1 MATYTISPEER
12 RARAKAII
20 EQRAGLARQRQ
31 VYKVRSAYEEQERS
45 RLAVEKAEREESENA
60 NFLVRGLSTIGDV
73 VGNVLTGAVKGL
85 EGIVDLGIG
94 LVGAVGGIFSDDFQD
109 TMRQAVSYDFAGE
122 IVGNPLQEAMEYSY
136 LENGG
141 IVEQISSGIG
151 QMLPAVIA
159 TIATYGAYGGFA
171 AGASAAQVAAAQAA
185 AQTAS
190 LVTLGVSAAGTSTEE
205 AFNEGA
211 NYYAGLGYGVASG
224 LVEVGTEKLFG
235 GATKALTGAGVFDGI
250 TRSVAQTGWKRVALN
265 AVEEGVEEM
274 VSEAVNPLTK
284 AIYKGKVENFLSGEH
299 WKDIG
304 TAGLVGSMTA
314 LAYSGSIGYGLSKVG
329 IGYVGKEAD
338 ISESLTE
345 IGSLREKAINL
356 QAEDMLDET
365 NERKIAETT
374 RKNYKNIEGVLKSV
388 SETRRAKLI
397 EKFSLSKA
405 FNADGTMSEQLS
417 AWFNGDTT
425 EAQVSGNTENNDSTT
440 LASPKKTSY
449 SFSLRGNEEVIQSDL
464 DRLSE
469 NRAKAY
475 LEEHQAL
482 GENITIEQA
491 REAVGKF
498 SVLTSE
504 MSEKA
509 QAARRKFNKALNALN
524 RISGLNTSFVITE
537 ANKNFYGSLIDDERM
552 YISADTFENDTWA
565 ETVVHEYTHLE
576 EGSEEYAKMVD
587 FLKSDDILVE
597 VEIDGEVKRIP
608 LWQKAQAAVL
618 GKDYGFDENKI
629 KVISE
634 KVNAQMGLTPEEVKL
649 YREFITEV
657 AAHETQYLLGTE
669 AFIDKIVASDRS
681 LARKLVDKILNL
693 KEAFSK
699 VGDKATRGQLK
710 MLRQAEK
717 LYLDAARKAG
727 DMRLVKYILSRSPE
741 TEEEV
746 DSEYEYEQ
754 TMKFSLVEDKKTL
767 DFLNEQKHIKVYRAM
782 QVIDGKLYPPMAAKI
797 KGGDGKT
804 SFVEATQLGKW
815 YQADEHP
822 ELVANGKFTLNKGN
836 GSSITAAYNP
846 YWHTSKS
853 PLNDQFTS
861 AYKRDNLVTVECEVP
876 ESELTSGYKAEGAK
890 DSVGEMSWHSGQVSS
905 KLSGEKTRKVIL
917 SRWVK
922 VNRIVPDSEV
932 ASKIAKLLEGEN
944 VSIPDNTITPS
955 LRRELEKLGVEIMRS
970 GKVEDIRYSLK
981 EDSNG
986 KKLSEGQIEFFKD
999 SKVRDEKGRLLT
1011 VYHGT
1016 NNDFYTFDSSRVG
1029 KGIDQFGSGYY
1040 FTTNKDHAGAYGN
1053 RTIEAYLNLKNPFIV
1068 EVGDNGGTIDQFY
1081 RQPVTQSQ
1089 AEKILKLHPDI
1100 YSAEDS
1106 PLGNFSERYW
1116 TEGATESVIKEVAAQ
1131 MHEIG
1136 MFIDNAMFGYYPN
1149 ELNAAI
1155 KKVLGYD
1162 GIQVNFGK
1170 YEKYYVAWE
1179 QNQIKLTTNKNPS
1192 KNADIRYA
1200 LKIDGETTPVDI
1212 EKGKNLV
1219 ALHNLSEDKLLRV
1232 VELGGFPMPSIAV
1245 TTTELPHENYGD
1257 ITVVFGRETIDPEN
1271 DYRNVVYDRDAWTPT
1286 TPTVDVKLSNEA
1298 VDALVKELQNK
1309 VKGYSAYE
1317 RNIFSFFD
1325 SKYRD
1330 NNGDYILSD
1339 MDYTRESFGERAIR
1353 NSGIVAAYLSEKGV
1367 NVEPV
1372 YAERG
1377 FTMGWSSFTRKEATE
1392 LFDFVGITKD
1402 ITRYNATQE
1411 QRDAIL
1417 EKFIEYKAKEKLGL
1431 MRRFKKDKTLTVEQV
1446 KEILR
1451 GEYDDGNVSQLFFM
1465 AEDFFNEKRPKDIYD
1480 EYATL
1485 EKMQSE
1491 ITDKQ
1496 DFYDWF
1502 WNKVEP
1508 TFEKKGI
1515 DNDSDVFDRRGN
1527 RRSFEQ
1533 RHYSYTAANIVRA
1546 MQHGDQEG
1554 NIPLGMTAGALAAK
1568 LSKRFDSIEDIREA
1582 KEYLALVSEEDLK
1595 AFNDKT
1601 YELYDELVTTIAG
1614 RTSDFMS
1621 DSSRRDDVGYI
1632 LGKCAAV
1639 KPLTIENI
1647 KRKFRSE
1654 TRGYNL
1660 DYKFND
1666 QIAEQALLLFE
1677 SLKHIP
1683 TTYFEAK
1690 PRRVVDFSEI
1700 KTVLIPETASDKLKT
1715 QLSKK
1720 KIKWQVYGEGENA
1733 RSEIIKTMDD
1743 VRFSL
1748 KDSQG
1753 RTLSEEQKRYFK
1765 DSKARDEFGNLLVV
1779 YHGTKDGNF
1788 YTFEYDKNRQTGT
1801 DYGKAFYFTTNLK
1814 NAKGYA
1820 KDNHKDPRI
1829 KEYEAKR
1836 ESLKKQI
1843 LAETDSVKRDELIQ
1857 QFHNVKIDGKSIL
1870 QLLYDVDYD
1879 TGGEVRQVYLN
1890 LVNPL
1895 IADGQKKYHYE
1906 VYPELFKQASENG
1919 NDGIIVKNVDDSS
1932 VYGVGLSDVYIAFS
1946 PEQIKLTSNLNP
1958 TKNEDIRFL
1967 LSDDPTAK
1975 PYFYELTDGQV
1986 KKLLANSTKMKVYSK
2001 VESEGIINDILGNYM
2016 SFGDVYGVLS
2026 GKSKAEVIDM
2036 LWRGL
2041 NTAEPGRRAKVA
2053 LDVAEYIIQHS
2064 VVESMYDDASTEVDM
2079 DTIALLKP
2087 YLHKINLDGIKGEIK
2102 HRYDRDNSPYL
2113 LWGKRKGDSGLGADV
2128 IAMELDDL
2136 GFHIDAINEADIFF
2150 QIDEAHRSA
2159 VAGLKKEAKSMLDSA
2174 LNADERRQLK
2184 QEIARQVLIAFDE
2197 KGKPSKLS
2205 AFLEEYATKAKVWR
2219 EKYYEERNKNKLLN
2233 RVLDKIQKLKD
2244 IKLGT
2249 FLNASQFKNDVFK
2262 GSIERLANIKYR
2274 GNLNES
2280 GTRGILD
2287 GLAEWYVKENPM
2299 LQGVFDEDIASALL
2313 TLARGE
2319 GKLTVDE
2326 LKVLENVIDYFKH
2339 FVETYNKVWRGGQY
2353 VEAQPIAEKY
2363 VSIVR
2368 RNKPAKVG
2376 WLRKFFEKYET
2387 SFADP
2392 MTLVRYMDRYDD
2404 GFYTEILQELRK
2416 GAVGASVMEME
2427 MREPLEAFYKKHKKF
2442 LKEMSTKTIEYQGT
2456 QIPLAQAMLLY
2467 MSLNRD
2473 QAILGLAKSGF
2484 TFNDGKETIRLAGF
2498 ALEEDLEIEE
2508 IRVRAKEVQS
2518 ALASQFT
2525 EVEKEYISIAEK
2537 LFNETCKEAKKKT
2550 DILRR
2555 GYTNALEDYYVP
2567 IRRANIAHNV
2577 DTSTFF
2583 DEMSRVSNASFNRD
2597 TVKGAKNELFI
2608 ESLDAV
2614 LDRHIRAVAQ
2624 YANLA
2629 LAIDQYNLLY
2639 NLDIGDNPNKPTSV
2653 KTESVDM
2660 WSEGDA
2666 YFKKLISDIQGIPAS
2681 KGDGVRFMGWL
2692 RGSYAKYQLGANPKV
2707 WITQLS
2713 SFAAAGNILDIDCII
2728 KGIGVKASDVD
2739 EYCGLAKVRNTENAA
2754 ALAQGVVEKTGKV
2767 GDVLMKPIGMVDRFV
2782 IARLFGACQ
2791 LQIEKNEGL
2800 KVGTK
2805 ENKVKAGELLEKVIL
2820 ETQQNALAT
2829 EKSSAMRSG
2838 SELMKTLTMFSADSM
2853 KVIGRVV
2860 DAIGEVS
2867 VLKAKRKLATD
2878 PDEIASLDKKIKA
2891 ANKKARRAVG
2901 SLVSSAV
2908 FMALVAQLFRWLY
2921 NKDDEDD
2928 NVAVNMT
2935 VDAIGNLLG
2944 GLPFIKDIYSYFAE
2958 GYDFDN
2964 YAYSAINDMFDSA
2977 EMLFTTAGNI
2987 FEGNMDSREV
2997 ALTIKNLLYAGGQ
3010 MFGIPTRNVYNIIYG
3025 LTKRISPSTA
3035 YSIDDMF
3042 YKQNYRSDLAKAI
3055 ENEDEAMVATITSLM
3070 LDENIGSITDSEA
3083 RKELDSLVQKGF
3095 DVIPRSVSKKIT
3107 YDGVEYELTPNQVKQ
3122 FEKVYSVA
3130 NEALAS
3136 LVKMSQ
3142 YKGATDEVKAK
3153 AVNFIY
3159 NVYYNLAL
3167 QDFLGVD
3174 LETKSV
3180 LFAEAIDIEKLAI
3193 IVATAN
3199 SLKADLDKKGVA
3211 ISGTRKA
3218 KIQSYVN
3225 SLQLKAVEKY
3235 MIMGYLGYKNTKGEI
3250 QVKAYI
3256 NRLSLT
3262 KTEKAKLLE
3271 YSGYAS

>member
-1 MATYTISPEER
+1 MATYNLTPQER
-12 RARAKAII
+12 RARAQALIQYRENRSLYNKYRREKEEADRLLR
-20 EQRAGLARQRQ
+20 EQQLDDERQ
-31 VYKVRSAYEEQERS
+31 
-45 RLAVEKAEREESENA
+45 AEILRDQ
-60 NFLVRGLSTIGDV
+60 NFLVKGLSTIGDV

-122 IVGNPLQEAMEYSY
+122 IVGNPLQEAMKYSY

-205 AFNEGA
+205 AFNDGA

-250 TRSVAQTGWKRVALN
+250 TKSVAETGWKRVARN
-265 AVEEGVEEM
+265 ALEEGAEE
-274 VSEAVNPLTK
+274 VIAELARPTLKT
-284 AIYKGKVENFLSGEH
+284 IYKGTDAFSEYGKGEY
-299 WKDIG
+299 WKGVG

-314 LAYSGSIGYGLSKVG
+314 LAYSGSIGYGMSKAG
-329 IGYVGKEAD
+329 IGYTGKEAD
-338 ISESLTE
+338 ISDSLTE
-345 IGSLREKAINL
+345 IGSLRERAINL
-356 QAEDMLDET
+356 QAEDTLDDMS
-365 NERKIAETT
+365 ERKIAETT
-374 RKNYKNIEGVLKSV
+374 KKNYENIEGILKSV
-388 SETRRAKLI
+388 SESRRAKLI
-397 EKFSLSKA
+397 EKFSLQKA
-405 FNADGTMSEQLS
+405 FNADGTMSEQLT
-417 AWFNGDTT
+417 AWFNGSAT
-425 EAQVSGNTENNDSTT
+425 EGQVNGGTENGDSTP

-449 SFSLRGNEEVIQSDL
+449 SVSLRGNEATIQSDL

-469 NRAKAY
+469 NRAQAY

-524 RISGLNTSFVITE
+524 KISGLNTSFVITE
-537 ANKNFYGSLIDDERM
+537 ANETFDGSLVDDERM
-552 YISADTFENDTWA
+552 YISADAFENDTWA

-576 EGSEEYAKMVD
+576 EGSEEYARMVD
-587 FLKSDDILVE
+587 FLQSDDILVE
-597 VEIDGEVKRIP
+597 VEMDGEVKRIP

-618 GKDYGFDENKI
+618 GKDYGFEENKI
-629 KVISE
+629 KVIAE
-634 KVNAQMGLTPEEVKL
+634 KVNAQMGLTPEEAKL
-649 YREFITEV
+649 YKAFLTEV

-669 AFIDKIVASDRS
+669 SFIDKVIATDRS
-681 LARKLVDKILNL
+681 FARKMIDRILNL
-693 KEAFSK
+693 KEAFGK
-699 VGDKATRGQLK
+699 VGDKATKAQLE
-710 MLRQAEK
+710 MLRKAER

-727 DMRLVKYILSRSPE
+727 DMRLVKYILGRSPE
-741 TEEEV
+741 LEEEV
-746 DSEYEYEQ
+746 DSDAQIVYNRKGLYKQIPKQEYAIISSRIMEDNSRFMARDEELPRYGAARSANYFYVYENFAPGNFGVLKQIKITDANREYIASIE
-754 TMKFSLVEDKKTL
+754 
-767 DFLNEQKHIKVYRAM
+767 
-782 QVIDGKLYPPMAAKI
+782 AKI
-797 KGGDGKT
+797 GENNGESIIGSTSELNRVLEVLKSQARRNRRNNALDSERRADSDNGGISLGESEGKRT
-804 SFVEATQLGKW
+804 GDSQ
-815 YQADEHP
+815 
-822 ELVANGKFTLNKGN
+822 KGN
-836 GSSITAAYNP
+836 GNKQGVRFAL
-846 YWHTSKS
+846 K
-853 PLNDQFTS
+853 D
-861 AYKRDNLVTVECEVP
+861 TVEQDVLAKYGKTYRWTEAGYILKDGTRLDLSGRNEGASGGYRTVDHRDIFDIYEDSEDYGTDAMNQFMARGNIRVMP
-876 ESELTSGYKAEGAK
+876 ESPGINLQVEPTEEQYRQIQDLVERLGWKERYFSVDFDNANGDTIDNITYEGA
-890 DSVGEMSWHSGQVSS
+890 VSA
-905 KLSGEKTRKVIL
+905 RKVVADIKYFFKEGTIPHQSEL
-917 SRWVK
+917 SKFRF
-922 VNRIVPDSEV
+922 
-932 ASKIAKLLEGEN
+932 
-944 VSIPDNTITPS
+944 
-955 LRRELEKLGVEIMRS
+955 
-970 GKVEDIRYSLK
+970 SLK
-981 EDSNG
+981 ETKPLPLQD
-986 KKLSEGQIEFFKD
+986 SEGSELSPQQRAFFEG
-999 SKVRDEKGRLLT
+999 SQVRDDEGRLRV

-1016 NNDFYTFDSSRVG
+1016 MSGAFTVFDASKANPESDMGAGFYFSSSYDDVGSNYEDGGQDLDNKIDILADRIEAEEGIDHDEAYKIAYERLVKESHLFEVYLDMKNPAYVGGFYDEATILFRDFYESELDIEDFENEDDYYEAQYEEQDEALAEIVDEVDSILSAQ
-1029 KGIDQFGSGYY
+1029 GISGYEDWDSILSENGAFEGGITLAEMKEILNNNLY
-1040 FTTNKDHAGAYGN
+1040 DVYDENGNNATNELVRA
-1053 RTIEAYLNLKNPFIV
+1053 IV
-1068 EVGDNGGTIDQFY
+1068 E
-1081 RQPVTQSQ
+1081 
-1089 AEKILKLHPDI
+1089 A
-1100 YSAEDS
+1100 
-1106 PLGNFSERYW
+1106 
-1116 TEGATESVIKEVAAQ
+1116 
-1131 MHEIG
+1131 
-1136 MFIDNAMFGYYPN
+1136 
-1149 ELNAAI
+1149 
-1155 KKVLGYD
+1155 LGYD
-1162 GIQVNFGK
+1162 GI
-1170 YEKYYVAWE
+1170 
-1179 QNQIKLTTNKNPS
+1179 
-1192 KNADIRYA
+1192 
-1200 LKIDGETTPVDI
+1200 
-1212 EKGKNLV
+1212 
-1219 ALHNLSEDKLLRV
+1219 
-1232 VELGGFPMPSIAV
+1232 
-1245 TTTELPHENYGD
+1245 
-1257 ITVVFGRETIDPEN
+1257 
-1271 DYRNVVYDRDAWTPT
+1271 
-1286 TPTVDVKLSNEA
+1286 
-1298 VDALVKELQNK
+1298 
-1309 VKGYSAYE
+1309 
-1317 RNIFSFFD
+1317 
-1325 SKYRD
+1325 
-1330 NNGDYILSD
+1330 
-1339 MDYTRESFGERAIR
+1339 
-1353 NSGIVAAYLSEKGV
+1353 
-1367 NVEPV
+1367 
-1372 YAERG
+1372 
-1377 FTMGWSSFTRKEATE
+1377 
-1392 LFDFVGITKD
+1392 
-1402 ITRYNATQE
+1402 
-1411 QRDAIL
+1411 
-1417 EKFIEYKAKEKLGL
+1417 
-1431 MRRFKKDKTLTVEQV
+1431 
-1446 KEILR
+1446 
-1451 GEYDDGNVSQLFFM
+1451 
-1465 AEDFFNEKRPKDIYD
+1465 
-1480 EYATL
+1480 
-1485 EKMQSE
+1485 
-1491 ITDKQ
+1491 
-1496 DFYDWF
+1496 
-1502 WNKVEP
+1502 
-1508 TFEKKGI
+1508 I
-1515 DNDSDVFDRRGN
+1515 DNSV
-1527 RRSFEQ
+1527 
-1533 RHYSYTAANIVRA
+1533 V
-1546 MQHGDQEG
+1546 
-1554 NIPLGMTAGALAAK
+1554 
-1568 LSKRFDSIEDIREA
+1568 
-1582 KEYLALVSEEDLK
+1582 
-1595 AFNDKT
+1595 DKWG
-1601 YELYDELVTTIAG
+1601 YNSG
-1614 RTSDFMS
+1614 RTSYMQGLEEDT
-1621 DSSRRDDVGYI
+1621 RHYI
-1632 LGKCAAV
+1632 V
-1639 KPLTIENI
+1639 
-1647 KRKFRSE
+1647 
-1654 TRGYNL
+1654 
-1660 DYKFND
+1660 
-1666 QIAEQALLLFE
+1666 
-1677 SLKHIP
+1677 
-1683 TTYFEAK
+1683 
-1690 PRRVVDFSEI
+1690 
-1700 KTVLIPETASDKLKT
+1700 
-1715 QLSKK
+1715 
-1720 KIKWQVYGEGENA
+1720 
-1733 RSEIIKTMDD
+1733 
-1743 VRFSL
+1743 
-1748 KDSQG
+1748 
-1753 RTLSEEQKRYFK
+1753 FK
-1765 DSKARDEFGNLLVV
+1765 
-1779 YHGTKDGNF
+1779 
-1788 YTFEYDKNRQTGT
+1788 
-1801 DYGKAFYFTTNLK
+1801 
-1814 NAKGYA
+1814 
-1820 KDNHKDPRI
+1820 
-1829 KEYEAKR
+1829 
-1836 ESLKKQI
+1836 
-1843 LAETDSVKRDELIQ
+1843 
-1857 QFHNVKIDGKSIL
+1857 
-1870 QLLYDVDYD
+1870 
-1879 TGGEVRQVYLN
+1879 
-1890 LVNPL
+1890 
-1895 IADGQKKYHYE
+1895 
-1906 VYPELFKQASENG
+1906 
-1919 NDGIIVKNVDDSS
+1919 
-1932 VYGVGLSDVYIAFS
+1932 

-1958 TKNEDIRFL
+1958 TKNQDIRFL

-2001 VESEGIINDILGNYM
+2001 VESEGIIHDILGNYM
-2016 SFGDVYGVLS
+2016 SFGDTYGVLS
-2026 GKSKAEVIDM
+2026 GKSRAEVVDM

-2053 LDVAEYIIQHS
+2053 LDVAEYIIQHA
-2064 VVESMYDDASTEVDM
+2064 VVESMYDDTSTEVYM

-2087 YLHKINLDGIKGEIK
+2087 YLHKINLNGIKGEIK

-2150 QIDEAHRSA
+2150 QIDEAYRSA

-2174 LNADERRQLK
+2174 LNAEERKQLK

-2205 AFLEEYATKAKVWR
+2205 AFLEEYAKKAKVWR
-2219 EKYYEERNKNKLLN
+2219 EKYYEERSKNRLLN
-2233 RVLDKIQKLKD
+2233 RVLDKIQRLKD

-2299 LQGVFDEDIASALL
+2299 LQGVFDEDIASALS

-2326 LKVLENVIDYFKH
+2326 LKALENVIDYFKH

-2404 GFYTEILQELRK
+2404 GFYTEILGELRK

-2427 MREPLEAFYKKHKKF
+2427 MREPLEAFYKKHKRF
-2442 LKEMSTKTIEYQGT
+2442 LKDMSTKTIEYQGT

-2608 ESLDAV
+2608 EALDSV

-2707 WITQLS
+2707 WVTQLS

-2728 KGIGVKASDVD
+2728 KGIGVSASDVD

-2782 IARLFGACQ
+2782 VKRLFGACQ
-2791 LQIEKNEGL
+2791 LQVEKNEGL

-2838 SELMKTLTMFSADSM
+2838 SELMKTITMFSADSM
-2853 KVIGRVV
+2853 KVIGRVI

-2867 VLKAKRKLATD
+2867 VLKAKRNLATD

-2901 SLVSSAV
+2901 SLMTSAV
-2908 FMALVAQLFRWLY
+2908 FMALIAQCFRWLY

-2944 GLPFIKDIYSYFAE
+2944 GLPLIRDIYSRFAE

-2977 EMLFTTAGNI
+2977 EKLFTTAGNI
-2987 FEGNMDSREV
+2987 FEGDMDSREV
-2997 ALTIKNLLYAGGQ
+2997 ASTIKNLLYAGGQ
-3010 MFGIPTRNVYNIIYG
+3010 MFGIPTRNIYNIFYG

-3035 YSIDDMF
+3035 YKIDDMF
-3042 YKQNYRSDLAKAI
+3042 YKKSYRSDLAKAI
-3055 ENEDEAMVATITSLM
+3055 ERDDDAMIATITSLM
-3070 LDENIGSITDSEA
+3070 LNESLGGIDDPGAREA
-3083 RKELDSLVQKGF
+3083 LGELVEAGY
-3095 DVIPRSVSKKIT
+3095 DVIPRSVSNKIT
-3107 YDGVEYELTPNQVKQ
+3107 YDGVEYALTANQVKA
-3122 FEKVYSVA
+3122 FENVYFVA

-3136 LVKMSQ
+3136 LVKLPQ
-3142 YKGATDEVKAK
+3142 YKEATDEVKAK

-3167 QDFLGVD
+3167 QDFLGID

-3180 LFAEAIDIEKLAI
+3180 LFAEAIDIEKLALI
-3193 IVATAN
+3193 IATAN
-3199 SLKADLDKKGVA
+3199 SLTADLDKKGKA

-3218 KIQSYVN
+3218 KVQKYIN

-3235 MIMGYLGYKNTKGEI
+3235 MIMGYLGYTNTKGEA

-3271 YSGYAS
+3271 YSGYSS

>member
-1 MATYTISPEER
+1 MATYNLTPAER
-12 RARAKAII
+12 RARAQAIVQARENRISYSNYLRDKKAL
-20 EQRAGLARQRQ
+20 EEMQEAERQRQ
-31 VYKVRSAYEEQERS
+31 LE
-45 RLAVEKAEREESENA
+45 EESRNNSA

-85 EGIVDLGIG
+85 EGIVDLGIAA
-94 LVGAVGGIFSDDFQD
+94 VGAVGGIFSDDFQD

-122 IVGNPLQEAMEYSY
+122 IVGNPLQEAMKYSY

-141 IVEQISSGIG
+141 ITEQISSGIG

-250 TRSVAQTGWKRVALN
+250 TKSVAQTGWKRVALN
-265 AVEEGVEEM
+265 AAEEGVEE
-274 VSEAVNPLTK
+274 VVAELARPALKT
-284 AIYKGKVENFLSGEH
+284 IYKGTDALSDYGKGEY
-299 WKDIG
+299 WKG
-304 TAGLVGSMTA
+304 VGEAGLVGGLTA
-314 LAYSGSIGYGLSKVG
+314 LAYSGSIGYGMSKAG
-329 IGYVGKEAD
+329 FGYVGKEAD

-356 QAEDMLDET
+356 QAEDNLDET

-374 RKNYKNIEGVLKSV
+374 KKNYLNIEKVLKSV
-388 SETRRAKLI
+388 TEPRRKGLI
-397 EKFSLSKA
+397 EKFSLQKA
-405 FNADGTMSEQLS
+405 FNPDGSMSAEIS
-417 AWFNGDTT
+417 ALFDEGVQ
-425 EAQVSGNTENNDSTT
+425 EARVSGDGENGENTP

-449 SFSLRGNEEVIQSDL
+449 SFSLRGNEATIQSDL

-469 NRAKAY
+469 NRAQAY

-504 MSEKA
+504 MSDKA
-509 QAARRKFNKALNALN
+509 KAARRKFNKALNALN

-537 ANKNFYGSLIDDERM
+537 ANETFDGSLVDNERM
-552 YISADTFENDTWA
+552 YISADAFENDTWA
-565 ETVVHEYTHLE
+565 ETIVHEVTHLE

-587 FLKSDDILVE
+587 FLQSDDILVDVQTE
-597 VEIDGEVKRIP
+597 SGEVKRIP
-608 LWQKAQAAVL
+608 LWQKAQSAVL

-629 KVISE
+629 KIISE

-649 YREFITEV
+649 YREFMTEV

-669 AFIDKIVASDRS
+669 AFIDKIVTSDRS

-717 LYLDAARKAG
+717 LYLGAARKAG

-746 DSEYEYEQ
+746 DSDAQIVYNRKGLYKQIPKQEYAIISSRIMEDNSRFMAREEELPRYGAARSANYFYVYENFAPGNFGVLKQIKITDANREYIASIE
-754 TMKFSLVEDKKTL
+754 
-767 DFLNEQKHIKVYRAM
+767 
-782 QVIDGKLYPPMAAKI
+782 AKI
-797 KGGDGKT
+797 GENNGESIIGSTSELNRVLEVLKSQARRNRRNNALDSEGRANSDNGGIPLGESEGKRT
-804 SFVEATQLGKW
+804 GDSQ
-815 YQADEHP
+815 
-822 ELVANGKFTLNKGN
+822 KGN
-836 GSSITAAYNP
+836 GNKQGVRFAL
-846 YWHTSKS
+846 K
-853 PLNDQFTS
+853 D
-861 AYKRDNLVTVECEVP
+861 TVEQDVLAKYGKTYRWTEAGYILKDGTRLDLSGRNEGASGGYRTVDHRDIFDIYEDSEDYGTDAMNQFMTRGNIRVMP
-876 ESELTSGYKAEGAK
+876 ESPGINLQVEPTEEQYRQIQDLVERLGWKERYFSVDFDDANGDTIDNITYEGA
-890 DSVGEMSWHSGQVSS
+890 VSA
-905 KLSGEKTRKVIL
+905 RKV
-917 SRWVK
+917 
-922 VNRIVPDSEV
+922 V
-932 ASKIAKLLEGEN
+932 ADIKYFFKEG
-944 VSIPDNTITPS
+944 SIPHQS
-955 LRRELEKLGVEIMRS
+955 ELSKFRF
-970 GKVEDIRYSLK
+970 SLK
-981 EDSNG
+981 ETKPLPLQD
-986 KKLSEGQIEFFKD
+986 SEGSELSPQQRAFFEG
-999 SKVRDEKGRLLT
+999 SQVRDDEGRLRV

-1016 NNDFYTFDSSRVG
+1016 MSGAFTVFDASKANPESDMGAGFYFSSSYDDVGSNYEEGGQDLDNKIDILADRIESEEGIDHDEAYKIAYDRLVKESHLFEVYLDMKNPAYVGGFYDEATILFRDFYESELDIEDFENEDDYYEAQYEEQDEALAEIVDEVDSILSAQ
-1029 KGIDQFGSGYY
+1029 GISGYEDWVSILSENGAFEGGITLAEMKEILNNNLY
-1040 FTTNKDHAGAYGN
+1040 DVYDENGNNATNELVRA
-1053 RTIEAYLNLKNPFIV
+1053 IV
-1068 EVGDNGGTIDQFY
+1068 E
-1081 RQPVTQSQ
+1081 
-1089 AEKILKLHPDI
+1089 A
-1100 YSAEDS
+1100 
-1106 PLGNFSERYW
+1106 
-1116 TEGATESVIKEVAAQ
+1116 
-1131 MHEIG
+1131 
-1136 MFIDNAMFGYYPN
+1136 
-1149 ELNAAI
+1149 
-1155 KKVLGYD
+1155 LGYD
-1162 GIQVNFGK
+1162 GI
-1170 YEKYYVAWE
+1170 
-1179 QNQIKLTTNKNPS
+1179 
-1192 KNADIRYA
+1192 
-1200 LKIDGETTPVDI
+1200 
-1212 EKGKNLV
+1212 
-1219 ALHNLSEDKLLRV
+1219 
-1232 VELGGFPMPSIAV
+1232 
-1245 TTTELPHENYGD
+1245 
-1257 ITVVFGRETIDPEN
+1257 
-1271 DYRNVVYDRDAWTPT
+1271 
-1286 TPTVDVKLSNEA
+1286 
-1298 VDALVKELQNK
+1298 
-1309 VKGYSAYE
+1309 
-1317 RNIFSFFD
+1317 
-1325 SKYRD
+1325 
-1330 NNGDYILSD
+1330 
-1339 MDYTRESFGERAIR
+1339 
-1353 NSGIVAAYLSEKGV
+1353 
-1367 NVEPV
+1367 
-1372 YAERG
+1372 
-1377 FTMGWSSFTRKEATE
+1377 
-1392 LFDFVGITKD
+1392 
-1402 ITRYNATQE
+1402 
-1411 QRDAIL
+1411 
-1417 EKFIEYKAKEKLGL
+1417 
-1431 MRRFKKDKTLTVEQV
+1431 
-1446 KEILR
+1446 
-1451 GEYDDGNVSQLFFM
+1451 
-1465 AEDFFNEKRPKDIYD
+1465 
-1480 EYATL
+1480 
-1485 EKMQSE
+1485 
-1491 ITDKQ
+1491 
-1496 DFYDWF
+1496 
-1502 WNKVEP
+1502 
-1508 TFEKKGI
+1508 I
-1515 DNDSDVFDRRGN
+1515 DNSV
-1527 RRSFEQ
+1527 
-1533 RHYSYTAANIVRA
+1533 V
-1546 MQHGDQEG
+1546 
-1554 NIPLGMTAGALAAK
+1554 
-1568 LSKRFDSIEDIREA
+1568 
-1582 KEYLALVSEEDLK
+1582 
-1595 AFNDKT
+1595 DKWG
-1601 YELYDELVTTIAG
+1601 YNSG
-1614 RTSDFMS
+1614 RTSYMQGLEEDT
-1621 DSSRRDDVGYI
+1621 RHYI
-1632 LGKCAAV
+1632 V
-1639 KPLTIENI
+1639 
-1647 KRKFRSE
+1647 
-1654 TRGYNL
+1654 
-1660 DYKFND
+1660 
-1666 QIAEQALLLFE
+1666 
-1677 SLKHIP
+1677 
-1683 TTYFEAK
+1683 
-1690 PRRVVDFSEI
+1690 
-1700 KTVLIPETASDKLKT
+1700 
-1715 QLSKK
+1715 
-1720 KIKWQVYGEGENA
+1720 
-1733 RSEIIKTMDD
+1733 
-1743 VRFSL
+1743 
-1748 KDSQG
+1748 
-1753 RTLSEEQKRYFK
+1753 FK
-1765 DSKARDEFGNLLVV
+1765 
-1779 YHGTKDGNF
+1779 
-1788 YTFEYDKNRQTGT
+1788 
-1801 DYGKAFYFTTNLK
+1801 
-1814 NAKGYA
+1814 
-1820 KDNHKDPRI
+1820 
-1829 KEYEAKR
+1829 
-1836 ESLKKQI
+1836 
-1843 LAETDSVKRDELIQ
+1843 
-1857 QFHNVKIDGKSIL
+1857 
-1870 QLLYDVDYD
+1870 
-1879 TGGEVRQVYLN
+1879 
-1890 LVNPL
+1890 
-1895 IADGQKKYHYE
+1895 
-1906 VYPELFKQASENG
+1906 
-1919 NDGIIVKNVDDSS
+1919 
-1932 VYGVGLSDVYIAFS
+1932 

-1958 TKNEDIRFL
+1958 TKNQDIRFL

-2064 VVESMYDDASTEVDM
+2064 VVESMYDDASTEVYM

-2087 YLHKINLDGIKGEIK
+2087 YLHKINLNGIKGEIK

-2128 IAMELDDL
+2128 IAMELDEL

-2150 QIDEAHRSA
+2150 QIDEAYRSA

-2174 LNADERRQLK
+2174 LNAEERKQLK

-2205 AFLEEYATKAKVWR
+2205 AFLEEYAKKAKVWR

-2326 LKVLENVIDYFKH
+2326 LKALENVIDYFKH

-2387 SFADP
+2387 PFADP

-2498 ALEEDLEIEE
+2498 ALEEELEIEE

-2537 LFNETCKEAKKKT
+2537 LFNETCREAKKKT

-2944 GLPFIKDIYSYFAE
+2944 GLPLIRDIYSRFAE

-2977 EMLFTTAGNI
+2977 ERLFTTAGNI
-2987 FEGNMDSREV
+2987 FEGDMDSREV

-3042 YKQNYRSDLAKAI
+3042 YKQNYRSDLTKAI
-3055 ENEDEAMVATITSLM
+3055 EREDEVMIATITSLM
-3070 LDENIGSITDSEA
+3070 LDENIGGIADSEA

-3122 FEKVYSVA
+3122 FEKVYFVA

-3167 QDFLGVD
+3167 QDYLGVD

>member
-1 MATYTISPEER
+1 MATYNMTPQER
-12 RARAKAII
+12 RARAQALIQYRENRSLYNKYRREKEEADRLLR
-20 EQRAGLARQRQ
+20 EQQMNEERQADILRDQ
-31 VYKVRSAYEEQERS
+31 
-45 RLAVEKAEREESENA
+45 
-60 NFLVRGLSTIGDV
+60 NFLVKGLSTIGDV

-85 EGIVDLGIG
+85 EGIVDLGIAA
-94 LVGAVGGIFSDDFQD
+94 VGAVGGIFSDDFQD

-122 IVGNPLQEAMEYSY
+122 IVGNPLQEAMKYSY

-250 TRSVAQTGWKRVALN
+250 TKSVAQTGWKRVALN
-265 AVEEGVEEM
+265 AAEEGVEE
-274 VSEAVNPLTK
+274 VVAELARPALKT
-284 AIYKGKVENFLSGEH
+284 IYKGTDALSDYGKGEY
-299 WKDIG
+299 WKG
-304 TAGLVGSMTA
+304 VGEAGLVGGLTA
-314 LAYSGSIGYGLSKVG
+314 LAYSGSIGYGMSKAG
-329 IGYVGKEAD
+329 FGYVGKEAD

-356 QAEDMLDET
+356 QAEDNLDET

-374 RKNYKNIEGVLKSV
+374 KKNYLNIEKVLKSV
-388 SETRRAKLI
+388 TEPRRKGLI
-397 EKFSLSKA
+397 EKFSLQKA
-405 FNADGTMSEQLS
+405 FNPDGSMSAEIS
-417 AWFNGDTT
+417 ALFDEGVQ
-425 EAQVSGNTENNDSTT
+425 EARVSGDGENGENTP

-449 SFSLRGNEEVIQSDL
+449 SFSLRGNEATIQSDL

-469 NRAKAY
+469 NRAQAY

-504 MSEKA
+504 MSDKA
-509 QAARRKFNKALNALN
+509 KAARRKFNKALNALN

-537 ANKNFYGSLIDDERM
+537 ANETFDGSLVDNERM
-552 YISADTFENDTWA
+552 YISADAFENDTWA
-565 ETVVHEYTHLE
+565 ETIVHEVTHLE

-587 FLKSDDILVE
+587 FLQSDDILVDVQTE
-597 VEIDGEVKRIP
+597 SGEVKRIP
-608 LWQKAQAAVL
+608 LWQKAQSAVL

-649 YREFITEV
+649 YREFMTEV

-669 AFIDKIVASDRS
+669 AFIDKIVASDRP

-699 VGDKATRGQLK
+699 VGDKATRSQLK

-746 DSEYEYEQ
+746 DSDAQIVYNREKTARYIPYEKVGDEVIRHIKTELKKIYNNEDGVADGIAIEHGSDVYIVDSGRENGSTTFGVRRRRRISDARLRAEFIRSTNNDAISKRFVSDEISSRIGNGPGGDSGRNMRRESRTELQ
-754 TMKFSLVEDKKTL
+754 TDSRESQDNQGGVLGENADNGRVSNAILSDQGGVVRFNLSTYKEGGRVILEKNLVSKGFAKADVEAALKTMDDLASFFEEVSTKYKDVADWNNAEVYYDDQGRAIYSAMVNNGDYPLNIDLSTICRKRKALTRVLNELVKRDLIGGLSLTADNIVKINDILKKNGFEVACPACFVETKRYRAESWANDFIDAWNGVIDTLNIKGVETL
-767 DFLNEQKHIKVYRAM
+767 DFSH
-782 QVIDGKLYPPMAAKI
+782 
-797 KGGDGKT
+797 GKT
-804 SFVEATQLGKW
+804 TVSNGDVDTSGLEAAVKKSAFGGRENNLIAKTIL
-815 YQADEHP
+815 EHP
-822 ELVANGKFTLNKGN
+822 ELRGRLQKGDFFGTVGLDTMKKVAPDLYTRILNKA
-836 GSSITAAYNP
+836 GSATPKITQEFTPYN
-846 YWHTSKS
+846 
-853 PLNDQFTS
+853 
-861 AYKRDNLVTVECEVP
+861 
-876 ESELTSGYKAEGAK
+876 SELGLFDKLAEKAKG
-890 DSVGEMSWHSGQVSS
+890 VGGVRMFSFSDFTIEQVFDYMQVVADLASQ
-905 KLSGEKTRKVIL
+905 KATMHTYTKVISFAKIFGKTGIKINMSMIPNVDKTVARENAGL
-917 SRWVK
+917 
-922 VNRIVPDSEV
+922 DSKGNLIWSEYGV
-932 ASKIAKLLEGEN
+932 DYNEAIALMSEEGYSENVGTATIGISDAHIRKLLAN
-944 VSIPDNTITPS
+944 KYTNYIIPYHKSNINPIVAKMTAIDWYTDYTSQQSTRYRN
-955 LRRELEKLGVEIMRS
+955 GV
-970 GKVEDIRYSLK
+970 GEDIRYS
-981 EDSNG
+981 
-986 KKLSEGQIEFFKD
+986 EGQTEKHPGKPTKVSKSEEFNFFESLD
-999 SKVRDEKGRLLT
+999 RL
-1011 VYHGT
+1011 
-1016 NNDFYTFDSSRVG
+1016 
-1029 KGIDQFGSGYY
+1029 
-1040 FTTNKDHAGAYGN
+1040 
-1053 RTIEAYLNLKNPFIV
+1053 
-1068 EVGDNGGTIDQFY
+1068 GD
-1081 RQPVTQSQ
+1081 
-1089 AEKILKLHPDI
+1089 AK
-1100 YSAEDS
+1100 
-1106 PLGNFSERYW
+1106 
-1116 TEGATESVIKEVAAQ
+1116 
-1131 MHEIG
+1131 
-1136 MFIDNAMFGYYPN
+1136 AM
-1149 ELNAAI
+1149 A
-1155 KKVLGYD
+1155 
-1162 GIQVNFGK
+1162 
-1170 YEKYYVAWE
+1170 
-1179 QNQIKLTTNKNPS
+1179 
-1192 KNADIRYA
+1192 R
-1200 LKIDGETTPVDI
+1200 
-1212 EKGKNLV
+1212 
-1219 ALHNLSEDKLLRV
+1219 
-1232 VELGGFPMPSIAV
+1232 
-1245 TTTELPHENYGD
+1245 
-1257 ITVVFGRETIDPEN
+1257 
-1271 DYRNVVYDRDAWTPT
+1271 
-1286 TPTVDVKLSNEA
+1286 
-1298 VDALVKELQNK
+1298 
-1309 VKGYSAYE
+1309 
-1317 RNIFSFFD
+1317 
-1325 SKYRD
+1325 
-1330 NNGDYILSD
+1330 
-1339 MDYTRESFGERAIR
+1339 
-1353 NSGIVAAYLSEKGV
+1353 
-1367 NVEPV
+1367 
-1372 YAERG
+1372 
-1377 FTMGWSSFTRKEATE
+1377 
-1392 LFDFVGITKD
+1392 
-1402 ITRYNATQE
+1402 
-1411 QRDAIL
+1411 
-1417 EKFIEYKAKEKLGL
+1417 
-1431 MRRFKKDKTLTVEQV
+1431 
-1446 KEILR
+1446 
-1451 GEYDDGNVSQLFFM
+1451 
-1465 AEDFFNEKRPKDIYD
+1465 
-1480 EYATL
+1480 
-1485 EKMQSE
+1485 
-1491 ITDKQ
+1491 
-1496 DFYDWF
+1496 
-1502 WNKVEP
+1502 
-1508 TFEKKGI
+1508 
-1515 DNDSDVFDRRGN
+1515 
-1527 RRSFEQ
+1527 
-1533 RHYSYTAANIVRA
+1533 
-1546 MQHGDQEG
+1546 
-1554 NIPLGMTAGALAAK
+1554 
-1568 LSKRFDSIEDIREA
+1568 
-1582 KEYLALVSEEDLK
+1582 EYLAYCDEHGFVPKFEQFTAEENYYKLLVD
-1595 AFNDKT
+1595 FQV
-1601 YELYDELVTTIAG
+1601 YDTLSGQPALQRPAELV
-1614 RTSDFMS
+1614 FP
-1621 DSSRRDDVGYI
+1621 DDIKSLIEEELDIQEEAKTREAEAFEGT
-1632 LGKCAAV
+1632 LGEIVSAISYKD
-1639 KPLTIENI
+1639 ENI
-1647 KRKFRSE
+1647 R
-1654 TRGYNL
+1654 
-1660 DYKFND
+1660 FN
-1666 QIAEQALLLFE
+1666 
-1677 SLKHIP
+1677 
-1683 TTYFEAK
+1683 
-1690 PRRVVDFSEI
+1690 
-1700 KTVLIPETASDKLKT
+1700 
-1715 QLSKK
+1715 
-1720 KIKWQVYGEGENA
+1720 
-1733 RSEIIKTMDD
+1733 
-1743 VRFSL
+1743 
-1748 KDSQG
+1748 
-1753 RTLSEEQKRYFK
+1753 
-1765 DSKARDEFGNLLVV
+1765 
-1779 YHGTKDGNF
+1779 
-1788 YTFEYDKNRQTGT
+1788 
-1801 DYGKAFYFTTNLK
+1801 
-1814 NAKGYA
+1814 
-1820 KDNHKDPRI
+1820 
-1829 KEYEAKR
+1829 
-1836 ESLKKQI
+1836 
-1843 LAETDSVKRDELIQ
+1843 
-1857 QFHNVKIDGKSIL
+1857 
-1870 QLLYDVDYD
+1870 
-1879 TGGEVRQVYLN
+1879 
-1890 LVNPL
+1890 
-1895 IADGQKKYHYE
+1895 
-1906 VYPELFKQASENG
+1906 
-1919 NDGIIVKNVDDSS
+1919 
-1932 VYGVGLSDVYIAFS
+1932 
-1946 PEQIKLTSNLNP
+1946 
-1958 TKNEDIRFL
+1958 

-2026 GKSKAEVIDM
+2026 GKSKTEVIDM

-2064 VVESMYDDASTEVDM
+2064 VVESMYDDASTEVYM

-2087 YLHKINLDGIKGEIK
+2087 YLHKINLNGIKGEIK

-2128 IAMELDDL
+2128 IAMELDEL

-2150 QIDEAHRSA
+2150 QIDEAYRSA

-2174 LNADERRQLK
+2174 LNAEERKQLK

-2205 AFLEEYATKAKVWR
+2205 AFLEEYAKKAKVWR

-2326 LKVLENVIDYFKH
+2326 LKALENVIDYFKH

-2376 WLRKFFEKYET
+2376 WLRKVFDKYET

-2484 TFNDGKETIRLAGF
+2484 TFSDGKETIRLAGF

-2944 GLPFIKDIYSYFAE
+2944 GIPLIRDIYSRFAE

-2987 FEGNMDSREV
+2987 FEGDMDSREV

-3010 MFGIPTRNVYNIIYG
+3010 MFGIPTRNIYNIIYG

-3055 ENEDEAMVATITSLM
+3055 EREDEAMIATITSLM
-3070 LDENIGSITDSEA
+3070 LDENIGGIADSEA

-3122 FEKVYSVA
+3122 FEKVYFVA

>member
-1 MATYTISPEER
+1 MATYNMTPQER
-12 RARAKAII
+12 RARAQALIQYRENRSLYNKYLREKEEADRLLR
-20 EQRAGLARQRQ
+20 EQQLNDERQAQ
-31 VYKVRSAYEEQERS
+31 ILKDQ
-45 RLAVEKAEREESENA
+45 
-60 NFLVRGLSTIGDV
+60 NFLVKGLSTIGDV

-85 EGIVDLGIG
+85 EGIVDLGIAA
-94 LVGAVGGIFSDDFQD
+94 VGAVGGIFSDDFQD

-122 IVGNPLQEAMEYSY
+122 IVGNPLQEAMKYSY

-205 AFNEGA
+205 SFNDGA

-250 TRSVAQTGWKRVALN
+250 TKSVAETGWKRVARN
-265 AVEEGVEEM
+265 ALEEGAEE
-274 VSEAVNPLTK
+274 VIAELARPTLKT
-284 AIYKGKVENFLSGEH
+284 IYKGTDAFSEYGKGEY
-299 WKDIG
+299 WKGVG

-314 LAYSGSIGYGLSKVG
+314 LAYSGSIGYGMSKAG
-329 IGYVGKEAD
+329 IGYTGKEAD
-338 ISESLTE
+338 ISDSLTE
-345 IGSLREKAINL
+345 IGSLRERAINL
-356 QAEDMLDET
+356 QAEDTLDDMS
-365 NERKIAETT
+365 ERKIAETT
-374 RKNYKNIEGVLKSV
+374 KKNYENIEGILKSV
-388 SETRRAKLI
+388 SESRRAKLI
-397 EKFSLSKA
+397 EKFSLQKA
-405 FNADGTMSEQLS
+405 FNADGTMSEQLT
-417 AWFNGDTT
+417 AWFNGSAT
-425 EAQVSGNTENNDSTT
+425 EGQVNGGTENGDSTP

-449 SFSLRGNEEVIQSDL
+449 SVSLRGNEATIQSDL

-469 NRAKAY
+469 NRAQAY

-498 SVLTSE
+498 SVLASE
-504 MSEKA
+504 LSEKA

-524 RISGLNTSFVITE
+524 KISGLNTSFVITE
-537 ANKNFYGSLIDDERM
+537 ANETFDGSLVDDERM
-552 YISADTFENDTWA
+552 YISADAFENDTWA

-576 EGSEEYAKMVD
+576 EGSEEYARMVD
-587 FLKSDDILVE
+587 FLQSDDILVE
-597 VEIDGEVKRIP
+597 VEMDGEVKRIP

-618 GKDYGFDENKI
+618 GKDYGFEENKI
-629 KVISE
+629 KVIAE
-634 KVNAQMGLTPEEVKL
+634 KVNAQMGLTPEEAKL
-649 YREFITEV
+649 YKAFLTEV

-669 AFIDKIVASDRS
+669 SFIDKVIATDRS
-681 LARKLVDKILNL
+681 FARKMIDRILNL
-693 KEAFSK
+693 KEAFGK
-699 VGDKATRGQLK
+699 VGDKATKAQLE
-710 MLRQAEK
+710 MLRKAER

-727 DMRLVKYILSRSPE
+727 DMRLVKYILGRSPE
-741 TEEEV
+741 LEEEV
-746 DSEYEYEQ
+746 DSGAQIVYNRKGLYKQIPKQEYAIISSRIMEDNSRFMARDEELPRYGAARSANYFYVYENFAPGNFGVLKQIKITDANREYIASIE
-754 TMKFSLVEDKKTL
+754 
-767 DFLNEQKHIKVYRAM
+767 
-782 QVIDGKLYPPMAAKI
+782 AKI
-797 KGGDGKT
+797 GENNGESIIGSTSELNRVLEVLKSQARRNRRNNALDSERRANSDNGGI
-804 SFVEATQLGKW
+804 SLGESEGERVGDS
-815 YQADEHP
+815 Q
-822 ELVANGKFTLNKGN
+822 KGN
-836 GSSITAAYNP
+836 GNKQGVRFAL
-846 YWHTSKS
+846 K
-853 PLNDQFTS
+853 D
-861 AYKRDNLVTVECEVP
+861 TVEQDVLAKYGKTYRWTETGYILKDGTRLDLSGRNEGASGGYRTVDHRDIFDIYEDAEDYGTDAMNQFMARGNIRVMP
-876 ESELTSGYKAEGAK
+876 ESPGINLQVEPTEEQYRQIQDLVERLGWKERYFSVDFDNANGDTIDNITYEGA
-890 DSVGEMSWHSGQVSS
+890 VSA
-905 KLSGEKTRKVIL
+905 RKV
-917 SRWVK
+917 
-922 VNRIVPDSEV
+922 V
-932 ASKIAKLLEGEN
+932 ADIKYFFKEG
-944 VSIPDNTITPS
+944 SIPHQS
-955 LRRELEKLGVEIMRS
+955 ELSKFRF
-970 GKVEDIRYSLK
+970 SLK
-981 EDSNG
+981 ETKPLPLQD
-986 KKLSEGQIEFFKD
+986 SEGSELSAQQRAFFEG
-999 SKVRDEKGRLLT
+999 SQVRDDEGRLRV

-1016 NNDFYTFDSSRVG
+1016 MSGAFTVFDASKANPESDMGAGFYFSSSYDDVGSNYEDGGQDLDNKIDILADRIEAEEGIDHDEAYKIAYDRLVKESHLFEVYLDMKNPAYVGGFYDEATILFRDFYESELDIEDFENEDDYYEAQYEEQDEALAEIVDEVDSILSAQ
-1029 KGIDQFGSGYY
+1029 GISGYEDWVSILSENGAFEGGITLAEMKEILNNNLY
-1040 FTTNKDHAGAYGN
+1040 DVYDENGNNATNELVRA
-1053 RTIEAYLNLKNPFIV
+1053 IV
-1068 EVGDNGGTIDQFY
+1068 E
-1081 RQPVTQSQ
+1081 
-1089 AEKILKLHPDI
+1089 A
-1100 YSAEDS
+1100 
-1106 PLGNFSERYW
+1106 
-1116 TEGATESVIKEVAAQ
+1116 
-1131 MHEIG
+1131 
-1136 MFIDNAMFGYYPN
+1136 
-1149 ELNAAI
+1149 
-1155 KKVLGYD
+1155 LGYD
-1162 GIQVNFGK
+1162 GI
-1170 YEKYYVAWE
+1170 
-1179 QNQIKLTTNKNPS
+1179 
-1192 KNADIRYA
+1192 
-1200 LKIDGETTPVDI
+1200 
-1212 EKGKNLV
+1212 
-1219 ALHNLSEDKLLRV
+1219 
-1232 VELGGFPMPSIAV
+1232 
-1245 TTTELPHENYGD
+1245 
-1257 ITVVFGRETIDPEN
+1257 
-1271 DYRNVVYDRDAWTPT
+1271 
-1286 TPTVDVKLSNEA
+1286 
-1298 VDALVKELQNK
+1298 
-1309 VKGYSAYE
+1309 
-1317 RNIFSFFD
+1317 
-1325 SKYRD
+1325 
-1330 NNGDYILSD
+1330 
-1339 MDYTRESFGERAIR
+1339 
-1353 NSGIVAAYLSEKGV
+1353 
-1367 NVEPV
+1367 
-1372 YAERG
+1372 
-1377 FTMGWSSFTRKEATE
+1377 
-1392 LFDFVGITKD
+1392 
-1402 ITRYNATQE
+1402 
-1411 QRDAIL
+1411 
-1417 EKFIEYKAKEKLGL
+1417 
-1431 MRRFKKDKTLTVEQV
+1431 
-1446 KEILR
+1446 
-1451 GEYDDGNVSQLFFM
+1451 
-1465 AEDFFNEKRPKDIYD
+1465 
-1480 EYATL
+1480 
-1485 EKMQSE
+1485 
-1491 ITDKQ
+1491 
-1496 DFYDWF
+1496 
-1502 WNKVEP
+1502 
-1508 TFEKKGI
+1508 I
-1515 DNDSDVFDRRGN
+1515 DNSV
-1527 RRSFEQ
+1527 
-1533 RHYSYTAANIVRA
+1533 V
-1546 MQHGDQEG
+1546 
-1554 NIPLGMTAGALAAK
+1554 
-1568 LSKRFDSIEDIREA
+1568 
-1582 KEYLALVSEEDLK
+1582 
-1595 AFNDKT
+1595 DKWG
-1601 YELYDELVTTIAG
+1601 YNSG
-1614 RTSDFMS
+1614 RTSYMQGLEEDT
-1621 DSSRRDDVGYI
+1621 RHYI
-1632 LGKCAAV
+1632 V
-1639 KPLTIENI
+1639 
-1647 KRKFRSE
+1647 
-1654 TRGYNL
+1654 
-1660 DYKFND
+1660 
-1666 QIAEQALLLFE
+1666 
-1677 SLKHIP
+1677 
-1683 TTYFEAK
+1683 
-1690 PRRVVDFSEI
+1690 
-1700 KTVLIPETASDKLKT
+1700 
-1715 QLSKK
+1715 
-1720 KIKWQVYGEGENA
+1720 
-1733 RSEIIKTMDD
+1733 
-1743 VRFSL
+1743 
-1748 KDSQG
+1748 
-1753 RTLSEEQKRYFK
+1753 FK
-1765 DSKARDEFGNLLVV
+1765 
-1779 YHGTKDGNF
+1779 
-1788 YTFEYDKNRQTGT
+1788 
-1801 DYGKAFYFTTNLK
+1801 
-1814 NAKGYA
+1814 
-1820 KDNHKDPRI
+1820 
-1829 KEYEAKR
+1829 
-1836 ESLKKQI
+1836 
-1843 LAETDSVKRDELIQ
+1843 
-1857 QFHNVKIDGKSIL
+1857 
-1870 QLLYDVDYD
+1870 
-1879 TGGEVRQVYLN
+1879 
-1890 LVNPL
+1890 
-1895 IADGQKKYHYE
+1895 
-1906 VYPELFKQASENG
+1906 
-1919 NDGIIVKNVDDSS
+1919 
-1932 VYGVGLSDVYIAFS
+1932 

-1958 TKNEDIRFL
+1958 TKNQDIRFL

-2064 VVESMYDDASTEVDM
+2064 VVESMYDDASTEVYM

-2087 YLHKINLDGIKGEIK
+2087 YLHKINLNGIKGEIK

-2128 IAMELDDL
+2128 IAMELDEL

-2150 QIDEAHRSA
+2150 QIDEAYRSA

-2174 LNADERRQLK
+2174 LNAEERKQLK

-2205 AFLEEYATKAKVWR
+2205 AFLEEYAKKAKVWR
-2219 EKYYEERNKNKLLN
+2219 EKYYEERSKNRLLN
-2233 RVLDKIQKLKD
+2233 RVLDKIQRLKD

-2326 LKVLENVIDYFKH
+2326 LKALESVIDYFKH

-2392 MTLVRYMDRYDD
+2392 MTLVRYMDRYDE
-2404 GFYTEILQELRK
+2404 GFYTEILAELRK

-2427 MREPLEAFYKKHKKF
+2427 MREPLEAFYKKHKRF
-2442 LKEMSTKTIEYQGT
+2442 LKDMSTKTIEYQGT

-2608 ESLDAV
+2608 EALDSV

-2707 WITQLS
+2707 WVTQLS

-2728 KGIGVKASDVD
+2728 KGIGVSASDVD

-2782 IARLFGACQ
+2782 IKRLFGACQ
-2791 LQIEKNEGL
+2791 LQVEKNEGL
-2800 KVGTK
+2800 KAGTK

-2853 KVIGRVV
+2853 KVVGRVI

-2878 PDEIASLDKKIKA
+2878 PDEIASLDRKIKA

-2901 SLVSSAV
+2901 SLMTSAV
-2908 FMALVAQLFRWLY
+2908 FMALIAQCFRWLY

-2928 NVAVNMT
+2928 NVAVNMA

-2944 GLPFIKDIYSYFAE
+2944 GLPLIRDIYSRFAE

-2977 EMLFTTAGNI
+2977 EKLFTTAGNI
-2987 FEGNMDSREV
+2987 FEGDMDSREV
-2997 ALTIKNLLYAGGQ
+2997 ASTIKNLLYAGGQ
-3010 MFGIPTRNVYNIIYG
+3010 MFGIPTRNIYNIFYG

-3035 YSIDDMF
+3035 YKIDDMF
-3042 YKQNYRSDLAKAI
+3042 YKQSYRSDLAKAI
-3055 ENEDEAMVATITSLM
+3055 ERDDDAMIATITSLM
-3070 LDENIGSITDSEA
+3070 LDENLGGIDDPGAREA
-3083 RKELDSLVQKGF
+3083 LGSLVEAGY
-3095 DVIPRSVSKKIT
+3095 DVIPRSVSNKIT
-3107 YDGVEYELTPNQVKQ
+3107 YDGVEYALTANQVKA
-3122 FEKVYSVA
+3122 FEKVYFVA

-3136 LVKMSQ
+3136 LVKLPQ
-3142 YKGATDEVKAK
+3142 YKEATDEVKAK

-3167 QDFLGVD
+3167 QDFLGID

-3193 IVATAN
+3193 VVATAN
-3199 SLKADLDKKGVA
+3199 SLTADLDKKGKA

-3218 KIQSYVN
+3218 KVQKYIN

-3235 MIMGYLGYKNTKGEI
+3235 MIMGYLGYTNTKGEA

-3271 YSGYAS
+3271 YSGYSS

>member
-1 MATYTISPEER
+1 MSTYSLTPAERLARAQALKHASENPLQYKRYLYQTRQLKESQAALLREEER
-12 RARAKAII
+12 VK
-20 EQRAGLARQRQ
+20 
-31 VYKVRSAYEEQERS
+31 EERDNQ
-45 RLAVEKAEREESENA
+45 

-85 EGIVDLGIG
+85 EGIVDLGIAS
-94 LVGAVGGIFSDDFQD
+94 VGAVGGIFSDDFQD

-122 IVGNPLQEAMEYSY
+122 IVGNPLQEAMKYSY

-284 AIYKGKVENFLSGEH
+284 AIYKGKVENFLTGEH

-314 LAYSGSIGYGLSKVG
+314 LAYSGTVGYGLSKAG

-338 ISESLTE
+338 ISDSLTE

-504 MSEKA
+504 MSDKA
-509 QAARRKFNKALNALN
+509 KAARRKFNKALNALN

-587 FLKSDDILVE
+587 FLQSDDILVDVQTE
-597 VEIDGEVKRIP
+597 SGEVKRIP
-608 LWQKAQAAVL
+608 LWQKAQSAVL

-634 KVNAQMGLTPEEVKL
+634 KVNAQMGLTTEEVKL
-649 YREFITEV
+649 YREFMTEV

-822 ELVANGKFTLNKGN
+822 ELVTNGKFTLNKGN

-955 LRRELEKLGVEIMRS
+955 LRRELEKLGVEITNS

-986 KKLSEGQIEFFKD
+986 KKLSEGQKEFFKD
-999 SKVRDEKGRLLT
+999 SKVVDEQGRLLV

-1016 NNDFYTFDSSRVG
+1016 KNGNFTVFEYDKSRQTGDDFG
-1029 KGIDQFGSGYY
+1029 KAYY
-1040 FTTNKDHAGAYGN
+1040 FTTNHDNAVGYSIDSGKDDRIRRYNMSKQVLLHMY
-1053 RTIEAYLNLKNPFIV
+1053 TEAKTDSERSAIRQRIDSLRVDGKTLQELINDLEIDTGGEIKECYLNIENPLVKDANGKYYFQVYNKYFEEARKNGNDGIIV
-1068 EVGDNGGTIDQFY
+1068 HNVDDSSKAGVGLSDVYI
-1081 RQPVTQSQ
+1081 
-1089 AEKILKLHPDI
+1089 A
-1100 YSAEDS
+1100 
-1106 PLGNFSERYW
+1106 FSE
-1116 TEGATESVIKEVAAQ
+1116 
-1131 MHEIG
+1131 
-1136 MFIDNAMFGYYPN
+1136 
-1149 ELNAAI
+1149 
-1155 KKVLGYD
+1155 
-1162 GIQVNFGK
+1162 
-1170 YEKYYVAWE
+1170 
-1179 QNQIKLTTNKNPS
+1179 NQIKLTTNKNPS

-1417 EKFIEYKAKEKLGL
+1417 EKFIEYNAKEKLGL

-1621 DSSRRDDVGYI
+1621 DSSRRDDVGDI

-1647 KRKFRSE
+1647 KRKFSSE

-1660 DYKFND
+1660 GYKFND

-1690 PRRVVDFSEI
+1690 PRRVVGFSEI

-1753 RTLSEEQKRYFK
+1753 NILSEQQQKYFV
-1765 DSKARDEFGNLLVV
+1765 DSKIRDEQGRLLVV
-1779 YHGTKDGNF
+1779 YHGSKANATVFKK
-1788 YTFEYDKNRQTGT
+1788 EYISSWNMFGRG
-1801 DYGKAFYFTTNLK
+1801 YYFTSSK
-1814 NAKGYA
+1814 KRAEHFAKG
-1820 KDNHKDPRI
+1820 
-1829 KEYEAKR
+1829 
-1836 ESLKKQI
+1836 SLKK
-1843 LAETDSVKRDELIQ
+1843 
-1857 QFHNVKIDGKSIL
+1857 
-1870 QLLYDVDYD
+1870 
-1879 TGGEVRQVYLN
+1879 VYLN
-1890 LVNPL
+1890 IENPFFANKRECL
-1895 IADGQKKYHYE
+1895 DLLYAEINNTQKDIEEY
-1906 VYPELFKQASENG
+1906 SEE
-1919 NDGIIVKNVDDSS
+1919 K
-1932 VYGVGLSDVYIAFS
+1932 GVGGREFFKICNYLDDLGVDVSKILQDLGFDGVYYEGYEDIEVVAYES
-1946 PEQIKLTSNLNP
+1946 KQIKLTSNLNP

-2041 NTAEPGRRAKVA
+2041 NTAEPGRKMKVA

-2064 VVESMYDDASTEVDM
+2064 AVESMYEDTDTEVYT

-2113 LWGKRKGDSGLGADV
+2113 LWGKRKGDSGLGADA

-2150 QIDEAHRSA
+2150 QIDEAYRSA

-2174 LNADERRQLK
+2174 LNAEERKQLK

-2205 AFLEEYATKAKVWR
+2205 AFLEEYAKKAKIWR

-2249 FLNASQFKNDVFK
+2249 FLNASQFKNDVFN

-2326 LKVLENVIDYFKH
+2326 LKALENVIDYFKH

-2368 RNKPAKVG
+2368 KNKPAKVG

-2442 LKEMSTKTIEYQGT
+2442 LKEMSTKTIEYQGM

-2692 RGSYAKYQLGANPKV
+2692 RGGYAKYQLGANPKV
-2707 WITQLS
+2707 WVTQLS

-2728 KGIGVKASDVD
+2728 KGIGVSASDVD

-2829 EKSSAMRSG
+2829 ERSSAMRSG
-2838 SELMKTLTMFSADSM
+2838 SELMKTITMFSADSM
-2853 KVIGRVV
+2853 KVVGRVI

-2908 FMALVAQLFRWLY
+2908 FMALIAQLFRWLY

-2944 GLPFIKDIYSYFAE
+2944 GLPFIKDIYSYFGE

-3070 LDENIGSITDSEA
+3070 LDENIGGIADSEA

-3199 SLKADLDKKGVA
+3199 SLKAYLDKKGVA

>member
-1 MATYTISPEER
+1 
-12 RARAKAII
+12 
-20 EQRAGLARQRQ
+20 
-31 VYKVRSAYEEQERS
+31 
-45 RLAVEKAEREESENA
+45 
-60 NFLVRGLSTIGDV
+60 
-73 VGNVLTGAVKGL
+73 
-85 EGIVDLGIG
+85 
-94 LVGAVGGIFSDDFQD
+94 
-109 TMRQAVSYDFAGE
+109 
-122 IVGNPLQEAMEYSY
+122 
-136 LENGG
+136 
-141 IVEQISSGIG
+141 
-151 QMLPAVIA
+151 
-159 TIATYGAYGGFA
+159 
-171 AGASAAQVAAAQAA
+171 
-185 AQTAS
+185 
-190 LVTLGVSAAGTSTEE
+190 
-205 AFNEGA
+205 
-211 NYYAGLGYGVASG
+211 
-224 LVEVGTEKLFG
+224 
-235 GATKALTGAGVFDGI
+235 
-250 TRSVAQTGWKRVALN
+250 
-265 AVEEGVEEM
+265 
-274 VSEAVNPLTK
+274 
-284 AIYKGKVENFLSGEH
+284 
-299 WKDIG
+299 
-304 TAGLVGSMTA
+304 
-314 LAYSGSIGYGLSKVG
+314 
-329 IGYVGKEAD
+329 
-338 ISESLTE
+338 
-345 IGSLREKAINL
+345 
-356 QAEDMLDET
+356 
-365 NERKIAETT
+365 
-374 RKNYKNIEGVLKSV
+374 
-388 SETRRAKLI
+388 
-397 EKFSLSKA
+397 
-405 FNADGTMSEQLS
+405 
-417 AWFNGDTT
+417 
-425 EAQVSGNTENNDSTT
+425 
-440 LASPKKTSY
+440 
-449 SFSLRGNEEVIQSDL
+449 
-464 DRLSE
+464 
-469 NRAKAY
+469 
-475 LEEHQAL
+475 
-482 GENITIEQA
+482 
-491 REAVGKF
+491 
-498 SVLTSE
+498 
-504 MSEKA
+504 
-509 QAARRKFNKALNALN
+509 
-524 RISGLNTSFVITE
+524 
-537 ANKNFYGSLIDDERM
+537 
-552 YISADTFENDTWA
+552 
-565 ETVVHEYTHLE
+565 
-576 EGSEEYAKMVD
+576 
-587 FLKSDDILVE
+587 
-597 VEIDGEVKRIP
+597 
-608 LWQKAQAAVL
+608 
-618 GKDYGFDENKI
+618 
-629 KVISE
+629 
-634 KVNAQMGLTPEEVKL
+634 
-649 YREFITEV
+649 
-657 AAHETQYLLGTE
+657 
-669 AFIDKIVASDRS
+669 
-681 LARKLVDKILNL
+681 
-693 KEAFSK
+693 
-699 VGDKATRGQLK
+699 
-710 MLRQAEK
+710 
-717 LYLDAARKAG
+717 
-727 DMRLVKYILSRSPE
+727 
-741 TEEEV
+741 
-746 DSEYEYEQ
+746 
-754 TMKFSLVEDKKTL
+754 
-767 DFLNEQKHIKVYRAM
+767 
-782 QVIDGKLYPPMAAKI
+782 
-797 KGGDGKT
+797 
-804 SFVEATQLGKW
+804 
-815 YQADEHP
+815 
-822 ELVANGKFTLNKGN
+822 
-836 GSSITAAYNP
+836 
-846 YWHTSKS
+846 
-853 PLNDQFTS
+853 
-861 AYKRDNLVTVECEVP
+861 
-876 ESELTSGYKAEGAK
+876 
-890 DSVGEMSWHSGQVSS
+890 
-905 KLSGEKTRKVIL
+905 
-917 SRWVK
+917 
-922 VNRIVPDSEV
+922 
-932 ASKIAKLLEGEN
+932 
-944 VSIPDNTITPS
+944 
-955 LRRELEKLGVEIMRS
+955 
-970 GKVEDIRYSLK
+970 
-981 EDSNG
+981 
-986 KKLSEGQIEFFKD
+986 
-999 SKVRDEKGRLLT
+999 
-1011 VYHGT
+1011 
-1016 NNDFYTFDSSRVG
+1016 
-1029 KGIDQFGSGYY
+1029 
-1040 FTTNKDHAGAYGN
+1040 
-1053 RTIEAYLNLKNPFIV
+1053 
-1068 EVGDNGGTIDQFY
+1068 
-1081 RQPVTQSQ
+1081 
-1089 AEKILKLHPDI
+1089 
-1100 YSAEDS
+1100 
-1106 PLGNFSERYW
+1106 
-1116 TEGATESVIKEVAAQ
+1116 
-1131 MHEIG
+1131 
-1136 MFIDNAMFGYYPN
+1136 
-1149 ELNAAI
+1149 
-1155 KKVLGYD
+1155 
-1162 GIQVNFGK
+1162 
-1170 YEKYYVAWE
+1170 
-1179 QNQIKLTTNKNPS
+1179 
-1192 KNADIRYA
+1192 
-1200 LKIDGETTPVDI
+1200 
-1212 EKGKNLV
+1212 
-1219 ALHNLSEDKLLRV
+1219 
-1232 VELGGFPMPSIAV
+1232 
-1245 TTTELPHENYGD
+1245 
-1257 ITVVFGRETIDPEN
+1257 
-1271 DYRNVVYDRDAWTPT
+1271 
-1286 TPTVDVKLSNEA
+1286 
-1298 VDALVKELQNK
+1298 
-1309 VKGYSAYE
+1309 
-1317 RNIFSFFD
+1317 
-1325 SKYRD
+1325 
-1330 NNGDYILSD
+1330 
-1339 MDYTRESFGERAIR
+1339 
-1353 NSGIVAAYLSEKGV
+1353 
-1367 NVEPV
+1367 
-1372 YAERG
+1372 
-1377 FTMGWSSFTRKEATE
+1377 
-1392 LFDFVGITKD
+1392 
-1402 ITRYNATQE
+1402 
-1411 QRDAIL
+1411 
-1417 EKFIEYKAKEKLGL
+1417 
-1431 MRRFKKDKTLTVEQV
+1431 
-1446 KEILR
+1446 
-1451 GEYDDGNVSQLFFM
+1451 
-1465 AEDFFNEKRPKDIYD
+1465 
-1480 EYATL
+1480 
-1485 EKMQSE
+1485 
-1491 ITDKQ
+1491 
-1496 DFYDWF
+1496 
-1502 WNKVEP
+1502 
-1508 TFEKKGI
+1508 
-1515 DNDSDVFDRRGN
+1515 
-1527 RRSFEQ
+1527 
-1533 RHYSYTAANIVRA
+1533 
-1546 MQHGDQEG
+1546 
-1554 NIPLGMTAGALAAK
+1554 
-1568 LSKRFDSIEDIREA
+1568 
-1582 KEYLALVSEEDLK
+1582 
-1595 AFNDKT
+1595 
-1601 YELYDELVTTIAG
+1601 
-1614 RTSDFMS
+1614 
-1621 DSSRRDDVGYI
+1621 
-1632 LGKCAAV
+1632 
-1639 KPLTIENI
+1639 
-1647 KRKFRSE
+1647 
-1654 TRGYNL
+1654 
-1660 DYKFND
+1660 
-1666 QIAEQALLLFE
+1666 
-1677 SLKHIP
+1677 
-1683 TTYFEAK
+1683 
-1690 PRRVVDFSEI
+1690 
-1700 KTVLIPETASDKLKT
+1700 
-1715 QLSKK
+1715 
-1720 KIKWQVYGEGENA
+1720 
-1733 RSEIIKTMDD
+1733 
-1743 VRFSL
+1743 
-1748 KDSQG
+1748 
-1753 RTLSEEQKRYFK
+1753 
-1765 DSKARDEFGNLLVV
+1765 
-1779 YHGTKDGNF
+1779 
-1788 YTFEYDKNRQTGT
+1788 
-1801 DYGKAFYFTTNLK
+1801 
-1814 NAKGYA
+1814 
-1820 KDNHKDPRI
+1820 
-1829 KEYEAKR
+1829 
-1836 ESLKKQI
+1836 
-1843 LAETDSVKRDELIQ
+1843 
-1857 QFHNVKIDGKSIL
+1857 
-1870 QLLYDVDYD
+1870 
-1879 TGGEVRQVYLN
+1879 
-1890 LVNPL
+1890 
-1895 IADGQKKYHYE
+1895 
-1906 VYPELFKQASENG
+1906 
-1919 NDGIIVKNVDDSS
+1919 
-1932 VYGVGLSDVYIAFS
+1932 
-1946 PEQIKLTSNLNP
+1946 
-1958 TKNEDIRFL
+1958 
-1967 LSDDPTAK
+1967 
-1975 PYFYELTDGQV
+1975 
-1986 KKLLANSTKMKVYSK
+1986 
-2001 VESEGIINDILGNYM
+2001 
-2016 SFGDVYGVLS
+2016 
-2026 GKSKAEVIDM
+2026 
-2036 LWRGL
+2036 
-2041 NTAEPGRRAKVA
+2041 
-2053 LDVAEYIIQHS
+2053 
-2064 VVESMYDDASTEVDM
+2064 
-2079 DTIALLKP
+2079 
-2087 YLHKINLDGIKGEIK
+2087 
-2102 HRYDRDNSPYL
+2102 
-2113 LWGKRKGDSGLGADV
+2113 
-2128 IAMELDDL
+2128 MELDDL

-2150 QIDEAHRSA
+2150 QIDEAYRSA

-2174 LNADERRQLK
+2174 LNAEERKQLK

-2205 AFLEEYATKAKVWR
+2205 AFLEEYAKKAKVWR

-2287 GLAEWYVKENPM
+2287 GLAEWYVKENPI

-2326 LKVLENVIDYFKH
+2326 LKALENVIDYFKH

-2987 FEGNMDSREV
+2987 FEGDMDSREV
-2997 ALTIKNLLYAGGQ
+2997 GLTIKNLLYAGGQ

-3055 ENEDEAMVATITSLM
+3055 ENEDEDMIATITSLM

>member
-1 MATYTISPEER
+1 MATYNLTPAER
-12 RARAKAII
+12 RARAQAIVQARENRISYSNYLRDKKAL
-20 EQRAGLARQRQ
+20 EEMQEAERQRQ
-31 VYKVRSAYEEQERS
+31 LE
-45 RLAVEKAEREESENA
+45 EESRNNSA

-85 EGIVDLGIG
+85 EGIVDLGIAA
-94 LVGAVGGIFSDDFQD
+94 VGAVGGIFSDDFQD
-109 TMRQAVSYDFAGE
+109 TMRQAVSYDFTGE
-122 IVGNPLQEAMEYSY
+122 IVGNPLQEAMKYSY

-171 AGASAAQVAAAQAA
+171 AGASAAEIAAAQAA

-190 LVTLGVSAAGTSTEE
+190 LVTLGISAAGTSTEE
-205 AFNEGA
+205 AFNDGA

-265 AVEEGVEEM
+265 ALEEGAEEM
-274 VSEAVNPLTK
+274 ISEAVNPLTK
-284 AIYKGKVENFLSGEH
+284 AIYKGKVENFLTGEH

-314 LAYSGSIGYGLSKVG
+314 LAYSGSIGYGLSKAG

-338 ISESLTE
+338 ISDSLTE
-345 IGSLREKAINL
+345 ISSLREKAINL
-356 QAEDMLDET
+356 QAEDMLDDVS
-365 NERKIAETT
+365 ERKIAETT
-374 RKNYKNIEGVLKSV
+374 KKNYQNIEGVLKSV

-405 FNADGTMSEQLS
+405 FNADGTMSEQLTS
-417 AWFNGDTT
+417 LFNGDVT
-425 EAQVSGNTENNDSTT
+425 EAQVGGGTDNGDSTP

-449 SFSLRGNEEVIQSDL
+449 SFSLRGNEATIQSDL

-469 NRAKAY
+469 NRAQAY

-504 MSEKA
+504 MSDKA

-524 RISGLNTSFVITE
+524 KISGLNTSFVITE
-537 ANKNFYGSLIDDERM
+537 ANETFDGSLVDDERM
-552 YISADTFENDTWA
+552 YISADAFENDTWA

-587 FLKSDDILVE
+587 FLQSDDILVD

-634 KVNAQMGLTPEEVKL
+634 KVNTQMGLTPEEAKL
-649 YREFITEV
+649 YKAFLTEV

-669 AFIDKIVASDRS
+669 SFIDKVISTDHS
-681 LARKLVDKILNL
+681 FARKMIDRILNL
-693 KEAFSK
+693 KEAFAK
-699 VGDKATRGQLK
+699 VGDKATKAQLK
-710 MLRQAEK
+710 MLRQAER

-727 DMRLVKYILSRSPE
+727 DMRLVKYILGRSPE
-741 TEEEV
+741 LEEEV
-746 DSEYEYEQ
+746 DSDAQIVYNKKYKKKRTYYSQYNTTAMQWAFSSKTKPGDIKVLYNPQYNTWNKLVADDTEERYGTLLSIKDTPENAEAIRNLHDEVYNENHREEQRDSEGVRKNYERYWSLSNNLGDDNFDVEEQGANGRSREVHGGESEGDRSGDSRKSTRDNGGVKFALKDTVEQDVLAKYGKTYRWTEAGYILKDGTRLDLSGRNEGASGGYRTVDHRDIFDIYEDADDYGTDAMNQFMARGNIRVMPESPGINLQVEPTEEQYRQIQDLVERLGWKEKYFSVDFDDANGDTIDNITYEGAVSARKVVSDIKYFFKEGSIPHQSELSKFRYSLKEDSASAYEYEQ

-782 QVIDGKLYPPMAAKI
+782 QIIDGELYPPMAAKI
-797 KGGDGKT
+797 KGDDGKT
-804 SFVEATQLGKW
+804 SLVEPTQLGKW

-822 ELVANGKFTLNKGN
+822 ELVVNGKFTLNKGN

-853 PLNDQFTS
+853 PLNDQFSS
-861 AYKRDNLVTVECEVP
+861 AYKRNNLVTVECEVP

-955 LRRELEKLGVEIMRS
+955 LKKELEKLGVEITKS
-970 GKVEDIRYSLK
+970 GKVEDVRYSLK
-981 EDSNG
+981 EDSTG
-986 KKLSEGQIEFFKD
+986 KQLSEGQKEFFKD
-999 SKVRDEKGRLLT
+999 SKVVDE
-1011 VYHGT
+1011 
-1016 NNDFYTFDSSRVG
+1016 
-1029 KGIDQFGSGYY
+1029 
-1040 FTTNKDHAGAYGN
+1040 
-1053 RTIEAYLNLKNPFIV
+1053 
-1068 EVGDNGGTIDQFY
+1068 
-1081 RQPVTQSQ
+1081 
-1089 AEKILKLHPDI
+1089 
-1100 YSAEDS
+1100 
-1106 PLGNFSERYW
+1106 
-1116 TEGATESVIKEVAAQ
+1116 
-1131 MHEIG
+1131 
-1136 MFIDNAMFGYYPN
+1136 
-1149 ELNAAI
+1149 
-1155 KKVLGYD
+1155 
-1162 GIQVNFGK
+1162 
-1170 YEKYYVAWE
+1170 
-1179 QNQIKLTTNKNPS
+1179 
-1192 KNADIRYA
+1192 
-1200 LKIDGETTPVDI
+1200 
-1212 EKGKNLV
+1212 
-1219 ALHNLSEDKLLRV
+1219 
-1232 VELGGFPMPSIAV
+1232 
-1245 TTTELPHENYGD
+1245 
-1257 ITVVFGRETIDPEN
+1257 
-1271 DYRNVVYDRDAWTPT
+1271 
-1286 TPTVDVKLSNEA
+1286 
-1298 VDALVKELQNK
+1298 
-1309 VKGYSAYE
+1309 
-1317 RNIFSFFD
+1317 
-1325 SKYRD
+1325 
-1330 NNGDYILSD
+1330 
-1339 MDYTRESFGERAIR
+1339 
-1353 NSGIVAAYLSEKGV
+1353 
-1367 NVEPV
+1367 
-1372 YAERG
+1372 
-1377 FTMGWSSFTRKEATE
+1377 
-1392 LFDFVGITKD
+1392 
-1402 ITRYNATQE
+1402 
-1411 QRDAIL
+1411 
-1417 EKFIEYKAKEKLGL
+1417 
-1431 MRRFKKDKTLTVEQV
+1431 
-1446 KEILR
+1446 
-1451 GEYDDGNVSQLFFM
+1451 
-1465 AEDFFNEKRPKDIYD
+1465 
-1480 EYATL
+1480 
-1485 EKMQSE
+1485 
-1491 ITDKQ
+1491 
-1496 DFYDWF
+1496 
-1502 WNKVEP
+1502 
-1508 TFEKKGI
+1508 
-1515 DNDSDVFDRRGN
+1515 
-1527 RRSFEQ
+1527 
-1533 RHYSYTAANIVRA
+1533 
-1546 MQHGDQEG
+1546 
-1554 NIPLGMTAGALAAK
+1554 
-1568 LSKRFDSIEDIREA
+1568 
-1582 KEYLALVSEEDLK
+1582 
-1595 AFNDKT
+1595 
-1601 YELYDELVTTIAG
+1601 
-1614 RTSDFMS
+1614 
-1621 DSSRRDDVGYI
+1621 
-1632 LGKCAAV
+1632 
-1639 KPLTIENI
+1639 
-1647 KRKFRSE
+1647 
-1654 TRGYNL
+1654 
-1660 DYKFND
+1660 
-1666 QIAEQALLLFE
+1666 
-1677 SLKHIP
+1677 
-1683 TTYFEAK
+1683 
-1690 PRRVVDFSEI
+1690 
-1700 KTVLIPETASDKLKT
+1700 
-1715 QLSKK
+1715 
-1720 KIKWQVYGEGENA
+1720 
-1733 RSEIIKTMDD
+1733 
-1743 VRFSL
+1743 
-1748 KDSQG
+1748 QG
-1753 RTLSEEQKRYFK
+1753 R
-1765 DSKARDEFGNLLVV
+1765 LLVV

-1820 KDNHKDPRI
+1820 KDNHKDLRI
-1829 KEYEAKR
+1829 KEYEVKR

-1843 LAETDSVKRDELIQ
+1843 LAETDSAKRAELEK

-1906 VYPELFKQASENG
+1906 VYPKLFKQARENG

-1932 VYGVGLSDVYIAFS
+1932 KYGVGLSDVYIAFS
-1946 PEQIKLTSNLNP
+1946 PEQIKLVDNLNP
-1958 TKNEDIRFL
+1958 TTNDDIRFSLKQEQVESLELRGITGNKL
-1967 LSDDPTAK
+1967 LDAIDLADVILSVNGEITDDAKVVVYHATSEESARKIIASGKMYGKEDNLFFSTKKDGQIRGYGVAVVETQIPIEKLVLNDIFDDEVHLTMSVRPNTLTNIRFNLVDDPTAK

-2016 SFGDVYGVLS
+2016 SFGDTYGVLS

-2041 NTAEPGRRAKVA
+2041 NTAEPGRQAKVA

-2064 VVESMYDDASTEVDM
+2064 VVESMYEDTDTEVYM

-2087 YLHKINLDGIKGEIK
+2087 YLHKINLNGIKGEIK

-2150 QIDEAHRSA
+2150 QIDEAYRSA

-2174 LNADERRQLK
+2174 LNAEERKQLK

-2205 AFLEEYATKAKVWR
+2205 AFLEEYAKKAKVWR
-2219 EKYYEERNKNKLLN
+2219 EKYYEERSKNKLLN

-2280 GTRGILD
+2280 GTRGILE

-2299 LQGVFDEDIASALL
+2299 LQGVFDEDIASAIL

-2326 LKVLENVIDYFKH
+2326 LKALENVIDYFKH

-2404 GFYTEILQELRK
+2404 GFYTEILGELRK
-2416 GAVGASVMEME
+2416 GAVGASIMEME

-2442 LKEMSTKTIEYQGT
+2442 LKDMSTKTIEYQGT

-2692 RGSYAKYQLGANPKV
+2692 RGGYAKYQLGANPKV
-2707 WITQLS
+2707 WVTQLS

-2728 KGIGVKASDVD
+2728 KGIGVSASDVD

-2754 ALAQGVVEKTGKV
+2754 ALAQGVIKKTGKV

-2782 IARLFGACQ
+2782 IKRLFGACQ
-2791 LQIEKNEGL
+2791 LQIEKNEGI

-2829 EKSSAMRSG
+2829 ERSSAMRSG
-2838 SELMKTLTMFSADSM
+2838 SEFMKTITMFSADSM
-2853 KVIGRVV
+2853 KVVGRVI

-2878 PDEIASLDKKIKA
+2878 PNEIASLDKKIKA

-2901 SLVSSAV
+2901 SLMTSAV
-2908 FMALVAQLFRWLY
+2908 FMALIAQCFRWLY

-2944 GLPFIKDIYSYFAE
+2944 GLPLIRDIYSRFAE

-2977 EMLFTTAGNI
+2977 EKLFTTAGNI
-2987 FEGNMDSREV
+2987 FEGDMDSREV
-2997 ALTIKNLLYAGGQ
+2997 ASTIKNLLYAGGQ
-3010 MFGIPTRNVYNIIYG
+3010 MFGIPTRNIYNIFYG

-3035 YSIDDMF
+3035 YKIDDMF
-3042 YKQNYRSDLAKAI
+3042 YKKSYRSDLAKAI
-3055 ENEDEAMVATITSLM
+3055 ERDDDAMIATITSLM
-3070 LDENIGSITDSEA
+3070 LDENIGGIADSEA

-3122 FEKVYSVA
+3122 FEKVYFVA

-3199 SLKADLDKKGVA
+3199 SIKADLDKKGVA

>member
-1 MATYTISPEER
+1 MATYNLTPQER
-12 RARAKAII
+12 RARAQALIQYRENRSLYNKYRREKEEADRLLR
-20 EQRAGLARQRQ
+20 EQQLDDERQ
-31 VYKVRSAYEEQERS
+31 
-45 RLAVEKAEREESENA
+45 AEILRDQ
-60 NFLVRGLSTIGDV
+60 NFLVKGLSTIGDV

-122 IVGNPLQEAMEYSY
+122 IVGNPLQEAMKYSY

-250 TRSVAQTGWKRVALN
+250 TKSVAQTGWKRVALN
-265 AVEEGVEEM
+265 AAEEGVEE
-274 VSEAVNPLTK
+274 VVAELARPALKT
-284 AIYKGKVENFLSGEH
+284 IYKGTDALSDYGKGEY
-299 WKDIG
+299 WKG
-304 TAGLVGSMTA
+304 VGEAGLVGGLTA
-314 LAYSGSIGYGLSKVG
+314 LAYSGSIGYGMSKAG
-329 IGYVGKEAD
+329 FGYVGKEAD

-356 QAEDMLDET
+356 QAEDNLDET

-374 RKNYKNIEGVLKSV
+374 KKNYLNIEKVLKSV
-388 SETRRAKLI
+388 TEPRRKGLI
-397 EKFSLSKA
+397 EKFSLQKA
-405 FNADGTMSEQLS
+405 FNPDGSMSAEIS
-417 AWFNGDTT
+417 ALFDEGVQ
-425 EAQVSGNTENNDSTT
+425 EARVSGDGENGENTP

-449 SFSLRGNEEVIQSDL
+449 SFSLRGNEATIQSDL

-469 NRAKAY
+469 NRAQAY

-504 MSEKA
+504 MSDKA
-509 QAARRKFNKALNALN
+509 KAARRKFNKALNALN

-537 ANKNFYGSLIDDERM
+537 ANETFDGSLVDNERM
-552 YISADTFENDTWA
+552 YISADAFENDTWA
-565 ETVVHEYTHLE
+565 ETIVHEVTHLE

-587 FLKSDDILVE
+587 FLQSDDILVDVQTE
-597 VEIDGEVKRIP
+597 SGEVKRIP

-618 GKDYGFDENKI
+618 GKDYGFEENKI
-629 KVISE
+629 KVIAE
-634 KVNAQMGLTPEEVKL
+634 KVNAQMGLTPEEAKL
-649 YREFITEV
+649 YKAFLTEV

-669 AFIDKIVASDRS
+669 SFIDKVIATDRS
-681 LARKLVDKILNL
+681 FARKMIDRILNL
-693 KEAFSK
+693 KEAFGK
-699 VGDKATRGQLK
+699 VGDKATKAQLE
-710 MLRQAEK
+710 MLRRAER

-727 DMRLVKYILSRSPE
+727 DMRLVKYILGRSPE
-741 TEEEV
+741 LEEEV
-746 DSEYEYEQ
+746 DSDAQIVYNRKGLYKQIPKQEYAIISSRIMEDNSRFMARDEELPRYGAARSANYFYVYENFAPGNFGVLKQIKITDANREYIASIE
-754 TMKFSLVEDKKTL
+754 
-767 DFLNEQKHIKVYRAM
+767 
-782 QVIDGKLYPPMAAKI
+782 AKI
-797 KGGDGKT
+797 GENNGESIIGSTSELNRVLEVLKSQARRNRRNNALDSERRADSDNGGI
-804 SFVEATQLGKW
+804 SLGESEGERAGDS
-815 YQADEHP
+815 Q
-822 ELVANGKFTLNKGN
+822 KGN
-836 GSSITAAYNP
+836 GN
-846 YWHTSKS
+846 K
-853 PLNDQFTS
+853 Q
-861 AYKRDNLVTVECEVP
+861 
-876 ESELTSGYKAEGAK
+876 
-890 DSVGEMSWHSGQVSS
+890 
-905 KLSGEKTRKVIL
+905 
-917 SRWVK
+917 
-922 VNRIVPDSEV
+922 
-932 ASKIAKLLEGEN
+932 
-944 VSIPDNTITPS
+944 
-955 LRRELEKLGVEIMRS
+955 GVR
-970 GKVEDIRYSLK
+970 
-981 EDSNG
+981 
-986 KKLSEGQIEFFKD
+986 F
-999 SKVRDEKGRLLT
+999 
-1011 VYHGT
+1011 
-1016 NNDFYTFDSSRVG
+1016 
-1029 KGIDQFGSGYY
+1029 
-1040 FTTNKDHAGAYGN
+1040 
-1053 RTIEAYLNLKNPFIV
+1053 
-1068 EVGDNGGTIDQFY
+1068 
-1081 RQPVTQSQ
+1081 
-1089 AEKILKLHPDI
+1089 
-1100 YSAEDS
+1100 
-1106 PLGNFSERYW
+1106 
-1116 TEGATESVIKEVAAQ
+1116 
-1131 MHEIG
+1131 
-1136 MFIDNAMFGYYPN
+1136 
-1149 ELNAAI
+1149 
-1155 KKVLGYD
+1155 
-1162 GIQVNFGK
+1162 
-1170 YEKYYVAWE
+1170 
-1179 QNQIKLTTNKNPS
+1179 
-1192 KNADIRYA
+1192 A
-1200 LKIDGETTPVDI
+1200 LKD
-1212 EKGKNLV
+1212 
-1219 ALHNLSEDKLLRV
+1219 
-1232 VELGGFPMPSIAV
+1232 
-1245 TTTELPHENYGD
+1245 
-1257 ITVVFGRETIDPEN
+1257 
-1271 DYRNVVYDRDAWTPT
+1271 
-1286 TPTVDVKLSNEA
+1286 
-1298 VDALVKELQNK
+1298 
-1309 VKGYSAYE
+1309 
-1317 RNIFSFFD
+1317 
-1325 SKYRD
+1325 
-1330 NNGDYILSD
+1330 
-1339 MDYTRESFGERAIR
+1339 
-1353 NSGIVAAYLSEKGV
+1353 
-1367 NVEPV
+1367 
-1372 YAERG
+1372 
-1377 FTMGWSSFTRKEATE
+1377 
-1392 LFDFVGITKD
+1392 
-1402 ITRYNATQE
+1402 
-1411 QRDAIL
+1411 
-1417 EKFIEYKAKEKLGL
+1417 
-1431 MRRFKKDKTLTVEQV
+1431 TVEQDV
-1446 KEILR
+1446 LAKYGKTYRWTEAGYILK
-1451 GEYDDGNVSQLFFM
+1451 DGTRLDLSGRNEGASGGYRTVDHRDIFDIYEDAEDYGTDAMNQFM
-1465 AEDFFNEKRPKDIYD
+1465 ARGNIRVMPESPGIN
-1480 EYATL
+1480 L
-1485 EKMQSE
+1485 Q
-1491 ITDKQ
+1491 
-1496 DFYDWF
+1496 
-1502 WNKVEP
+1502 VEP
-1508 TFEKKGI
+1508 TEEQYRQIQDLVERLGWKERYFSVDFDNANGDTI
-1515 DNDSDVFDRRGN
+1515 DNIT
-1527 RRSFEQ
+1527 
-1533 RHYSYTAANIVRA
+1533 Y
-1546 MQHGDQEG
+1546 EG
-1554 NIPLGMTAGALAAK
+1554 AVSARKVVADIKYFFKEGSIPHQSE
-1568 LSKRFDSIEDIREA
+1568 LSK
-1582 KEYLALVSEEDLK
+1582 
-1595 AFNDKT
+1595 
-1601 YELYDELVTTIAG
+1601 
-1614 RTSDFMS
+1614 
-1621 DSSRRDDVGYI
+1621 
-1632 LGKCAAV
+1632 
-1639 KPLTIENI
+1639 
-1647 KRKFRSE
+1647 FR
-1654 TRGYNL
+1654 Y
-1660 DYKFND
+1660 
-1666 QIAEQALLLFE
+1666 
-1677 SLKHIP
+1677 
-1683 TTYFEAK
+1683 
-1690 PRRVVDFSEI
+1690 
-1700 KTVLIPETASDKLKT
+1700 
-1715 QLSKK
+1715 
-1720 KIKWQVYGEGENA
+1720 
-1733 RSEIIKTMDD
+1733 
-1743 VRFSL
+1743 SL

-1753 RTLSEEQKRYFK
+1753 NILSEQQQKYFV
-1765 DSKARDEFGNLLVV
+1765 DSKIRDEQGRLLVV
-1779 YHGTKDGNF
+1779 YHGSSKAGFTEFKTELEGSYFTADRKYAEEYAKGNDENVYAVYLNITKPFDTRDAEARKIFEEEFYGQWGNGAPLTDRGLLDWTDGADMFDFLQEKGYDYDGLIIDEGGTPDGNGGVRDRGISYVAF
-1788 YTFEYDKNRQTGT
+1788 HREQIKN
-1801 DYGKAFYFTTNLK
+1801 TTNLQPTT
-1814 NAKGYA
+1814 
-1820 KDNHKDPRI
+1820 HK
-1829 KEYEAKR
+1829 
-1836 ESLKKQI
+1836 
-1843 LAETDSVKRDELIQ
+1843 
-1857 QFHNVKIDGKSIL
+1857 
-1870 QLLYDVDYD
+1870 
-1879 TGGEVRQVYLN
+1879 
-1890 LVNPL
+1890 
-1895 IADGQKKYHYE
+1895 
-1906 VYPELFKQASENG
+1906 
-1919 NDGIIVKNVDDSS
+1919 
-1932 VYGVGLSDVYIAFS
+1932 
-1946 PEQIKLTSNLNP
+1946 
-1958 TKNEDIRFL
+1958 DIRFSLKRNQTEALESRGVTGDKL
-1967 LSDDPTAK
+1967 LDAIDLADEILSVNGEITDDAKVVVYHATSEESARKIIASGKMFGKEDNLFFSTKKDGQIRGYGVAVVEAQIPLEKLVLNDIFDDEVHLTMSVRPNTLTSIRFNLVDDPTAK

-1986 KKLLANSTKMKVYSK
+1986 KKLLANSTKMRVYSK
-2001 VESEGIINDILGNYM
+2001 VESEGIIHDILGNYM
-2016 SFGDVYGVLS
+2016 SFGDTYGVLS
-2026 GKSKAEVIDM
+2026 GKSRAEVVDM

-2053 LDVAEYIIQHS
+2053 LDVAEYIIQHA
-2064 VVESMYDDASTEVDM
+2064 VVESMYDDTSTEVYM

-2087 YLHKINLDGIKGEIK
+2087 YLHKINLNGIKGEIK

-2150 QIDEAHRSA
+2150 QIDEAYRSA

-2174 LNADERRQLK
+2174 LNAEERKQLK

-2205 AFLEEYATKAKVWR
+2205 AFLEEYAKKAKVWR
-2219 EKYYEERNKNKLLN
+2219 EKYYEERSKNRLLN
-2233 RVLDKIQKLKD
+2233 RVLDKIQRLKD

-2262 GSIERLANIKYR
+2262 GSIERLASIKYR

-2299 LQGVFDEDIASALL
+2299 LQGVFDEDIASMLL

-2326 LKVLENVIDYFKH
+2326 LKSLESVIDYFKH

-2392 MTLVRYMDRYDD
+2392 MTLVRYMDRYDE
-2404 GFYTEILQELRK
+2404 GFYTEILAELRK

-2427 MREPLEAFYKKHKKF
+2427 MREPLEAFYKKHKRF
-2442 LKEMSTKTIEYQGT
+2442 LKDMSTKTIEYQGT

-2878 PDEIASLDKKIKA
+2878 PDEIASLDKKIKT

-2944 GLPFIKDIYSYFAE
+2944 GLPLIRDIYSRFAE

-2964 YAYSAINDMFDSA
+2964 YAYSAINDMLDSA
-2977 EMLFTTAGNI
+2977 ERLFTTAGNI
-2987 FEGNMDSREV
+2987 FEGDMDSREV

-3055 ENEDEAMVATITSLM
+3055 EREDEAMIATITSLM
-3070 LDENIGSITDSEA
+3070 LDENIGGIADSEA

-3122 FEKVYSVA
+3122 FEKVYFVA

-3211 ISGTRKA
+3211 ISGTRKS

>member
-1 MATYTISPEER
+1 MATYNLTPAER
-12 RARAKAII
+12 RARAQAIVQARENRISYSNYLRDKKAL
-20 EQRAGLARQRQ
+20 EEMQEAERQRQ
-31 VYKVRSAYEEQERS
+31 LE
-45 RLAVEKAEREESENA
+45 EESRNNSA

-85 EGIVDLGIG
+85 EGIVDLGIAA
-94 LVGAVGGIFSDDFQD
+94 VGAVGGIFSDDFQD
-109 TMRQAVSYDFAGE
+109 TMRQAVSYDFTGE
-122 IVGNPLQEAMEYSY
+122 IVGNPLQEAMKYSY

-265 AVEEGVEEM
+265 AAEEGVEEM

-284 AIYKGKVENFLSGEH
+284 AIYKGKVENFLTGEH

-417 AWFNGDTT
+417 SWFNGDTT
-425 EAQVSGNTENNDSTT
+425 EAQVSDNTENNDSTT

-710 MLRQAEK
+710 MLRRAEK

-754 TMKFSLVEDKKTL
+754 NMKFSLVEDKKTL

-815 YQADEHP
+815 YQADEYP
-822 ELVANGKFTLNKGN
+822 ELVKNGKFTLNKGN

-1377 FTMGWSSFTRKEATE
+1377 FTMGWASFTRKEATE

-1402 ITRYNATQE
+1402 ITMYNATQE

-1621 DSSRRDDVGYI
+1621 DSSRRDDVGDI

-1647 KRKFRSE
+1647 KRKFSSE

-1660 DYKFND
+1660 GYKFND

-1690 PRRVVDFSEI
+1690 PRRVVGFSEI

-1753 RTLSEEQKRYFK
+1753 NILSEQQQKYFV
-1765 DSKARDEFGNLLVV
+1765 DSKIRDEQGRLLVV
-1779 YHGTKDGNF
+1779 YHGSKANATVFKK
-1788 YTFEYDKNRQTGT
+1788 EYISSWNMFGRG
-1801 DYGKAFYFTTNLK
+1801 YYFTSSK
-1814 NAKGYA
+1814 KRAEHFAKG
-1820 KDNHKDPRI
+1820 
-1829 KEYEAKR
+1829 
-1836 ESLKKQI
+1836 SLKK
-1843 LAETDSVKRDELIQ
+1843 
-1857 QFHNVKIDGKSIL
+1857 
-1870 QLLYDVDYD
+1870 
-1879 TGGEVRQVYLN
+1879 VYLN
-1890 LVNPL
+1890 IENPFFANKRECL
-1895 IADGQKKYHYE
+1895 DLLYAEINNTQKDIEEY
-1906 VYPELFKQASENG
+1906 SEE
-1919 NDGIIVKNVDDSS
+1919 K
-1932 VYGVGLSDVYIAFS
+1932 GVGGREFFKICNYLDDIGVDVSKILQDLGFDGVYYEGYEDIEVVAYES
-1946 PEQIKLTSNLNP
+1946 KQIKLTSNLNP

-2016 SFGDVYGVLS
+2016 SFGDVYGALS

-2064 VVESMYDDASTEVDM
+2064 VVESMYEDTDTEVYT

-2087 YLHKINLDGIKGEIK
+2087 HLHKINLDGIKGEIK

-2128 IAMELDDL
+2128 IAMELDEL

-2150 QIDEAHRSA
+2150 QIDEAYRSA

-2174 LNADERRQLK
+2174 LNTEERKQLK

-2205 AFLEEYATKAKVWR
+2205 AFLEEYAKKAKVWR

-2299 LQGVFDEDIASALL
+2299 LQDIFDEDIASALL

-2326 LKVLENVIDYFKH
+2326 LKALENVIDYFKH

-2376 WLRKFFEKYET
+2376 WLRKVFEKYET

-2987 FEGNMDSREV
+2987 FEGDMDSREV
-2997 ALTIKNLLYAGGQ
+2997 GLTIKNLLYAGGQ

-3070 LDENIGSITDSEA
+3070 LDENIGGIADSEA

-3122 FEKVYSVA
+3122 FEKVYFVA

>member
-1 MATYTISPEER
+1 MATYNMTPQER
-12 RARAKAII
+12 RARAQALIQYRENRSLYNKYLREKEEADRLLR
-20 EQRAGLARQRQ
+20 EQQLNDERQAQ
-31 VYKVRSAYEEQERS
+31 ILKDQ
-45 RLAVEKAEREESENA
+45 
-60 NFLVRGLSTIGDV
+60 NFLVKGLSTIGDV

-85 EGIVDLGIG
+85 EGIVDLGIAA
-94 LVGAVGGIFSDDFQD
+94 VGAVGGIFSDDFQD

-122 IVGNPLQEAMEYSY
+122 IVGNPLQEAMKYSY

-171 AGASAAQVAAAQAA
+171 AGASAAQIAAAQAA

-205 AFNEGA
+205 AFNDGA

-224 LVEVGTEKLFG
+224 LIEVGTEKLFG

-250 TRSVAQTGWKRVALN
+250 TKSVAETGWKRVARN
-265 AVEEGVEEM
+265 ALEEGAEE
-274 VSEAVNPLTK
+274 VIAELARPTLKT
-284 AIYKGKVENFLSGEH
+284 IYKGTDAFSEYGEGEY
-299 WKDIG
+299 WKGVG

-314 LAYSGSIGYGLSKVG
+314 LAYSGSIGYGMSKAG
-329 IGYVGKEAD
+329 IGYTGKEAD
-338 ISESLTE
+338 ISDSLTE
-345 IGSLREKAINL
+345 IGSLRERAINL
-356 QAEDMLDET
+356 QAEDTLDDMS
-365 NERKIAETT
+365 ERKIAETT
-374 RKNYKNIEGVLKSV
+374 KKNYENIEGILKSV
-388 SETRRAKLI
+388 SESRRAKLI
-397 EKFSLSKA
+397 EKFSLQKA
-405 FNADGTMSEQLS
+405 FNADGTMSEQLT
-417 AWFNGDTT
+417 AWFNGSVT
-425 EAQVSGNTENNDSTT
+425 EGQVSGSAENGDSTP

-449 SFSLRGNEEVIQSDL
+449 SVSLRGNEATIQSDL

-469 NRAKAY
+469 NRAQAY

-498 SVLTSE
+498 SVLASE
-504 MSEKA
+504 LSEKA
-509 QAARRKFNKALNALN
+509 QASRRKFNKALNALN
-524 RISGLNTSFVITE
+524 KISGLNTSFVITE
-537 ANKNFYGSLIDDERM
+537 ANETFDGSLVDDERM
-552 YISADTFENDTWA
+552 YISADAFENDTWA

-576 EGSEEYAKMVD
+576 EGSEEYARMVD
-587 FLKSDDILVE
+587 FLQSDDLLVE
-597 VEIDGEVKRIP
+597 VEMDGEAKKIP

-618 GKDYGFDENKI
+618 GKDYGFEENKI
-629 KVISE
+629 KVIAE
-634 KVNAQMGLTPEEVKL
+634 KVNAQMGLTPEEAKL
-649 YREFITEV
+649 YKAFLTEV

-669 AFIDKIVASDRS
+669 SFIDKVIATDRS
-681 LARKLVDKILNL
+681 FARKMIDRILNL
-693 KEAFSK
+693 KEAFGK
-699 VGDKATRGQLK
+699 VGDKATKAQLE
-710 MLRQAEK
+710 MLRKAER

-727 DMRLVKYILSRSPE
+727 DMRLVKYILGRSPE
-741 TEEEV
+741 LEEEV
-746 DSEYEYEQ
+746 DSDAQIVYNRKGLYKQIPKQEYAIISSRIMEDNSRFMARDEELPRYGAARSANYFYVYENFAPGNFGVLKQIKITDANREYIASIE
-754 TMKFSLVEDKKTL
+754 
-767 DFLNEQKHIKVYRAM
+767 
-782 QVIDGKLYPPMAAKI
+782 AKI
-797 KGGDGKT
+797 GENNGESIIGSTSELNRVLEVLKSQARRNRRNNALDSERRANSDNGGI
-804 SFVEATQLGKW
+804 SLGESEGERAGDS
-815 YQADEHP
+815 Q
-822 ELVANGKFTLNKGN
+822 KGN
-836 GSSITAAYNP
+836 GN
-846 YWHTSKS
+846 K
-853 PLNDQFTS
+853 Q
-861 AYKRDNLVTVECEVP
+861 
-876 ESELTSGYKAEGAK
+876 
-890 DSVGEMSWHSGQVSS
+890 
-905 KLSGEKTRKVIL
+905 
-917 SRWVK
+917 
-922 VNRIVPDSEV
+922 
-932 ASKIAKLLEGEN
+932 
-944 VSIPDNTITPS
+944 
-955 LRRELEKLGVEIMRS
+955 GVR
-970 GKVEDIRYSLK
+970 
-981 EDSNG
+981 
-986 KKLSEGQIEFFKD
+986 F
-999 SKVRDEKGRLLT
+999 
-1011 VYHGT
+1011 
-1016 NNDFYTFDSSRVG
+1016 
-1029 KGIDQFGSGYY
+1029 
-1040 FTTNKDHAGAYGN
+1040 
-1053 RTIEAYLNLKNPFIV
+1053 
-1068 EVGDNGGTIDQFY
+1068 
-1081 RQPVTQSQ
+1081 
-1089 AEKILKLHPDI
+1089 
-1100 YSAEDS
+1100 
-1106 PLGNFSERYW
+1106 
-1116 TEGATESVIKEVAAQ
+1116 
-1131 MHEIG
+1131 
-1136 MFIDNAMFGYYPN
+1136 
-1149 ELNAAI
+1149 
-1155 KKVLGYD
+1155 
-1162 GIQVNFGK
+1162 
-1170 YEKYYVAWE
+1170 
-1179 QNQIKLTTNKNPS
+1179 
-1192 KNADIRYA
+1192 A
-1200 LKIDGETTPVDI
+1200 LKD
-1212 EKGKNLV
+1212 
-1219 ALHNLSEDKLLRV
+1219 
-1232 VELGGFPMPSIAV
+1232 
-1245 TTTELPHENYGD
+1245 
-1257 ITVVFGRETIDPEN
+1257 
-1271 DYRNVVYDRDAWTPT
+1271 
-1286 TPTVDVKLSNEA
+1286 
-1298 VDALVKELQNK
+1298 
-1309 VKGYSAYE
+1309 
-1317 RNIFSFFD
+1317 
-1325 SKYRD
+1325 
-1330 NNGDYILSD
+1330 
-1339 MDYTRESFGERAIR
+1339 
-1353 NSGIVAAYLSEKGV
+1353 
-1367 NVEPV
+1367 
-1372 YAERG
+1372 
-1377 FTMGWSSFTRKEATE
+1377 
-1392 LFDFVGITKD
+1392 
-1402 ITRYNATQE
+1402 
-1411 QRDAIL
+1411 
-1417 EKFIEYKAKEKLGL
+1417 
-1431 MRRFKKDKTLTVEQV
+1431 TVEQDV
-1446 KEILR
+1446 LAKYGKTYRWTEAGYILK
-1451 GEYDDGNVSQLFFM
+1451 DGTRLDLSGRNEGASGGYRTVDHRDIFDIYEDAEDYGTDAMNQFM
-1465 AEDFFNEKRPKDIYD
+1465 ARGNIRVMPESPGIN
-1480 EYATL
+1480 L
-1485 EKMQSE
+1485 Q
-1491 ITDKQ
+1491 
-1496 DFYDWF
+1496 
-1502 WNKVEP
+1502 VEP
-1508 TFEKKGI
+1508 TEEQYRQIQDLVERLGWKERYFSVDFDNANGDTI
-1515 DNDSDVFDRRGN
+1515 DNIT
-1527 RRSFEQ
+1527 
-1533 RHYSYTAANIVRA
+1533 Y
-1546 MQHGDQEG
+1546 EG
-1554 NIPLGMTAGALAAK
+1554 AVSARKVVADIKYFFKEGSIPHQSE
-1568 LSKRFDSIEDIREA
+1568 LSK
-1582 KEYLALVSEEDLK
+1582 
-1595 AFNDKT
+1595 
-1601 YELYDELVTTIAG
+1601 
-1614 RTSDFMS
+1614 
-1621 DSSRRDDVGYI
+1621 
-1632 LGKCAAV
+1632 
-1639 KPLTIENI
+1639 
-1647 KRKFRSE
+1647 FR
-1654 TRGYNL
+1654 Y
-1660 DYKFND
+1660 
-1666 QIAEQALLLFE
+1666 
-1677 SLKHIP
+1677 
-1683 TTYFEAK
+1683 
-1690 PRRVVDFSEI
+1690 
-1700 KTVLIPETASDKLKT
+1700 
-1715 QLSKK
+1715 
-1720 KIKWQVYGEGENA
+1720 
-1733 RSEIIKTMDD
+1733 
-1743 VRFSL
+1743 SL

-1753 RTLSEEQKRYFK
+1753 NILSEQQQKYFV
-1765 DSKARDEFGNLLVV
+1765 DSKIRDEQGRLLVV
-1779 YHGTKDGNF
+1779 YHGSS
-1788 YTFEYDKNRQTGT
+1788 
-1801 DYGKAFYFTTNLK
+1801 KAGFTEFKTELEGSYFTADRK
-1814 NAKGYA
+1814 YAEEYAKGNDENVYA
-1820 KDNHKDPRI
+1820 
-1829 KEYEAKR
+1829 
-1836 ESLKKQI
+1836 
-1843 LAETDSVKRDELIQ
+1843 
-1857 QFHNVKIDGKSIL
+1857 
-1870 QLLYDVDYD
+1870 
-1879 TGGEVRQVYLN
+1879 VYLN
-1890 LVNPL
+1890 ITKPFDTRDAEARRIFEEEFYGQWGNGAPL
-1895 IADGQKKYHYE
+1895 TDRGLLDWTDGADMFDFLQEKGYDYDGLIIDE
-1906 VYPELFKQASENG
+1906 GGTPDGNG
-1919 NDGIIVKNVDDSS
+1919 GVRDRGISYV
-1932 VYGVGLSDVYIAFS
+1932 AFHR
-1946 PEQIKLTSNLNP
+1946 EQIKNTTDLQP
-1958 TKNEDIRFL
+1958 TAHKDIRFSLKRNQTEALESRGVTGDKL
-1967 LSDDPTAK
+1967 LDAIDLADEILSVNGEITDDAKVVVYHATSEDSARKIIASGKMFGKEDNLFFSTKKDGQIRGYGIAVVEAQIPLEKLVLNDIFDDEVHLTMSVRPNTLTSIRFNLVDDPTAK

-1986 KKLLANSTKMKVYSK
+1986 KKLLANSTKMRVYSK
-2001 VESEGIINDILGNYM
+2001 VESEGIIHDILGNYM
-2016 SFGDVYGVLS
+2016 SFGDTYGVLS
-2026 GKSKAEVIDM
+2026 GKSRAEVVDM

-2053 LDVAEYIIQHS
+2053 LDVAEYIIQHA
-2064 VVESMYDDASTEVDM
+2064 VVESMYDDTSTEVYM

-2087 YLHKINLDGIKGEIK
+2087 YLHKINLNGIKGEIK

-2136 GFHIDAINEADIFF
+2136 GFHIDAISEADIFF
-2150 QIDEAHRSA
+2150 QIDEAYRSA

-2174 LNADERRQLK
+2174 LNAEERKQLK

-2205 AFLEEYATKAKVWR
+2205 VFLEEYAKKAKVWR
-2219 EKYYEERNKNKLLN
+2219 EKYYEERSKNRLLN
-2233 RVLDKIQKLKD
+2233 RVLDKIQRLKD

-2326 LKVLENVIDYFKH
+2326 LKALENVIDYFKH

-2404 GFYTEILQELRK
+2404 GFYTEILGELRK

-2427 MREPLEAFYKKHKKF
+2427 MREPLEAFYKKHKRF
-2442 LKEMSTKTIEYQGT
+2442 LKDMSTKTIEYQGT

-2608 ESLDAV
+2608 EALDSV

-2707 WITQLS
+2707 WVTQLS

-2728 KGIGVKASDVD
+2728 KGIGVSASDVD

-2767 GDVLMKPIGMVDRFV
+2767 GDILMKPIGMVDRFV
-2782 IARLFGACQ
+2782 VKRLFGACQ
-2791 LQIEKNEGL
+2791 LQVEKNEGL

-2838 SELMKTLTMFSADSM
+2838 SELMKTITMFSADSM
-2853 KVIGRVV
+2853 KVIGRVI

-2867 VLKAKRKLATD
+2867 VLKAKRNLATD

-2901 SLVSSAV
+2901 SLMTSAV
-2908 FMALVAQLFRWLY
+2908 FMALIAQCFRWLY

-2944 GLPFIKDIYSYFAE
+2944 GLPLIRDIYSRFVE

-2977 EMLFTTAGNI
+2977 EKLFTTAGNI
-2987 FEGNMDSREV
+2987 FEGDMDSREV
-2997 ALTIKNLLYAGGQ
+2997 ASTIKNLLYAGGQ
-3010 MFGIPTRNVYNIIYG
+3010 MFGIPTRNIYNIFYG

-3035 YSIDDMF
+3035 YKIDDMF
-3042 YKQNYRSDLAKAI
+3042 YKKSYRSDLAKAI
-3055 ENEDEAMVATITSLM
+3055 ERDDDAMIATITSLM
-3070 LDENIGSITDSEA
+3070 LNESLGGIDDPGAREA
-3083 RKELDSLVQKGF
+3083 LGELVEAGY
-3095 DVIPRSVSKKIT
+3095 DVIPRSVSNKIT
-3107 YDGVEYELTPNQVKQ
+3107 YDGVEYALTANQIKA
-3122 FEKVYSVA
+3122 FENVYFVA
-3130 NEALAS
+3130 NEALTS
-3136 LVKMSQ
+3136 LVKLPQ
-3142 YKGATDEVKAK
+3142 YKEATDEVKAK

-3167 QDFLGVD
+3167 QDFLGID

-3180 LFAEAIDIEKLAI
+3180 LFAEAIDIEKLALI
-3193 IVATAN
+3193 IATAN
-3199 SLKADLDKKGVA
+3199 SLTADLDKKGKA

-3218 KIQSYVN
+3218 KVQKYIN

-3235 MIMGYLGYKNTKGEI
+3235 MIMGYLGYTNTKGEA

-3271 YSGYAS
+3271 YSGYSS

>member
-1 MATYTISPEER
+1 MATYNLTPQER
-12 RARAKAII
+12 RARAQALIQYRENRSLYNKYLQEKQEADRLLR
-20 EQRAGLARQRQ
+20 EQQLD
-31 VYKVRSAYEEQERS
+31 QERQEQI
-45 RLAVEKAEREESENA
+45 VEDQNW
-60 NFLVRGLSTIGDV
+60 FVRGLSTIGDV
-73 VGNVLTGAVKGL
+73 VANVLEGAVKGL
-85 EGIVDLGIG
+85 EGIYDLGAGI
-94 LVGAVGGIFSDDFQD
+94 VGAVGGIFSDDFRDSVQD
-109 TMRQAVSYDFAGE
+109 HIAYDFAGE
-122 IVGNPLQEAMEYSY
+122 VVGAPLQEALRYSY
-136 LENGG
+136 LKEDG
-141 IVEQISSGIG
+141 IIEGVASGIG

-159 TIATYGAYGGFA
+159 TIATYGAYAGVGA
-171 AGASAAQVAAAQAA
+171 ATTAASAASAAAQAA
-185 AQTAS
+185 QVAS
-190 LVTLGVSAAGTSTEE
+190 LVTMGVSAAGTATEE
-205 AFNEGA
+205 AFQEGA

-250 TRSVAQTGWKRVALN
+250 TKSVAQTGWKRVALN
-265 AVEEGVEEM
+265 AAEEGVEE
-274 VSEAVNPLTK
+274 VVAELARPALKT
-284 AIYKGKVENFLSGEH
+284 IYKGTDALSDYGKGEY
-299 WKDIG
+299 WKG
-304 TAGLVGSMTA
+304 VGEAGLVGGLTA
-314 LAYSGSIGYGLSKVG
+314 LAYSGSIGYGMSKAG
-329 IGYVGKEAD
+329 FGYVGKEAD

-356 QAEDMLDET
+356 QAEDNLDET

-374 RKNYKNIEGVLKSV
+374 KKNYLNIEKVLKSV
-388 SETRRAKLI
+388 TEPRRKGLI
-397 EKFSLSKA
+397 EKFSLQKA
-405 FNADGTMSEQLS
+405 FNPDGSMSAEIS
-417 AWFNGDTT
+417 ALFDEGVQ
-425 EAQVSGNTENNDSTT
+425 EARVSGDGENGENTP

-449 SFSLRGNEEVIQSDL
+449 SFSLRGNEATIQSDL

-469 NRAKAY
+469 NRAQAY

-504 MSEKA
+504 MSDKA
-509 QAARRKFNKALNALN
+509 KAARRKFNKALNALN
-524 RISGLNTSFVITE
+524 RISGLNTSFIITE
-537 ANKNFYGSLIDDERM
+537 ANETFDGSLVDNERM
-552 YISADTFENDTWA
+552 YISADAFENDTWA
-565 ETVVHEYTHLE
+565 ETIVHEVTHLE

-587 FLKSDDILVE
+587 FLQSDDILVDVQTE
-597 VEIDGEVKRIP
+597 SGEVKRIP
-608 LWQKAQAAVL
+608 LWQKAQSAVL

-629 KVISE
+629 KIISE

-649 YREFITEV
+649 YREFMTEV

-727 DMRLVKYILSRSPE
+727 DMRLVKYILGRSPE
-741 TEEEV
+741 LEEEV
-746 DSEYEYEQ
+746 DSDTQIVYNR
-754 TMKFSLVEDKKTL
+754 KKTARYIPYEKVGE
-767 DFLNEQKHIKVYRAM
+767 DVVRHIKTELKKIYNNEDGVADGIAIEHGSDVYIVDSGR
-782 QVIDGKLYPPMAAKI
+782 
-797 KGGDGKT
+797 
-804 SFVEATQLGKW
+804 E
-815 YQADEHP
+815 
-822 ELVANGKFTLNKGN
+822 N
-836 GSSITAAYNP
+836 GSTTFGIRRRRRISDTR
-846 YWHTSKS
+846 
-853 PLNDQFTS
+853 L
-861 AYKRDNLVTVECEVP
+861 R
-876 ESELTSGYKAEGAK
+876 AEF
-890 DSVGEMSWHSGQVSS
+890 
-905 KLSGEKTRKVIL
+905 I
-917 SRWVK
+917 
-922 VNRIVPDSEV
+922 
-932 ASKIAKLLEGEN
+932 
-944 VSIPDNTITPS
+944 
-955 LRRELEKLGVEIMRS
+955 RS
-970 GKVEDIRYSLK
+970 
-981 EDSNG
+981 
-986 KKLSEGQIEFFKD
+986 
-999 SKVRDEKGRLLT
+999 
-1011 VYHGT
+1011 T
-1016 NNDFYTFDSSRVG
+1016 NNDAVSKRFVSDEISSRVG
-1029 KGIDQFGSGYY
+1029 NGLGGDSGRNMRRESRTELQTDSRESQDNQGGVLGENADNGRVSDSDIRFNLHHDEAFYETEHGKLIASAMDMATCKQMIERIYRIINPNQYEDTPIYKSAEHWLELVGASEVAMYVDNEYLIQEKYLNNIPALIDGDIYSE
-1040 FTTNKDHAGAYGN
+1040 DI
-1053 RTIEAYLNLKNPFIV
+1053 IEAYQDGAL
-1068 EVGDNGGTIDQFY
+1068 NGGNNKK
-1081 RQPVTQSQ
+1081 Q
-1089 AEKILKLHPDI
+1089 AVRLNISENIEG
-1100 YSAEDS
+1100 EDS
-1106 PLGNFSERYW
+1106 RFFAPQKVDEAKRLY
-1116 TEGATESVIKEVAAQ
+1116 EVAKQKVTNANRQ
-1131 MHEIG
+1131 EVMQARARILIFAHNKGAVEALGITQTELNKNLRSWANYSSKAREMSQRFNSGVAFSNMWTGIENSSYLYNSSVSEEDFSSLVGNIEGRSTEYERRYIANTMLALDTHIDYTGINFIFGANFEKGSVRGTYSDGDRTVRVRGGVGQNTVSHEIG
-1136 MFIDNAMFGYYPN
+1136 HAIDHQWQRDIWRFVGRDSSSRTNNGLSEGRANLDLITDEEVKQWVKNFFVFVDNISDSGSISSEYTQSKNEVFARFVAQFVEWTSQIATGRNQSYGYSGFNDKFTAAQFIEFVKILQEKAKLDMRFRVFEDSEN
-1149 ELNAAI
+1149 ESVKFSLKNGEQTLEHI
-1155 KKVLGYD
+1155 E
-1162 GIQVNFGK
+1162 
-1170 YEKYYVAWE
+1170 EKYKPYTKYLFINE
-1179 QNQIKLTTNKNPS
+1179 NGNQIKLHNIVLNESSRGQGIGQAFLDDLIEYADREGKIITLTPTREYGTYERLKKWYKQNGFVENKGRHTDFRLSDTMYRLPATSDSN
-1192 KNADIRYA
+1192 IRF
-1200 LKIDGETTPVDI
+1200 
-1212 EKGKNLV
+1212 NLV
-1219 ALHNLSEDKLLRV
+1219 
-1232 VELGGFPMPSIAV
+1232 
-1245 TTTELPHENYGD
+1245 
-1257 ITVVFGRETIDPEN
+1257 
-1271 DYRNVVYDRDAWTPT
+1271 
-1286 TPTVDVKLSNEA
+1286 
-1298 VDALVKELQNK
+1298 
-1309 VKGYSAYE
+1309 
-1317 RNIFSFFD
+1317 
-1325 SKYRD
+1325 
-1330 NNGDYILSD
+1330 
-1339 MDYTRESFGERAIR
+1339 
-1353 NSGIVAAYLSEKGV
+1353 
-1367 NVEPV
+1367 
-1372 YAERG
+1372 
-1377 FTMGWSSFTRKEATE
+1377 
-1392 LFDFVGITKD
+1392 
-1402 ITRYNATQE
+1402 
-1411 QRDAIL
+1411 
-1417 EKFIEYKAKEKLGL
+1417 
-1431 MRRFKKDKTLTVEQV
+1431 
-1446 KEILR
+1446 
-1451 GEYDDGNVSQLFFM
+1451 
-1465 AEDFFNEKRPKDIYD
+1465 
-1480 EYATL
+1480 
-1485 EKMQSE
+1485 
-1491 ITDKQ
+1491 
-1496 DFYDWF
+1496 
-1502 WNKVEP
+1502 
-1508 TFEKKGI
+1508 
-1515 DNDSDVFDRRGN
+1515 
-1527 RRSFEQ
+1527 
-1533 RHYSYTAANIVRA
+1533 
-1546 MQHGDQEG
+1546 
-1554 NIPLGMTAGALAAK
+1554 
-1568 LSKRFDSIEDIREA
+1568 
-1582 KEYLALVSEEDLK
+1582 
-1595 AFNDKT
+1595 
-1601 YELYDELVTTIAG
+1601 
-1614 RTSDFMS
+1614 
-1621 DSSRRDDVGYI
+1621 
-1632 LGKCAAV
+1632 
-1639 KPLTIENI
+1639 
-1647 KRKFRSE
+1647 
-1654 TRGYNL
+1654 
-1660 DYKFND
+1660 
-1666 QIAEQALLLFE
+1666 
-1677 SLKHIP
+1677 
-1683 TTYFEAK
+1683 
-1690 PRRVVDFSEI
+1690 
-1700 KTVLIPETASDKLKT
+1700 
-1715 QLSKK
+1715 
-1720 KIKWQVYGEGENA
+1720 
-1733 RSEIIKTMDD
+1733 
-1743 VRFSL
+1743 
-1748 KDSQG
+1748 
-1753 RTLSEEQKRYFK
+1753 
-1765 DSKARDEFGNLLVV
+1765 
-1779 YHGTKDGNF
+1779 
-1788 YTFEYDKNRQTGT
+1788 
-1801 DYGKAFYFTTNLK
+1801 
-1814 NAKGYA
+1814 
-1820 KDNHKDPRI
+1820 
-1829 KEYEAKR
+1829 
-1836 ESLKKQI
+1836 
-1843 LAETDSVKRDELIQ
+1843 
-1857 QFHNVKIDGKSIL
+1857 
-1870 QLLYDVDYD
+1870 
-1879 TGGEVRQVYLN
+1879 
-1890 LVNPL
+1890 
-1895 IADGQKKYHYE
+1895 
-1906 VYPELFKQASENG
+1906 
-1919 NDGIIVKNVDDSS
+1919 
-1932 VYGVGLSDVYIAFS
+1932 
-1946 PEQIKLTSNLNP
+1946 
-1958 TKNEDIRFL
+1958 
-1967 LSDDPTAK
+1967 DDPTAK

-2064 VVESMYDDASTEVDM
+2064 VVESMYDDASTEVYM

-2087 YLHKINLDGIKGEIK
+2087 YLHKINLNGIKGEIK

-2128 IAMELDDL
+2128 IAMELDEL

-2150 QIDEAHRSA
+2150 QIDEAYRSA

-2174 LNADERRQLK
+2174 LNAEERKQLK

-2205 AFLEEYATKAKVWR
+2205 AFLEEYAKKAKVWR

-2319 GKLTVDE
+2319 GQLTVDE
-2326 LKVLENVIDYFKH
+2326 LKALENVIDYFKH

-2608 ESLDAV
+2608 ESLDTV

-2728 KGIGVKASDVD
+2728 KGIGVSASDVD

-2767 GDVLMKPIGMVDRFV
+2767 GDILMKPIGMVDRFV
-2782 IARLFGACQ
+2782 VKRLFGACQ
-2791 LQIEKNEGL
+2791 LQVEKNEGL

-2838 SELMKTLTMFSADSM
+2838 SELMKTITMFSADSM
-2853 KVIGRVV
+2853 KVIGRVI

-2867 VLKAKRKLATD
+2867 VLKAKRNLATD

-2901 SLVSSAV
+2901 SLMTSAV
-2908 FMALVAQLFRWLY
+2908 FMALIAQCFRWLY

-2944 GLPFIKDIYSYFAE
+2944 GLPLIRDAYSRLVE
-2958 GYDFDN
+2958 GYDIDN
-2964 YAYSAINDMFDSA
+2964 YAYSAINDMFDSV
-2977 EMLFTTAGNI
+2977 EMIFNTAGDL
-2987 FEGNMDSREV
+2987 FSEGYDSRKIASSV
-2997 ALTIKNLLYAGGQ
+2997 KNLLYATGQ
-3010 MFGIPTRNVYNIIYG
+3010 VTGIPTRNIYNIFYG

-3055 ENEDEAMVATITSLM
+3055 EREDEAMVATITSLM
-3070 LDENIGSITDSEA
+3070 LDENIGGIADSEA

-3107 YDGVEYELTPNQVKQ
+3107 YDGVEYELTPNQVKR
-3122 FEKVYSVA
+3122 FEKVYFVA

-3262 KTEKAKLLE
+3262 KAEKEKLLA

>member
-1 MATYTISPEER
+1 
-12 RARAKAII
+12 
-20 EQRAGLARQRQ
+20 
-31 VYKVRSAYEEQERS
+31 
-45 RLAVEKAEREESENA
+45 
-60 NFLVRGLSTIGDV
+60 
-73 VGNVLTGAVKGL
+73 
-85 EGIVDLGIG
+85 
-94 LVGAVGGIFSDDFQD
+94 
-109 TMRQAVSYDFAGE
+109 
-122 IVGNPLQEAMEYSY
+122 
-136 LENGG
+136 
-141 IVEQISSGIG
+141 
-151 QMLPAVIA
+151 
-159 TIATYGAYGGFA
+159 
-171 AGASAAQVAAAQAA
+171 
-185 AQTAS
+185 
-190 LVTLGVSAAGTSTEE
+190 
-205 AFNEGA
+205 
-211 NYYAGLGYGVASG
+211 
-224 LVEVGTEKLFG
+224 
-235 GATKALTGAGVFDGI
+235 
-250 TRSVAQTGWKRVALN
+250 
-265 AVEEGVEEM
+265 
-274 VSEAVNPLTK
+274 
-284 AIYKGKVENFLSGEH
+284 
-299 WKDIG
+299 
-304 TAGLVGSMTA
+304 
-314 LAYSGSIGYGLSKVG
+314 
-329 IGYVGKEAD
+329 
-338 ISESLTE
+338 
-345 IGSLREKAINL
+345 
-356 QAEDMLDET
+356 
-365 NERKIAETT
+365 
-374 RKNYKNIEGVLKSV
+374 
-388 SETRRAKLI
+388 
-397 EKFSLSKA
+397 
-405 FNADGTMSEQLS
+405 
-417 AWFNGDTT
+417 
-425 EAQVSGNTENNDSTT
+425 
-440 LASPKKTSY
+440 
-449 SFSLRGNEEVIQSDL
+449 
-464 DRLSE
+464 
-469 NRAKAY
+469 
-475 LEEHQAL
+475 
-482 GENITIEQA
+482 
-491 REAVGKF
+491 
-498 SVLTSE
+498 
-504 MSEKA
+504 
-509 QAARRKFNKALNALN
+509 
-524 RISGLNTSFVITE
+524 
-537 ANKNFYGSLIDDERM
+537 
-552 YISADTFENDTWA
+552 
-565 ETVVHEYTHLE
+565 
-576 EGSEEYAKMVD
+576 
-587 FLKSDDILVE
+587 
-597 VEIDGEVKRIP
+597 
-608 LWQKAQAAVL
+608 
-618 GKDYGFDENKI
+618 
-629 KVISE
+629 
-634 KVNAQMGLTPEEVKL
+634 
-649 YREFITEV
+649 
-657 AAHETQYLLGTE
+657 
-669 AFIDKIVASDRS
+669 
-681 LARKLVDKILNL
+681 
-693 KEAFSK
+693 
-699 VGDKATRGQLK
+699 
-710 MLRQAEK
+710 MLRKAEK

-727 DMRLVKYILSRSPE
+727 DMRLVRYILSRSPE

-746 DSEYEYEQ
+746 DSDAQIVYNRKGIYKQIPKQEYAIISSRIMEDNSRYMDREEELPRYGAARSANYFYVYENFAPGNFGVLKQIKITDANREYIASIEAKIGENNGESIIGSTSELNRVLEVLKSQARRNRRNNALDSEGRADSDNGGISLGESEGKRTGDSQKGNGNKQGVRFALKDTVEQDVLAKYGKTYRWKEAGYILKDGTRLDLSGRNEGASGGYRTVDHRDIFDIYEDAEDYGTDAMNQFMARGNIRVMPESPGINLQVEPTEEQYRQIQDLVERLGWKERYFSVDFDDANGDTIDNITYEGAVSARKVVADIKYFFKEGSVPHQSELSKFRYSLKEDSASAYEYEQ

-804 SFVEATQLGKW
+804 LFVEATQLGKW

-822 ELVANGKFTLNKGN
+822 ELVTNGKFTLNKGN

-922 VNRIVPDSEV
+922 VNRILPDSEV

-986 KKLSEGQIEFFKD
+986 KKLSESQKEFFKD
-999 SKVRDEKGRLLT
+999 SKVVDEHGR
-1011 VYHGT
+1011 
-1016 NNDFYTFDSSRVG
+1016 
-1029 KGIDQFGSGYY
+1029 
-1040 FTTNKDHAGAYGN
+1040 
-1053 RTIEAYLNLKNPFIV
+1053 
-1068 EVGDNGGTIDQFY
+1068 
-1081 RQPVTQSQ
+1081 
-1089 AEKILKLHPDI
+1089 
-1100 YSAEDS
+1100 
-1106 PLGNFSERYW
+1106 
-1116 TEGATESVIKEVAAQ
+1116 
-1131 MHEIG
+1131 
-1136 MFIDNAMFGYYPN
+1136 
-1149 ELNAAI
+1149 
-1155 KKVLGYD
+1155 
-1162 GIQVNFGK
+1162 
-1170 YEKYYVAWE
+1170 
-1179 QNQIKLTTNKNPS
+1179 
-1192 KNADIRYA
+1192 
-1200 LKIDGETTPVDI
+1200 
-1212 EKGKNLV
+1212 
-1219 ALHNLSEDKLLRV
+1219 
-1232 VELGGFPMPSIAV
+1232 
-1245 TTTELPHENYGD
+1245 
-1257 ITVVFGRETIDPEN
+1257 
-1271 DYRNVVYDRDAWTPT
+1271 
-1286 TPTVDVKLSNEA
+1286 
-1298 VDALVKELQNK
+1298 
-1309 VKGYSAYE
+1309 
-1317 RNIFSFFD
+1317 
-1325 SKYRD
+1325 
-1330 NNGDYILSD
+1330 
-1339 MDYTRESFGERAIR
+1339 
-1353 NSGIVAAYLSEKGV
+1353 
-1367 NVEPV
+1367 
-1372 YAERG
+1372 
-1377 FTMGWSSFTRKEATE
+1377 
-1392 LFDFVGITKD
+1392 
-1402 ITRYNATQE
+1402 
-1411 QRDAIL
+1411 
-1417 EKFIEYKAKEKLGL
+1417 
-1431 MRRFKKDKTLTVEQV
+1431 
-1446 KEILR
+1446 
-1451 GEYDDGNVSQLFFM
+1451 
-1465 AEDFFNEKRPKDIYD
+1465 
-1480 EYATL
+1480 
-1485 EKMQSE
+1485 
-1491 ITDKQ
+1491 
-1496 DFYDWF
+1496 
-1502 WNKVEP
+1502 
-1508 TFEKKGI
+1508 
-1515 DNDSDVFDRRGN
+1515 
-1527 RRSFEQ
+1527 
-1533 RHYSYTAANIVRA
+1533 
-1546 MQHGDQEG
+1546 
-1554 NIPLGMTAGALAAK
+1554 
-1568 LSKRFDSIEDIREA
+1568 
-1582 KEYLALVSEEDLK
+1582 
-1595 AFNDKT
+1595 
-1601 YELYDELVTTIAG
+1601 
-1614 RTSDFMS
+1614 
-1621 DSSRRDDVGYI
+1621 
-1632 LGKCAAV
+1632 
-1639 KPLTIENI
+1639 
-1647 KRKFRSE
+1647 
-1654 TRGYNL
+1654 
-1660 DYKFND
+1660 
-1666 QIAEQALLLFE
+1666 
-1677 SLKHIP
+1677 
-1683 TTYFEAK
+1683 
-1690 PRRVVDFSEI
+1690 
-1700 KTVLIPETASDKLKT
+1700 
-1715 QLSKK
+1715 
-1720 KIKWQVYGEGENA
+1720 
-1733 RSEIIKTMDD
+1733 
-1743 VRFSL
+1743 
-1748 KDSQG
+1748 
-1753 RTLSEEQKRYFK
+1753 
-1765 DSKARDEFGNLLVV
+1765 LLVV

-1820 KDNHKDPRI
+1820 KDNHKDPRV

-1843 LAETDSVKRDELIQ
+1843 LAETDSVKRDELVQ

-1906 VYPELFKQASENG
+1906 VYPELFKQARENG
-1919 NDGIIVKNVDDSS
+1919 NDGIIVKNVYDSS
-1932 VYGVGLSDVYIAFS
+1932 VYGVGVSDVYIAFS

-2064 VVESMYDDASTEVDM
+2064 VVESMYEDTDTEVYT

-2128 IAMELDDL
+2128 IAMELDEL

-2150 QIDEAHRSA
+2150 QIDEAYRSA

-2174 LNADERRQLK
+2174 LNAEERKRLK

-2205 AFLEEYATKAKVWR
+2205 AFLEEYAKKAKVWR

-2262 GSIERLANIKYR
+2262 GSIERLANIKCR

-2287 GLAEWYVKENPM
+2287 GLAEWYVKKNPM
-2299 LQGVFDEDIASALL
+2299 LQDIFDEDIASALL

-2326 LKVLENVIDYFKH
+2326 LKALENVIDYFKH

-2608 ESLDAV
+2608 EPLDAV

-3070 LDENIGSITDSEA
+3070 LDENIGGIADSEA
-3083 RKELDSLVQKGF
+3083 RKELDSLAQKGF

-3122 FEKVYSVA
+3122 FEKVYFVA

>member
-1 MATYTISPEER
+1 MSTYSLTPAERLARAQALKHASENPLQYKRYLYQTRQLKESQAALLKEEER
-12 RARAKAII
+12 VK
-20 EQRAGLARQRQ
+20 E
-31 VYKVRSAYEEQERS
+31 
-45 RLAVEKAEREESENA
+45 ERENQ

-85 EGIVDLGIG
+85 EGIVDLGIAA
-94 LVGAVGGIFSDDFQD
+94 VGAVGGIFSDDFQD

-122 IVGNPLQEAMEYSY
+122 IVGNPLQEAMKYSY

-171 AGASAAQVAAAQAA
+171 AGASAAQIAAAQAA

-205 AFNEGA
+205 AFNDGA

-250 TRSVAQTGWKRVALN
+250 TKSVAETGWKRVARN
-265 AVEEGVEEM
+265 ALEEGAEE
-274 VSEAVNPLTK
+274 VIAELARPTLKT
-284 AIYKGKVENFLSGEH
+284 IYKGTDAFSEYGEGEY
-299 WKDIG
+299 WKGVG

-314 LAYSGSIGYGLSKVG
+314 LAYSGSIGYGMSKAG
-329 IGYVGKEAD
+329 IGYTGKEAD
-338 ISESLTE
+338 ISDSLTE
-345 IGSLREKAINL
+345 IGSLRERAINL
-356 QAEDMLDET
+356 QAEDTLDDMS
-365 NERKIAETT
+365 ERKIAETT
-374 RKNYKNIEGVLKSV
+374 KKNYENIEGILKSV
-388 SETRRAKLI
+388 SESRRAKLI
-397 EKFSLSKA
+397 EKFSLQKA
-405 FNADGTMSEQLS
+405 FNADGTMSEQLT
-417 AWFNGDTT
+417 AWFNGSVT
-425 EAQVSGNTENNDSTT
+425 EGQVSGSAENGDSTP

-449 SFSLRGNEEVIQSDL
+449 SVSLRGNEATIQSDL

-469 NRAKAY
+469 NRAQAY

-498 SVLTSE
+498 SVLASE
-504 MSEKA
+504 LSEKA
-509 QAARRKFNKALNALN
+509 QASRRKFNKALNALN
-524 RISGLNTSFVITE
+524 KISGLNTSFVITE
-537 ANKNFYGSLIDDERM
+537 ANETFDGSLVDDERM
-552 YISADTFENDTWA
+552 YISADAFENDTWA

-576 EGSEEYAKMVD
+576 EGSEEYARMVD
-587 FLKSDDILVE
+587 FLQSDDLLVE
-597 VEIDGEVKRIP
+597 VEMDGEVKKIP

-618 GKDYGFDENKI
+618 GKDYGFEENKI
-629 KVISE
+629 KVIAE
-634 KVNAQMGLTPEEVKL
+634 KVNAQMGLTQEEAKL
-649 YREFITEV
+649 YKAFLTEV

-669 AFIDKIVASDRS
+669 SFIDKVIATDRS
-681 LARKLVDKILNL
+681 FARKMIDRILNL
-693 KEAFSK
+693 KEAFGK
-699 VGDKATRGQLK
+699 VGDKATKAQLE
-710 MLRQAEK
+710 MLRKAER

-727 DMRLVKYILSRSPE
+727 DMRLVKYILGRSPE
-741 TEEEV
+741 LEEEV
-746 DSEYEYEQ
+746 DSDAQIVYNRKKTARYIPYDKVGDDVVRHIKTELKKIYNNEDGVADGIAIEHGSDVYIVDSGRESGSTTFGIRRRRRISDARLRAEFIRSTNNDAISKRFVSDEISSRVGNGLGGDSGRNMRRESRTELQ
-754 TMKFSLVEDKKTL
+754 TDSRESQDNQGGVLGKNADNGRVSDTIISDKDGVIRFNLSTYNEGGRAILERNLVSKGFASADVEAALRTMDDLASFFEEVSTKYKDVADWNNAKVYYDDQGRAIYSAMVNNGDYPLNIDLSTICRKRKALTRVLNELVKRDLIGGLSLTADNIVKINEILKENGFEVACPACFVETKRYRAESWANDFIDAWNGVIDTLNIQSVETL
-767 DFLNEQKHIKVYRAM
+767 DFSH
-782 QVIDGKLYPPMAAKI
+782 
-797 KGGDGKT
+797 GKT
-804 SFVEATQLGKW
+804 TVSNGDVDVSALEEAVKKGAFGGRENNLIAKTIL
-815 YQADEHP
+815 EHP
-822 ELVANGKFTLNKGN
+822 ELRGRLQKGDFFGTVGLDTMKKVAPDLYTRILNKA
-836 GSSITAAYNP
+836 GSATPKITQEFTPYN
-846 YWHTSKS
+846 
-853 PLNDQFTS
+853 
-861 AYKRDNLVTVECEVP
+861 
-876 ESELTSGYKAEGAK
+876 SELGLFDKLAEKAKG
-890 DSVGEMSWHSGQVSS
+890 VGGVRMFSFSDFTIEQVFDYMQVIADLASQRA
-905 KLSGEKTRKVIL
+905 TMHTYTKVISFAKIFGKTGIKINMSMIPNVDKTVARENAGL
-917 SRWVK
+917 
-922 VNRIVPDSEV
+922 DSEGNLIWSEYGV
-932 ASKIAKLLEGEN
+932 DYNEAIALMSEEGYSGNVGTATIGISDAHIRKLLAN
-944 VSIPDNTITPS
+944 KYTNYIIPYHKSNINPIVAKMTAIDWYTDYTSQQSTRYRN
-955 LRRELEKLGVEIMRS
+955 GA
-970 GKVEDIRYSLK
+970 GEDIRYS
-981 EDSNG
+981 
-986 KKLSEGQIEFFKD
+986 EGQTEKHPGKPTKV
-999 SKVRDEKGRLLT
+999 SK
-1011 VYHGT
+1011 
-1016 NNDFYTFDSSRVG
+1016 
-1029 KGIDQFGSGYY
+1029 
-1040 FTTNKDHAGAYGN
+1040 
-1053 RTIEAYLNLKNPFIV
+1053 
-1068 EVGDNGGTIDQFY
+1068 
-1081 RQPVTQSQ
+1081 
-1089 AEKILKLHPDI
+1089 
-1100 YSAEDS
+1100 
-1106 PLGNFSERYW
+1106 SE
-1116 TEGATESVIKEVAAQ
+1116 E
-1131 MHEIG
+1131 
-1136 MFIDNAMFGYYPN
+1136 
-1149 ELNAAI
+1149 
-1155 KKVLGYD
+1155 
-1162 GIQVNFGK
+1162 
-1170 YEKYYVAWE
+1170 
-1179 QNQIKLTTNKNPS
+1179 
-1192 KNADIRYA
+1192 
-1200 LKIDGETTPVDI
+1200 
-1212 EKGKNLV
+1212 
-1219 ALHNLSEDKLLRV
+1219 
-1232 VELGGFPMPSIAV
+1232 
-1245 TTTELPHENYGD
+1245 
-1257 ITVVFGRETIDPEN
+1257 
-1271 DYRNVVYDRDAWTPT
+1271 
-1286 TPTVDVKLSNEA
+1286 
-1298 VDALVKELQNK
+1298 
-1309 VKGYSAYE
+1309 
-1317 RNIFSFFD
+1317 
-1325 SKYRD
+1325 
-1330 NNGDYILSD
+1330 
-1339 MDYTRESFGERAIR
+1339 
-1353 NSGIVAAYLSEKGV
+1353 
-1367 NVEPV
+1367 
-1372 YAERG
+1372 
-1377 FTMGWSSFTRKEATE
+1377 
-1392 LFDFVGITKD
+1392 FDF
-1402 ITRYNATQE
+1402 
-1411 QRDAIL
+1411 
-1417 EKFIEYKAKEKLGL
+1417 
-1431 MRRFKKDKTLTVEQV
+1431 
-1446 KEILR
+1446 
-1451 GEYDDGNVSQLFFM
+1451 
-1465 AEDFFNEKRPKDIYD
+1465 
-1480 EYATL
+1480 
-1485 EKMQSE
+1485 
-1491 ITDKQ
+1491 
-1496 DFYDWF
+1496 
-1502 WNKVEP
+1502 
-1508 TFEKKGI
+1508 
-1515 DNDSDVFDRRGN
+1515 
-1527 RRSFEQ
+1527 
-1533 RHYSYTAANIVRA
+1533 
-1546 MQHGDQEG
+1546 
-1554 NIPLGMTAGALAAK
+1554 
-1568 LSKRFDSIEDIREA
+1568 
-1582 KEYLALVSEEDLK
+1582 
-1595 AFNDKT
+1595 
-1601 YELYDELVTTIAG
+1601 
-1614 RTSDFMS
+1614 
-1621 DSSRRDDVGYI
+1621 
-1632 LGKCAAV
+1632 
-1639 KPLTIENI
+1639 
-1647 KRKFRSE
+1647 
-1654 TRGYNL
+1654 
-1660 DYKFND
+1660 
-1666 QIAEQALLLFE
+1666 FE
-1677 SLKHIP
+1677 SLERLGDAKAMAREYLEYCDQHGFVP
-1683 TTYFEAK
+1683 KFEQFTAEENYYK
-1690 PRRVVDFSEI
+1690 LLVDF
-1700 KTVLIPETASDKLKT
+1700 
-1715 QLSKK
+1715 
-1720 KIKWQVYGEGENA
+1720 QVYDTISGQPVPQRPATLTFPDNVKAFIEEELDIQEVAKVHENEAFEETLGEIVSAISHREG
-1733 RSEIIKTMDD
+1733 D
-1743 VRFSL
+1743 VRF
-1748 KDSQG
+1748 
-1753 RTLSEEQKRYFK
+1753 
-1765 DSKARDEFGNLLVV
+1765 
-1779 YHGTKDGNF
+1779 
-1788 YTFEYDKNRQTGT
+1788 
-1801 DYGKAFYFTTNLK
+1801 
-1814 NAKGYA
+1814 
-1820 KDNHKDPRI
+1820 
-1829 KEYEAKR
+1829 
-1836 ESLKKQI
+1836 
-1843 LAETDSVKRDELIQ
+1843 
-1857 QFHNVKIDGKSIL
+1857 
-1870 QLLYDVDYD
+1870 
-1879 TGGEVRQVYLN
+1879 N
-1890 LVNPL
+1890 LV
-1895 IADGQKKYHYE
+1895 
-1906 VYPELFKQASENG
+1906 
-1919 NDGIIVKNVDDSS
+1919 
-1932 VYGVGLSDVYIAFS
+1932 
-1946 PEQIKLTSNLNP
+1946 
-1958 TKNEDIRFL
+1958 
-1967 LSDDPTAK
+1967 DDPTAK

-1986 KKLLANSTKMKVYSK
+1986 KKLLANSTKMRVYSK
-2001 VESEGIINDILGNYM
+2001 VESEGIIHDILGNYM
-2016 SFGDVYGVLS
+2016 SFGDTYGVLS
-2026 GKSKAEVIDM
+2026 GKSRAEVVDM

-2053 LDVAEYIIQHS
+2053 LDVAEYIIQHA
-2064 VVESMYDDASTEVDM
+2064 VVESMYDDTSTEVYM

-2087 YLHKINLDGIKGEIK
+2087 YLHKINLNGIKGEIK

-2150 QIDEAHRSA
+2150 QIDEAYRSA

-2174 LNADERRQLK
+2174 LNAEERKQLK

-2205 AFLEEYATKAKVWR
+2205 AFLEEYAKKAKVWR
-2219 EKYYEERNKNKLLN
+2219 EKYYEERSKNRLLN
-2233 RVLDKIQKLKD
+2233 RVLDKIQRLKD

-2326 LKVLENVIDYFKH
+2326 LKALENVIDYFKH

-2404 GFYTEILQELRK
+2404 GFYTEILAELRK

-2427 MREPLEAFYKKHKKF
+2427 MREPLEAFYKKHKRF
-2442 LKEMSTKTIEYQGT
+2442 LKDMSTKTIEYQGT

-2944 GLPFIKDIYSYFAE
+2944 GLPLIRDIYSRFAE

-2964 YAYSAINDMFDSA
+2964 YAYSAINDMFDST

-2987 FEGNMDSREV
+2987 FEGDMDSREV

-3055 ENEDEAMVATITSLM
+3055 EREDEAMVATITSLM
-3070 LDENIGSITDSEA
+3070 LDENIGGIADSEA

-3122 FEKVYSVA
+3122 FEKVYFVA

-3218 KIQSYVN
+3218 KVQKYIN

-3235 MIMGYLGYKNTKGEI
+3235 MIMGYLGYTNTKGEA

-3271 YSGYAS
+3271 YSGYSS

>member
-1 MATYTISPEER
+1 MATYNLTPAER
-12 RARAKAII
+12 RARAQAIVQARENRISYSNYLRDKKAL
-20 EQRAGLARQRQ
+20 EEMQEAERQRQ
-31 VYKVRSAYEEQERS
+31 LE
-45 RLAVEKAEREESENA
+45 EESRNNSA

-85 EGIVDLGIG
+85 EGIVDLGIAA
-94 LVGAVGGIFSDDFQD
+94 VGAVGGIFSDDFQD

-122 IVGNPLQEAMEYSY
+122 IVGNPLQEAMKYSY

-265 AVEEGVEEM
+265 AAEEGVEEM

-284 AIYKGKVENFLSGEH
+284 AIYKGKVENFLTGEH

-314 LAYSGSIGYGLSKVG
+314 LAYSGSIGYGLSKAG

-338 ISESLTE
+338 ISDSLTE

-469 NRAKAY
+469 SRAKAY
-475 LEEHQAL
+475 LEKRQAL
-482 GENITIEQA
+482 GDNITIEQA

-524 RISGLNTSFVITE
+524 KISGLNTSFVITE
-537 ANKNFYGSLIDDERM
+537 ANETFDGSLVDDERM
-552 YISADTFENDTWA
+552 YISADAFENDTWA

-587 FLKSDDILVE
+587 FLQSDDILVDVQTE
-597 VEIDGEVKRIP
+597 SGEVKRIP
-608 LWQKAQAAVL
+608 LWQKAQSAVL

-649 YREFITEV
+649 YREFMTEV
-657 AAHETQYLLGTE
+657 ASHETQYLLGTE

-741 TEEEV
+741 TDEEV
-746 DSEYEYEQ
+746 DPDAQIVYNREKTARYIPYEKVGDEVIRHIKTELKKIYNNEDGVADGIAIEHGSDVYIVDSGRENGSTTFGVRRRRRISDARLRAEFIRSTNNDAISKRFVSDEISSRIGNGLGGDSGRNMRRESRTELQ
-754 TMKFSLVEDKKTL
+754 TDSRESQDNQGGVLNENADNRRISNAILSDQGGVVRFNLSTYKEGGRAILEKNLVSKGFAKADVEAALKTMDDLASFFEEVSTKYKNVADWNNAEVYYDDQGRAIYSAMVNNGDYPLNIDLSTICRKRKALTRVLNELVKRDLIGGLSLTADNIVKINDILKKNGFEVACPACFVETKRYRAESWANDFIDAWNGVIDTLNIKGVETL
-767 DFLNEQKHIKVYRAM
+767 DFSH
-782 QVIDGKLYPPMAAKI
+782 
-797 KGGDGKT
+797 GKT
-804 SFVEATQLGKW
+804 TVSNGDVDTSGLEAAVKKGAFGGRENNLIAKTIL
-815 YQADEHP
+815 EHP
-822 ELVANGKFTLNKGN
+822 ELRGRLQKGDFFGTVGLDTMKKVAPDLYTRILNKA
-836 GSSITAAYNP
+836 GSATPKITQEFTPYN
-846 YWHTSKS
+846 
-853 PLNDQFTS
+853 
-861 AYKRDNLVTVECEVP
+861 
-876 ESELTSGYKAEGAK
+876 SELGLFEKLAEKAKGVGGVRMFSFSDFTIEQVFDYMQVVADLASQKATMHTYTKVISFAKIFGKTGIKINMSMIPNVDKTVARENAGLDSKGNLIWSEYGVDYNEAIALMSEEGYSENVGTATIGISDAHIRKLLANKYTNYIIPYHKSNINPIVAKMTAIDWYTDYTSQQSTRYRNG
-890 DSVGEMSWHSGQVSS
+890 VGE
-905 KLSGEKTRKVIL
+905 
-917 SRWVK
+917 
-922 VNRIVPDSEV
+922 N
-932 ASKIAKLLEGEN
+932 
-944 VSIPDNTITPS
+944 
-955 LRRELEKLGVEIMRS
+955 
-970 GKVEDIRYSLK
+970 IRYS
-981 EDSNG
+981 
-986 KKLSEGQIEFFKD
+986 EGQTEKHPGKPTKVSKSEEFNFFESLDRLGDAKAMA
-999 SKVRDEKGRLLT
+999 REYLAYCDE
-1011 VYHGT
+1011 HG
-1016 NNDFYTFDSSRVG
+1016 FVPKFE
-1029 KGIDQFGSGYY
+1029 QFTAEENYY
-1040 FTTNKDHAGAYGN
+1040 
-1053 RTIEAYLNLKNPFIV
+1053 
-1068 EVGDNGGTIDQFY
+1068 
-1081 RQPVTQSQ
+1081 
-1089 AEKILKLHPDI
+1089 
-1100 YSAEDS
+1100 
-1106 PLGNFSERYW
+1106 
-1116 TEGATESVIKEVAAQ
+1116 
-1131 MHEIG
+1131 
-1136 MFIDNAMFGYYPN
+1136 
-1149 ELNAAI
+1149 
-1155 KKVLGYD
+1155 
-1162 GIQVNFGK
+1162 
-1170 YEKYYVAWE
+1170 
-1179 QNQIKLTTNKNPS
+1179 
-1192 KNADIRYA
+1192 
-1200 LKIDGETTPVDI
+1200 
-1212 EKGKNLV
+1212 
-1219 ALHNLSEDKLLRV
+1219 KLLV
-1232 VELGGFPMPSIAV
+1232 DFQ
-1245 TTTELPHENYGD
+1245 
-1257 ITVVFGRETIDPEN
+1257 
-1271 DYRNVVYDRDAWTPT
+1271 VYDT
-1286 TPTVDVKLSNEA
+1286 LSGQPALQRPAELVFPDNIKSLIEEELDIQQEA
-1298 VDALVKELQNK
+1298 K
-1309 VKGYSAYE
+1309 
-1317 RNIFSFFD
+1317 
-1325 SKYRD
+1325 
-1330 NNGDYILSD
+1330 
-1339 MDYTRESFGERAIR
+1339 
-1353 NSGIVAAYLSEKGV
+1353 
-1367 NVEPV
+1367 
-1372 YAERG
+1372 
-1377 FTMGWSSFTRKEATE
+1377 
-1392 LFDFVGITKD
+1392 
-1402 ITRYNATQE
+1402 
-1411 QRDAIL
+1411 
-1417 EKFIEYKAKEKLGL
+1417 
-1431 MRRFKKDKTLTVEQV
+1431 
-1446 KEILR
+1446 
-1451 GEYDDGNVSQLFFM
+1451 
-1465 AEDFFNEKRPKDIYD
+1465 
-1480 EYATL
+1480 
-1485 EKMQSE
+1485 
-1491 ITDKQ
+1491 
-1496 DFYDWF
+1496 
-1502 WNKVEP
+1502 
-1508 TFEKKGI
+1508 
-1515 DNDSDVFDRRGN
+1515 
-1527 RRSFEQ
+1527 
-1533 RHYSYTAANIVRA
+1533 
-1546 MQHGDQEG
+1546 
-1554 NIPLGMTAGALAAK
+1554 
-1568 LSKRFDSIEDIREA
+1568 IREA
-1582 KEYLALVSEEDLK
+1582 EVFEGTLGEIVSAISYTE
-1595 AFNDKT
+1595 
-1601 YELYDELVTTIAG
+1601 
-1614 RTSDFMS
+1614 
-1621 DSSRRDDVGYI
+1621 
-1632 LGKCAAV
+1632 
-1639 KPLTIENI
+1639 
-1647 KRKFRSE
+1647 
-1654 TRGYNL
+1654 
-1660 DYKFND
+1660 
-1666 QIAEQALLLFE
+1666 
-1677 SLKHIP
+1677 
-1683 TTYFEAK
+1683 
-1690 PRRVVDFSEI
+1690 
-1700 KTVLIPETASDKLKT
+1700 
-1715 QLSKK
+1715 
-1720 KIKWQVYGEGENA
+1720 
-1733 RSEIIKTMDD
+1733 D

-1748 KDSQG
+1748 RTKEPPKKTIKAYKVFFAKNGGLYPPMVANPNGEPTPIGVWLDADIGQSAGTSKTGRPQVKAGGKGTQG
-1753 RTLSEEQKRYFK
+1753 GSGTLAFRPGWHLGEYPKATQFNRLNPETGKKELFPRDFVWAECEIAADVNYQEEAMSYGYTPDGKFRHAYAGLPRLPVDGYYQYRTNPDPSTVPWFITGAMKVTRILDDNDVREILADFGIDPIEREGGDIDLSK
-1765 DSKARDEFGNLLVV
+1765 
-1779 YHGTKDGNF
+1779 
-1788 YTFEYDKNRQTGT
+1788 
-1801 DYGKAFYFTTNLK
+1801 YGLER
-1814 NAKGYA
+1814 GE
-1820 KDNHKDPRI
+1820 I
-1829 KEYEAKR
+1829 KF
-1836 ESLKKQI
+1836 SLKK
-1843 LAETDSVKRDELIQ
+1843 D
-1857 QFHNVKIDGKSIL
+1857 
-1870 QLLYDVDYD
+1870 
-1879 TGGEVRQVYLN
+1879 
-1890 LVNPL
+1890 
-1895 IADGQKKYHYE
+1895 
-1906 VYPELFKQASENG
+1906 QASLDYIEEKYKSYAKYLFINENG
-1919 NDGIIVKNVDDSS
+1919 N
-1932 VYGVGLSDVYIAFS
+1932 
-1946 PEQIKLTSNLNP
+1946 QIKLHNIVLNESSRGQGIGQAFLDDLIEYADREGKIITLTPTREYGTYERLKKWYKQNGFVENKGRHADFRLSDTMYRLPATSDSN
-1958 TKNEDIRFL
+1958 IRFNL
-1967 LSDDPTAK
+1967 VDDPTAK

-2064 VVESMYDDASTEVDM
+2064 VVESMYDDTSAEVYM

-2087 YLHKINLDGIKGEIK
+2087 YLHKINLNGIKGEIK

-2113 LWGKRKGDSGLGADV
+2113 LWGKRKGDSGLGADA

-2150 QIDEAHRSA
+2150 QIDEAYRSA
-2159 VAGLKKEAKSMLDSA
+2159 VAGLKKEAKGMLDSA
-2174 LNADERRQLK
+2174 LNAEERKQLK

-2205 AFLEEYATKAKVWR
+2205 AFLEEYAKKAKVWR

-2244 IKLGT
+2244 IKLGA

-2299 LQGVFDEDIASALL
+2299 LQGIFDEDIASALL

-2326 LKVLENVIDYFKH
+2326 LKALENVIDYFKH

-2525 EVEKEYISIAEK
+2525 EIEKEYISIAEK

-2987 FEGNMDSREV
+2987 FEGDMDSREV
-2997 ALTIKNLLYAGGQ
+2997 GLTIKNLLYAGGQ

-3070 LDENIGSITDSEA
+3070 LDENIGGIADSEA

>member
-1 MATYTISPEER
+1 MSTYNMTPAER
-12 RARAKAII
+12 RARAQALVQYRENRSLYNKYLR
-20 EQRAGLARQRQ
+20 EKEEVDRQL
-31 VYKVRSAYEEQERS
+31 EQERLKS
-45 RLAVEKAEREESENA
+45 VWADNERNNQ
-60 NFLVRGLSTIGDV
+60 NFLVKGLSTIGDV

-122 IVGNPLQEAMEYSY
+122 IVGNPLQEAMKYSY

-250 TRSVAQTGWKRVALN
+250 TKSVAETGWKRVARN
-265 AVEEGVEEM
+265 ALEEGAEE
-274 VSEAVNPLTK
+274 VIAELARPTLKT
-284 AIYKGKVENFLSGEH
+284 IYKGTDAFSEYGEGEY
-299 WKDIG
+299 WKGVG

-314 LAYSGSIGYGLSKVG
+314 LAYSGSIGYGMSKAG
-329 IGYVGKEAD
+329 IGYTGKEAD
-338 ISESLTE
+338 ISDSLTE
-345 IGSLREKAINL
+345 IGSLRERAINL
-356 QAEDMLDET
+356 QAEDTLDDMS
-365 NERKIAETT
+365 ERKIAETT
-374 RKNYKNIEGVLKSV
+374 KKNYENIEGILKSV
-388 SETRRAKLI
+388 SESRRAKLI
-397 EKFSLSKA
+397 EKFSLQKA
-405 FNADGTMSEQLS
+405 FNADGTMSEQLT
-417 AWFNGDTT
+417 AWFNGSAT
-425 EAQVSGNTENNDSTT
+425 EGQVSGNAENGDSTP

-449 SFSLRGNEEVIQSDL
+449 SVSLRGNEATIQSDL

-469 NRAKAY
+469 NRAQAY

-498 SVLTSE
+498 SVLASE
-504 MSEKA
+504 LSEKA
-509 QAARRKFNKALNALN
+509 QASRRKFNKALNALN
-524 RISGLNTSFVITE
+524 KISGLNTSFVITE
-537 ANKNFYGSLIDDERM
+537 ANETFDGSLVDDERM
-552 YISADTFENDTWA
+552 YISADAFENDTWA

-576 EGSEEYAKMVD
+576 EGSEEYARMVD
-587 FLKSDDILVE
+587 FLQSDDLLVE
-597 VEIDGEVKRIP
+597 VEMDGEVKKIP

-618 GKDYGFDENKI
+618 GKDYGFEENKI
-629 KVISE
+629 KVIAE
-634 KVNAQMGLTPEEVKL
+634 KVNAQMGLTPEEAKL
-649 YREFITEV
+649 YKAFLTEV

-669 AFIDKIVASDRS
+669 SFIDKVIATDRS
-681 LARKLVDKILNL
+681 FARKMIDRILNL
-693 KEAFSK
+693 KEAFAK
-699 VGDKATRGQLK
+699 VGDKATKAQLE
-710 MLRQAEK
+710 MLRKAER

-727 DMRLVKYILSRSPE
+727 DMRLVKYILGRSPE
-741 TEEEV
+741 LEEEV
-746 DSEYEYEQ
+746 DSGAQIVYNRKGLYKQIPKQEYAIISSRIMEDNSRFMARDEELPRYGAARSANYFYVYENFAPGNFGVLKQIKITDANREYIASIE
-754 TMKFSLVEDKKTL
+754 
-767 DFLNEQKHIKVYRAM
+767 
-782 QVIDGKLYPPMAAKI
+782 AKI
-797 KGGDGKT
+797 GENNGESIIGSTSELNRVLEVLKSQARRNRSNNALDSERRADSDNGGISLGESEGKRT
-804 SFVEATQLGKW
+804 GDSQ
-815 YQADEHP
+815 
-822 ELVANGKFTLNKGN
+822 KGN
-836 GSSITAAYNP
+836 GNKQGVRFAL
-846 YWHTSKS
+846 K
-853 PLNDQFTS
+853 D
-861 AYKRDNLVTVECEVP
+861 TVEQDVLAKYGKTYRWTEAGYILKDGTRLDLSGRNEGASGGYRTVDHRDIFDIYEDAEDYGTDAMNQFMARGNIRVMP
-876 ESELTSGYKAEGAK
+876 ESPGINLQVEPTEEQYRQIQDLVERLGWKERYFSVDFDNANGDTIDNITYEGA
-890 DSVGEMSWHSGQVSS
+890 VSA
-905 KLSGEKTRKVIL
+905 RKVVADIKYFFKEGTIPHQSEL
-917 SRWVK
+917 SKFRF
-922 VNRIVPDSEV
+922 
-932 ASKIAKLLEGEN
+932 
-944 VSIPDNTITPS
+944 
-955 LRRELEKLGVEIMRS
+955 
-970 GKVEDIRYSLK
+970 SLK
-981 EDSNG
+981 ETKPLPLQD
-986 KKLSEGQIEFFKD
+986 SEGSELSPQQRAFFEG
-999 SKVRDEKGRLLT
+999 SQVRDDEGRLRV

-1016 NNDFYTFDSSRVG
+1016 MSGAFTVFDASKANPESDMGAGFYFSSSYDDVGSNYEDGGQDLDNKIDILADRIEAEEGIDHDEAYKIAYERLVKESHLFEVYLDMKNPAYVGGFYDEATILFRDFYESELDMEDFENEDDYYEAQYEEQDEALAEIVDEVDSILSAQ
-1029 KGIDQFGSGYY
+1029 GISGYEDWVSILSENGAFEGGITLAEMKEILNNNLY
-1040 FTTNKDHAGAYGN
+1040 DVYDENGNNATNELVRA
-1053 RTIEAYLNLKNPFIV
+1053 IV
-1068 EVGDNGGTIDQFY
+1068 E
-1081 RQPVTQSQ
+1081 
-1089 AEKILKLHPDI
+1089 A
-1100 YSAEDS
+1100 
-1106 PLGNFSERYW
+1106 
-1116 TEGATESVIKEVAAQ
+1116 
-1131 MHEIG
+1131 
-1136 MFIDNAMFGYYPN
+1136 
-1149 ELNAAI
+1149 
-1155 KKVLGYD
+1155 LGYD
-1162 GIQVNFGK
+1162 GI
-1170 YEKYYVAWE
+1170 
-1179 QNQIKLTTNKNPS
+1179 
-1192 KNADIRYA
+1192 
-1200 LKIDGETTPVDI
+1200 
-1212 EKGKNLV
+1212 
-1219 ALHNLSEDKLLRV
+1219 
-1232 VELGGFPMPSIAV
+1232 
-1245 TTTELPHENYGD
+1245 
-1257 ITVVFGRETIDPEN
+1257 
-1271 DYRNVVYDRDAWTPT
+1271 
-1286 TPTVDVKLSNEA
+1286 
-1298 VDALVKELQNK
+1298 
-1309 VKGYSAYE
+1309 
-1317 RNIFSFFD
+1317 
-1325 SKYRD
+1325 
-1330 NNGDYILSD
+1330 
-1339 MDYTRESFGERAIR
+1339 
-1353 NSGIVAAYLSEKGV
+1353 
-1367 NVEPV
+1367 
-1372 YAERG
+1372 
-1377 FTMGWSSFTRKEATE
+1377 
-1392 LFDFVGITKD
+1392 
-1402 ITRYNATQE
+1402 
-1411 QRDAIL
+1411 
-1417 EKFIEYKAKEKLGL
+1417 
-1431 MRRFKKDKTLTVEQV
+1431 
-1446 KEILR
+1446 
-1451 GEYDDGNVSQLFFM
+1451 
-1465 AEDFFNEKRPKDIYD
+1465 
-1480 EYATL
+1480 
-1485 EKMQSE
+1485 
-1491 ITDKQ
+1491 
-1496 DFYDWF
+1496 
-1502 WNKVEP
+1502 
-1508 TFEKKGI
+1508 I
-1515 DNDSDVFDRRGN
+1515 DNSV
-1527 RRSFEQ
+1527 
-1533 RHYSYTAANIVRA
+1533 V
-1546 MQHGDQEG
+1546 
-1554 NIPLGMTAGALAAK
+1554 
-1568 LSKRFDSIEDIREA
+1568 
-1582 KEYLALVSEEDLK
+1582 
-1595 AFNDKT
+1595 DKWG
-1601 YELYDELVTTIAG
+1601 YNSG
-1614 RTSDFMS
+1614 RTSYMQGLEEDT
-1621 DSSRRDDVGYI
+1621 RHYI
-1632 LGKCAAV
+1632 V
-1639 KPLTIENI
+1639 
-1647 KRKFRSE
+1647 
-1654 TRGYNL
+1654 
-1660 DYKFND
+1660 
-1666 QIAEQALLLFE
+1666 
-1677 SLKHIP
+1677 
-1683 TTYFEAK
+1683 
-1690 PRRVVDFSEI
+1690 
-1700 KTVLIPETASDKLKT
+1700 
-1715 QLSKK
+1715 
-1720 KIKWQVYGEGENA
+1720 
-1733 RSEIIKTMDD
+1733 
-1743 VRFSL
+1743 
-1748 KDSQG
+1748 
-1753 RTLSEEQKRYFK
+1753 FK
-1765 DSKARDEFGNLLVV
+1765 
-1779 YHGTKDGNF
+1779 
-1788 YTFEYDKNRQTGT
+1788 
-1801 DYGKAFYFTTNLK
+1801 
-1814 NAKGYA
+1814 
-1820 KDNHKDPRI
+1820 
-1829 KEYEAKR
+1829 
-1836 ESLKKQI
+1836 
-1843 LAETDSVKRDELIQ
+1843 
-1857 QFHNVKIDGKSIL
+1857 
-1870 QLLYDVDYD
+1870 
-1879 TGGEVRQVYLN
+1879 
-1890 LVNPL
+1890 
-1895 IADGQKKYHYE
+1895 
-1906 VYPELFKQASENG
+1906 
-1919 NDGIIVKNVDDSS
+1919 
-1932 VYGVGLSDVYIAFS
+1932 

-1958 TKNEDIRFL
+1958 TKNQDIRFL

-1986 KKLLANSTKMKVYSK
+1986 KKLLANSTKMRVYSK
-2001 VESEGIINDILGNYM
+2001 VESEGIIHDILGNYM
-2016 SFGDVYGVLS
+2016 SFGDTYGVLS
-2026 GKSKAEVIDM
+2026 GKSRAEVVDM

-2053 LDVAEYIIQHS
+2053 LDVAEYIIQHA
-2064 VVESMYDDASTEVDM
+2064 VVESMYDDTSTEVYM

-2087 YLHKINLDGIKGEIK
+2087 YLHKINLNGIKGEIK

-2150 QIDEAHRSA
+2150 QIDEAYRSA

-2174 LNADERRQLK
+2174 LNAEERKQLK

-2205 AFLEEYATKAKVWR
+2205 AFLEEYAKKAKVWR
-2219 EKYYEERNKNKLLN
+2219 EKYYEERSKNRLLN
-2233 RVLDKIQKLKD
+2233 RVLDKIQRLKD

-2326 LKVLENVIDYFKH
+2326 LKALENVIDYFKH

-2376 WLRKFFEKYET
+2376 WLRKFFEKYEA

-2404 GFYTEILQELRK
+2404 GFYTEILGELRK

-2427 MREPLEAFYKKHKKF
+2427 MREPLEAFYKKHKRF
-2442 LKEMSTKTIEYQGT
+2442 LKDMSTKTIEYQGT

-2518 ALASQFT
+2518 VLASQFT

-2608 ESLDAV
+2608 EALDSV

-2707 WITQLS
+2707 WVTQLS

-2728 KGIGVKASDVD
+2728 KGIGVSASDVD

-2767 GDVLMKPIGMVDRFV
+2767 GDILMKPIGMVDRFV
-2782 IARLFGACQ
+2782 VKRLFGACQ
-2791 LQIEKNEGL
+2791 LQVEKNEGL

-2805 ENKVKAGELLEKVIL
+2805 ENKMKAGELLEKVIL

-2838 SELMKTLTMFSADSM
+2838 SELMKTITMFSADSM
-2853 KVIGRVV
+2853 KVIGRVI

-2867 VLKAKRKLATD
+2867 VLKAKRNLATD

-2901 SLVSSAV
+2901 SLMTSAV
-2908 FMALVAQLFRWLY
+2908 FMALIAQCFRWLY

-2944 GLPFIKDIYSYFAE
+2944 GLPLIRDIYSRFAE

-2977 EMLFTTAGNI
+2977 EKLFTTAGNI
-2987 FEGNMDSREV
+2987 FEGDMDSREV
-2997 ALTIKNLLYAGGQ
+2997 ASTIKNLLYAGGQ
-3010 MFGIPTRNVYNIIYG
+3010 MFGIPTRNIYNIFYG

-3035 YSIDDMF
+3035 YKIDDMF
-3042 YKQNYRSDLAKAI
+3042 YKKSYRSDLAKAI
-3055 ENEDEAMVATITSLM
+3055 ERDDDAMIATITSLM
-3070 LDENIGSITDSEA
+3070 LNESLGGIDDLGAREA
-3083 RKELDSLVQKGF
+3083 LGELVEAGY
-3095 DVIPRSVSKKIT
+3095 DVIPRSVSNKIT
-3107 YDGVEYELTPNQVKQ
+3107 YDGVEYALTANQVKA
-3122 FEKVYSVA
+3122 FENVYFVA

-3136 LVKMSQ
+3136 LVKLPQ
-3142 YKGATDEVKAK
+3142 YKEATDEVKAK

-3167 QDFLGVD
+3167 QDFLGID

-3180 LFAEAIDIEKLAI
+3180 LFAEAIDIEKLALI
-3193 IVATAN
+3193 IATAN
-3199 SLKADLDKKGVA
+3199 SLTADLDKKGKA

-3218 KIQSYVN
+3218 KVQKYIN

-3235 MIMGYLGYKNTKGEI
+3235 MIMGYLGYTNTKGEA

-3271 YSGYAS
+3271 YSGYSS

>member
-1 MATYTISPEER
+1 MATYNLTPAER
-12 RARAKAII
+12 RARAQAIVQARENRISYSNYLRDKKAL
-20 EQRAGLARQRQ
+20 EEMQEAERQRQ
-31 VYKVRSAYEEQERS
+31 LE
-45 RLAVEKAEREESENA
+45 EESRNNSA

-85 EGIVDLGIG
+85 EGIVDLGIAA
-94 LVGAVGGIFSDDFQD
+94 VGAVGGIFSDDFQD

-122 IVGNPLQEAMEYSY
+122 IVGNPLQEAMKYSY

-141 IVEQISSGIG
+141 IVEQVSSGIG

-250 TRSVAQTGWKRVALN
+250 TKSVAQTGWKRVALN
-265 AVEEGVEEM
+265 AAEEGVEE
-274 VSEAVNPLTK
+274 VVAELARPALKT
-284 AIYKGKVENFLSGEH
+284 IYKGTDALSDYGKGEY
-299 WKDIG
+299 WKG
-304 TAGLVGSMTA
+304 VGEAGLVGGLTA
-314 LAYSGSIGYGLSKVG
+314 LAYSGSIGYGMSKAG
-329 IGYVGKEAD
+329 FGYVGKEAD

-356 QAEDMLDET
+356 QAEDNLDET

-374 RKNYKNIEGVLKSV
+374 KKNYLNIEKVLKSV
-388 SETRRAKLI
+388 TEPRRKGLI
-397 EKFSLSKA
+397 EKFSLQKA
-405 FNADGTMSEQLS
+405 FNPDGSMSAEIS
-417 AWFNGDTT
+417 ALFDEGVQ
-425 EAQVSGNTENNDSTT
+425 EARVSGDGENGENTP

-449 SFSLRGNEEVIQSDL
+449 SFSLRGNEATIQSDL

-469 NRAKAY
+469 NRAQAY
-475 LEEHQAL
+475 LKEHQAL

-504 MSEKA
+504 MSDKA
-509 QAARRKFNKALNALN
+509 KAARRKFNKALNALN
-524 RISGLNTSFVITE
+524 RISGLNTSFIITE
-537 ANKNFYGSLIDDERM
+537 ANETFDGSLVDNERM
-552 YISADTFENDTWA
+552 YISADAFENDTWA
-565 ETVVHEYTHLE
+565 ETIVHEVTHLE

-587 FLKSDDILVE
+587 FLQSDDILVDVQTE
-597 VEIDGEVKRIP
+597 SGEVKRIP
-608 LWQKAQAAVL
+608 LWQKAQSAVL

-629 KVISE
+629 KIISE

-649 YREFITEV
+649 YREFMTEV

-746 DSEYEYEQ
+746 DSDAQIVYNREKTARYIPYEKVGDEVIRHIKTELKKIYNNEDGVADGIAIEHGSDVYIVDSGRENGSTTFGVRRRRRISDARLRAEFIRSTNNDAISKRFVSDEISSRIGSGLGGDSGRNMRRESRTELQ
-754 TMKFSLVEDKKTL
+754 TDSRESQDNQGGVLNENADNGRISNAILSDQGGVVRFNLSTYKEGGRAILEKNLVSKGFAKADVEAALKTMDDLASFFEEVSTKYKDVADWNNAEVYYDDQGRAIYSAMVNNGDYPLNIDLSTICRKRKALTRVLNELVKRDLIGGLSLTADNIVKINDILKKNGFEVACPACFVETKRYRAESWANDFIDAWNGVIDTLNIKGVETL
-767 DFLNEQKHIKVYRAM
+767 DFSH
-782 QVIDGKLYPPMAAKI
+782 
-797 KGGDGKT
+797 GKT
-804 SFVEATQLGKW
+804 TVSNGDVDTSGLEAAVKKGAFGGRENNLIAKTIL
-815 YQADEHP
+815 EHP
-822 ELVANGKFTLNKGN
+822 ELRGRLQKGDFFGTVGLDTMKKVAPDLYTRILNKA
-836 GSSITAAYNP
+836 GSATPKITQEFTPYN
-846 YWHTSKS
+846 
-853 PLNDQFTS
+853 
-861 AYKRDNLVTVECEVP
+861 
-876 ESELTSGYKAEGAK
+876 SELGLFEKLAEKAKGVGGVRMFSFSDFTIEQVFDYMQVVADLASQKATMHTYTKVISFAKIFGKTGIKINMSMIPNVDKTVARENAGLDSKGNLIWSEYGVDYNEAIALMSEEGYSENVGTATIGISDAHIRKLLANKYTNYIIPYHKSNINPIVAKMTAIDWYTDYTSQQSTRYRNG
-890 DSVGEMSWHSGQVSS
+890 VGE
-905 KLSGEKTRKVIL
+905 
-917 SRWVK
+917 
-922 VNRIVPDSEV
+922 N
-932 ASKIAKLLEGEN
+932 
-944 VSIPDNTITPS
+944 
-955 LRRELEKLGVEIMRS
+955 
-970 GKVEDIRYSLK
+970 IRYS
-981 EDSNG
+981 
-986 KKLSEGQIEFFKD
+986 EGQTEKHPGKPTKVSKSEEFNFFESLDRLGDAKAMA
-999 SKVRDEKGRLLT
+999 REYLAYCDE
-1011 VYHGT
+1011 HG
-1016 NNDFYTFDSSRVG
+1016 FVPKFE
-1029 KGIDQFGSGYY
+1029 QFTAEENYY
-1040 FTTNKDHAGAYGN
+1040 
-1053 RTIEAYLNLKNPFIV
+1053 
-1068 EVGDNGGTIDQFY
+1068 
-1081 RQPVTQSQ
+1081 
-1089 AEKILKLHPDI
+1089 
-1100 YSAEDS
+1100 
-1106 PLGNFSERYW
+1106 
-1116 TEGATESVIKEVAAQ
+1116 
-1131 MHEIG
+1131 
-1136 MFIDNAMFGYYPN
+1136 
-1149 ELNAAI
+1149 
-1155 KKVLGYD
+1155 
-1162 GIQVNFGK
+1162 
-1170 YEKYYVAWE
+1170 
-1179 QNQIKLTTNKNPS
+1179 
-1192 KNADIRYA
+1192 
-1200 LKIDGETTPVDI
+1200 
-1212 EKGKNLV
+1212 
-1219 ALHNLSEDKLLRV
+1219 KLLV
-1232 VELGGFPMPSIAV
+1232 DFQ
-1245 TTTELPHENYGD
+1245 
-1257 ITVVFGRETIDPEN
+1257 
-1271 DYRNVVYDRDAWTPT
+1271 VYDT
-1286 TPTVDVKLSNEA
+1286 LSGQPALQRPAELVFPDNIKSLIEEELDIQEEA
-1298 VDALVKELQNK
+1298 K
-1309 VKGYSAYE
+1309 
-1317 RNIFSFFD
+1317 
-1325 SKYRD
+1325 
-1330 NNGDYILSD
+1330 
-1339 MDYTRESFGERAIR
+1339 
-1353 NSGIVAAYLSEKGV
+1353 
-1367 NVEPV
+1367 
-1372 YAERG
+1372 
-1377 FTMGWSSFTRKEATE
+1377 
-1392 LFDFVGITKD
+1392 
-1402 ITRYNATQE
+1402 
-1411 QRDAIL
+1411 
-1417 EKFIEYKAKEKLGL
+1417 
-1431 MRRFKKDKTLTVEQV
+1431 
-1446 KEILR
+1446 
-1451 GEYDDGNVSQLFFM
+1451 
-1465 AEDFFNEKRPKDIYD
+1465 
-1480 EYATL
+1480 
-1485 EKMQSE
+1485 
-1491 ITDKQ
+1491 
-1496 DFYDWF
+1496 
-1502 WNKVEP
+1502 
-1508 TFEKKGI
+1508 
-1515 DNDSDVFDRRGN
+1515 
-1527 RRSFEQ
+1527 
-1533 RHYSYTAANIVRA
+1533 
-1546 MQHGDQEG
+1546 
-1554 NIPLGMTAGALAAK
+1554 
-1568 LSKRFDSIEDIREA
+1568 IREA
-1582 KEYLALVSEEDLK
+1582 EVFEGTLGEIVSAISYTE
-1595 AFNDKT
+1595 
-1601 YELYDELVTTIAG
+1601 
-1614 RTSDFMS
+1614 
-1621 DSSRRDDVGYI
+1621 
-1632 LGKCAAV
+1632 
-1639 KPLTIENI
+1639 
-1647 KRKFRSE
+1647 
-1654 TRGYNL
+1654 
-1660 DYKFND
+1660 
-1666 QIAEQALLLFE
+1666 
-1677 SLKHIP
+1677 
-1683 TTYFEAK
+1683 
-1690 PRRVVDFSEI
+1690 
-1700 KTVLIPETASDKLKT
+1700 
-1715 QLSKK
+1715 
-1720 KIKWQVYGEGENA
+1720 
-1733 RSEIIKTMDD
+1733 D

-1748 KDSQG
+1748 RTKEPPKKTIKAYKVFFAKNGGLYPPMVANPNGEPTPIGVWLDADIGQSAGTSKTGRPQVKAGGKGTQG
-1753 RTLSEEQKRYFK
+1753 GSGTLAFRPGWHLGEYPKATQFNRLNPETGKKELFPRDFVWAECEIAADVNYQEEAMSYGYTPDGKFRHAYAGLPRLPVDGYYQYRTNPDPSTVPWFITGAMKVTRILDDNDVREILADFGIDPIEREGGDIDLSK
-1765 DSKARDEFGNLLVV
+1765 
-1779 YHGTKDGNF
+1779 
-1788 YTFEYDKNRQTGT
+1788 
-1801 DYGKAFYFTTNLK
+1801 YGLER
-1814 NAKGYA
+1814 GE
-1820 KDNHKDPRI
+1820 I
-1829 KEYEAKR
+1829 KF
-1836 ESLKKQI
+1836 SLKKDRAS
-1843 LAETDSVKRDELIQ
+1843 L
-1857 QFHNVKIDGKSIL
+1857 
-1870 QLLYDVDYD
+1870 DYI
-1879 TGGEVRQVYLN
+1879 EEKYKPYAKYLF
-1890 LVNPL
+1890 
-1895 IADGQKKYHYE
+1895 I
-1906 VYPELFKQASENG
+1906 SENG
-1919 NDGIIVKNVDDSS
+1919 N
-1932 VYGVGLSDVYIAFS
+1932 
-1946 PEQIKLTSNLNP
+1946 QIKLHNIVLNESSRGQGIGQAFLDDLIEYADREGKIITLTPTREHGTYERLKKWYKQNGFVENKGRHTDFRLSDTMYRLPATS
-1958 TKNEDIRFL
+1958 DSSIRFNL
-1967 LSDDPTAK
+1967 VDDPTAK

-2001 VESEGIINDILGNYM
+2001 VETEGVINDILGNYM

-2064 VVESMYDDASTEVDM
+2064 VVESMHDDASTEVYM

-2087 YLHKINLDGIKGEIK
+2087 YLHKINLNGIKDEIK

-2128 IAMELDDL
+2128 IAMELDEL
-2136 GFHIDAINEADIFF
+2136 GFHIDAIDEADIFF
-2150 QIDEAHRSA
+2150 QIDEAYRSA

-2174 LNADERRQLK
+2174 LNAEERKQLK

-2205 AFLEEYATKAKVWR
+2205 AFLEEYAKKAKVWR

-2287 GLAEWYVKENPM
+2287 GLAEWYVKENPI

-2326 LKVLENVIDYFKH
+2326 LKALENVIDYFKH

-2498 ALEEDLEIEE
+2498 ALEEDLGIEE

-2713 SFAAAGNILDIDCII
+2713 SFAAAGNILDIDCIV

-2767 GDVLMKPIGMVDRFV
+2767 GDILMKPIGMVDRFV

-2805 ENKVKAGELLEKVIL
+2805 ENKAKAGELLEKVIL

-2878 PDEIASLDKKIKA
+2878 PDKIASLDKKIKA

-2944 GLPFIKDIYSYFAE
+2944 GLPLIRDIYSRFAE

-2987 FEGNMDSREV
+2987 FEGDMDSREV

-3055 ENEDEAMVATITSLM
+3055 EQEDEAMVATITSLM
-3070 LDENIGSITDSEA
+3070 LDENIGGIADSEA

-3122 FEKVYSVA
+3122 FEKVYFVA

>member
-1 MATYTISPEER
+1 MATYNLTPAER
-12 RARAKAII
+12 RARAQAIVQARENRI
-20 EQRAGLARQRQ
+20 SYSNYLRDKRALEEMQEAERQRQ
-31 VYKVRSAYEEQERS
+31 LE
-45 RLAVEKAEREESENA
+45 EESRNNSA

-85 EGIVDLGIG
+85 EGIVDLGIAA
-94 LVGAVGGIFSDDFQD
+94 VGAVGGIFSDDFQD

-122 IVGNPLQEAMEYSY
+122 IVGNPLQEAMKYSY

-141 IVEQISSGIG
+141 IVEQVSSGIG

-250 TRSVAQTGWKRVALN
+250 TKSVAETGWKRVARN
-265 AVEEGVEEM
+265 ALEEGAEE
-274 VSEAVNPLTK
+274 VIAELARPALKT
-284 AIYKGKVENFLSGEH
+284 IYKGTDALSEYGEGEY
-299 WKDIG
+299 WKGVG

-314 LAYSGSIGYGLSKVG
+314 LAYSGSIGYGLSKAG
-329 IGYVGKEAD
+329 IGYSGKEAD
-338 ISESLTE
+338 ISDSLTE
-345 IGSLREKAINL
+345 IGSLRERAINL
-356 QAEDMLDET
+356 QAEDTLDET
-365 NERKIAETT
+365 NERKIADATK
-374 RKNYKNIEGVLKSV
+374 KNYQNIEGVLKSV

-417 AWFNGDTT
+417 AWFNGDVT
-425 EAQVSGNTENNDSTT
+425 EARVNGSTENDDSTP

-449 SFSLRGNEEVIQSDL
+449 SFSLRGNEATIQSDL

-469 NRAKAY
+469 NRAQAY

-504 MSEKA
+504 MSDKA
-509 QAARRKFNKALNALN
+509 KAARRKFNKALNALN
-524 RISGLNTSFVITE
+524 RISGLNTSFIITE
-537 ANKNFYGSLIDDERM
+537 ANETFDGSLVDNERM
-552 YISADTFENDTWA
+552 YISADAFENDTWA
-565 ETVVHEYTHLE
+565 ETIVHEVTHLE

-587 FLKSDDILVE
+587 FLQSDDILVDVQTE
-597 VEIDGEVKRIP
+597 SGEVKRIP
-608 LWQKAQAAVL
+608 LWQKAQSAVL

-649 YREFITEV
+649 YREFMTEV

-746 DSEYEYEQ
+746 DSDAQIVYNRKGLYKQIPKQEYAIISSRIMEDNSRFMAREEELPRYGAARSANYFYVYENFAPGNFGVLKQIKITDANREYIASIE
-754 TMKFSLVEDKKTL
+754 
-767 DFLNEQKHIKVYRAM
+767 
-782 QVIDGKLYPPMAAKI
+782 AKI
-797 KGGDGKT
+797 GENNGESIIGSTSELNRVLEVLKSQARRNRRNNALDSEGRANSDNGGIPLGESEGKRT
-804 SFVEATQLGKW
+804 GDSQ
-815 YQADEHP
+815 
-822 ELVANGKFTLNKGN
+822 KGN
-836 GSSITAAYNP
+836 GNKQGVRFAL
-846 YWHTSKS
+846 K
-853 PLNDQFTS
+853 D
-861 AYKRDNLVTVECEVP
+861 TVEQDVLAKYGKTYRWTEAGYILKDGTRLDLSGRNEGASGGYRTVDHRDIFDIYEDSEDYGTDAMNQFMARGNIRVAP
-876 ESELTSGYKAEGAK
+876 ESPGINLQVEPTEEQYRQIQDLVERLGWKERYFSVDFDDANGDTIDNITYEGA
-890 DSVGEMSWHSGQVSS
+890 VSA
-905 KLSGEKTRKVIL
+905 RKV
-917 SRWVK
+917 
-922 VNRIVPDSEV
+922 V
-932 ASKIAKLLEGEN
+932 ADIKYFFKEG
-944 VSIPDNTITPS
+944 SIPHQS
-955 LRRELEKLGVEIMRS
+955 ELSKFRF
-970 GKVEDIRYSLK
+970 SLK
-981 EDSNG
+981 ETKPLPLQD
-986 KKLSEGQIEFFKD
+986 SEGSELSPQQRAFFEG
-999 SKVRDEKGRLLT
+999 SQVRDDEGRLRV

-1016 NNDFYTFDSSRVG
+1016 MSGAFTVFDASKANPESDMGAGFYFSSSYDDVGSNYEDGGQDLDNKIDILADRIEAEEGIDHDEAYKIAYDRLVKESHLFEVYLDMKNPAYVGGFYDEATILFRDFYESELDIEDFENEDDYYEAQYEEQDEALAEIVDEVDSILSAQ
-1029 KGIDQFGSGYY
+1029 GISGYEDWVSILSENGAFEGGITLAEMKEILNNNLY
-1040 FTTNKDHAGAYGN
+1040 DVYDENGNNATNELVRA
-1053 RTIEAYLNLKNPFIV
+1053 IV
-1068 EVGDNGGTIDQFY
+1068 E
-1081 RQPVTQSQ
+1081 
-1089 AEKILKLHPDI
+1089 A
-1100 YSAEDS
+1100 
-1106 PLGNFSERYW
+1106 
-1116 TEGATESVIKEVAAQ
+1116 
-1131 MHEIG
+1131 
-1136 MFIDNAMFGYYPN
+1136 
-1149 ELNAAI
+1149 
-1155 KKVLGYD
+1155 LGYD
-1162 GIQVNFGK
+1162 GI
-1170 YEKYYVAWE
+1170 
-1179 QNQIKLTTNKNPS
+1179 
-1192 KNADIRYA
+1192 
-1200 LKIDGETTPVDI
+1200 
-1212 EKGKNLV
+1212 
-1219 ALHNLSEDKLLRV
+1219 
-1232 VELGGFPMPSIAV
+1232 
-1245 TTTELPHENYGD
+1245 
-1257 ITVVFGRETIDPEN
+1257 
-1271 DYRNVVYDRDAWTPT
+1271 
-1286 TPTVDVKLSNEA
+1286 
-1298 VDALVKELQNK
+1298 
-1309 VKGYSAYE
+1309 
-1317 RNIFSFFD
+1317 
-1325 SKYRD
+1325 
-1330 NNGDYILSD
+1330 
-1339 MDYTRESFGERAIR
+1339 
-1353 NSGIVAAYLSEKGV
+1353 
-1367 NVEPV
+1367 
-1372 YAERG
+1372 
-1377 FTMGWSSFTRKEATE
+1377 
-1392 LFDFVGITKD
+1392 
-1402 ITRYNATQE
+1402 
-1411 QRDAIL
+1411 
-1417 EKFIEYKAKEKLGL
+1417 
-1431 MRRFKKDKTLTVEQV
+1431 
-1446 KEILR
+1446 
-1451 GEYDDGNVSQLFFM
+1451 
-1465 AEDFFNEKRPKDIYD
+1465 
-1480 EYATL
+1480 
-1485 EKMQSE
+1485 
-1491 ITDKQ
+1491 
-1496 DFYDWF
+1496 
-1502 WNKVEP
+1502 
-1508 TFEKKGI
+1508 I
-1515 DNDSDVFDRRGN
+1515 DNSV
-1527 RRSFEQ
+1527 
-1533 RHYSYTAANIVRA
+1533 V
-1546 MQHGDQEG
+1546 
-1554 NIPLGMTAGALAAK
+1554 
-1568 LSKRFDSIEDIREA
+1568 
-1582 KEYLALVSEEDLK
+1582 
-1595 AFNDKT
+1595 DKWG
-1601 YELYDELVTTIAG
+1601 YNSG
-1614 RTSDFMS
+1614 RTSYMQGLEEDT
-1621 DSSRRDDVGYI
+1621 RHYI
-1632 LGKCAAV
+1632 V
-1639 KPLTIENI
+1639 
-1647 KRKFRSE
+1647 
-1654 TRGYNL
+1654 
-1660 DYKFND
+1660 
-1666 QIAEQALLLFE
+1666 
-1677 SLKHIP
+1677 
-1683 TTYFEAK
+1683 
-1690 PRRVVDFSEI
+1690 
-1700 KTVLIPETASDKLKT
+1700 
-1715 QLSKK
+1715 
-1720 KIKWQVYGEGENA
+1720 
-1733 RSEIIKTMDD
+1733 
-1743 VRFSL
+1743 
-1748 KDSQG
+1748 
-1753 RTLSEEQKRYFK
+1753 FK
-1765 DSKARDEFGNLLVV
+1765 
-1779 YHGTKDGNF
+1779 
-1788 YTFEYDKNRQTGT
+1788 
-1801 DYGKAFYFTTNLK
+1801 
-1814 NAKGYA
+1814 
-1820 KDNHKDPRI
+1820 
-1829 KEYEAKR
+1829 
-1836 ESLKKQI
+1836 
-1843 LAETDSVKRDELIQ
+1843 
-1857 QFHNVKIDGKSIL
+1857 
-1870 QLLYDVDYD
+1870 
-1879 TGGEVRQVYLN
+1879 
-1890 LVNPL
+1890 
-1895 IADGQKKYHYE
+1895 
-1906 VYPELFKQASENG
+1906 
-1919 NDGIIVKNVDDSS
+1919 
-1932 VYGVGLSDVYIAFS
+1932 

-1958 TKNEDIRFL
+1958 TKNQDIRFL

-1986 KKLLANSTKMKVYSK
+1986 KKLLANSTKMRVYSK
-2001 VESEGIINDILGNYM
+2001 VESEGIIHDILGNYM
-2016 SFGDVYGVLS
+2016 SFGDTYGVLS
-2026 GKSKAEVIDM
+2026 GKSRAEVVDM

-2053 LDVAEYIIQHS
+2053 LDVAEYIIQHA
-2064 VVESMYDDASTEVDM
+2064 VVESMYDDTSTEVYM

-2087 YLHKINLDGIKGEIK
+2087 YLHKINLNGIKGEIK

-2150 QIDEAHRSA
+2150 QIDEAYRSA

-2174 LNADERRQLK
+2174 LNAEERKQLK

-2205 AFLEEYATKAKVWR
+2205 AFLEEYAKKAKVWR
-2219 EKYYEERNKNKLLN
+2219 EKYYEERSKNRLLN
-2233 RVLDKIQKLKD
+2233 RVLDKIQRLKD

-2262 GSIERLANIKYR
+2262 GSIERLASIKYR

-2326 LKVLENVIDYFKH
+2326 LKALENVIDYFKH

-2392 MTLVRYMDRYDD
+2392 MTLVRYMDRYDE
-2404 GFYTEILQELRK
+2404 GFYTEILAELRK

-2567 IRRANIAHNV
+2567 IRRANIARNV

-2608 ESLDAV
+2608 EPLDAV

-2944 GLPFIKDIYSYFAE
+2944 GLPLIRDIYSRFAE

-2987 FEGNMDSREV
+2987 FEGDMDSREV

-3055 ENEDEAMVATITSLM
+3055 EQEDEAMAATITSLM
-3070 LDENIGSITDSEA
+3070 LDENVGGIADSEA

-3122 FEKVYSVA
+3122 FEKVYFVA

>member
-1 MATYTISPEER
+1 MSTYNMTPAER
-12 RARAKAII
+12 RARAQALVQYRENRSLYNKYLR
-20 EQRAGLARQRQ
+20 EKEEVDRQL
-31 VYKVRSAYEEQERS
+31 EQERLKS
-45 RLAVEKAEREESENA
+45 VWADNERNNQ
-60 NFLVRGLSTIGDV
+60 NFLVKGLSTIGDV

-122 IVGNPLQEAMEYSY
+122 IVGNPLQEAMKYSY

-250 TRSVAQTGWKRVALN
+250 TKSVAQTGWKRVALN
-265 AVEEGVEEM
+265 AAEEGFEE
-274 VSEAVNPLTK
+274 VIAEAARPALKT
-284 AIYKGKVENFLSGEH
+284 IYKGTDALSDYGKWDYWKGVGE
-299 WKDIG
+299 
-304 TAGLVGSMTA
+304 AGLVGGLTA
-314 LAYSGSIGYGLSKVG
+314 LAYSGSIGYGMSKAG
-329 IGYVGKEAD
+329 FGYVGKEAD

-356 QAEDMLDET
+356 QAEDNLDET

-374 RKNYKNIEGVLKSV
+374 KKNYLNIEKVLKSV
-388 SETRRAKLI
+388 TEPRRKGLI
-397 EKFSLSKA
+397 EKFSLQKA
-405 FNADGTMSEQLS
+405 FNPDGSMSAEIS
-417 AWFNGDTT
+417 ALFDEGVQ
-425 EAQVSGNTENNDSTT
+425 EARVSGDGENGENTP

-449 SFSLRGNEEVIQSDL
+449 SFSLRGNEATIQSDL

-469 NRAKAY
+469 NRAQAY

-504 MSEKA
+504 MSDKA
-509 QAARRKFNKALNALN
+509 KAARRKFNKALNALN

-537 ANKNFYGSLIDDERM
+537 ANETFDGSLVDNERM
-552 YISADTFENDTWA
+552 YISADAFENDTWA
-565 ETVVHEYTHLE
+565 ETIVHEVTHLE

-587 FLKSDDILVE
+587 FLQSDDILVDVQTE
-597 VEIDGEVKRIP
+597 SGEVKRIP
-608 LWQKAQAAVL
+608 LWQKAQSAVL

-629 KVISE
+629 KIISE

-649 YREFITEV
+649 YREFMTEV

-741 TEEEV
+741 TEEEIDSDAQIVYNRKKTARYIPYEKVGDEVIRHIKTELKKIYNNEDGVADGIAIEHGSDVYIV
-746 DSEYEYEQ
+746 DSGRENGSTTFGVRRRRRISDARLRAEFIRSTNNDAISKRFVSDEISSRIGNGLGGDSGRNMRRESRTELQ
-754 TMKFSLVEDKKTL
+754 TDSRESQDNQGGVLGENADNGRVSNAILSDQGGVVRFNLSTYKEGGRVILEKNLVSKGFAKADVEAALKTMDDLASFFEEVSTKYKDVADWNNAEVYYDDQGRAIYSAMVNNGDYPLNIDLSTICRKRKALTRVLNELVKRDLIGGLSLTADNIVKINDILKKNGFEVACPACFVETKRYRAESWANDFIDAWNGVIDTLNIKGVETL
-767 DFLNEQKHIKVYRAM
+767 DFSH
-782 QVIDGKLYPPMAAKI
+782 
-797 KGGDGKT
+797 GKT
-804 SFVEATQLGKW
+804 TVSNGDVDTSGLEAAVKKGAFGGRENNLIAKTIL
-815 YQADEHP
+815 EHP
-822 ELVANGKFTLNKGN
+822 ELRGRLQKGDFFGTVGLDTMKKVAPDLYTRILNKA
-836 GSSITAAYNP
+836 GSATPKITQEFTPYN
-846 YWHTSKS
+846 
-853 PLNDQFTS
+853 
-861 AYKRDNLVTVECEVP
+861 
-876 ESELTSGYKAEGAK
+876 SELGLFEKLAEKAKGVGGVRMFSFSDFTIEQVFDYMQVVADLASQKATMHTYTKVISFAKIFGKTGIKINMSMIPNVDKTVARENAGLDSKGNLIWSEYGVDYNEAIALMSEEGYSENVGTATIGISDAHIRKLLANKYTNYIIPYHKSNINPIVAKMTAIDWYTDYTSQQSTRYRNG
-890 DSVGEMSWHSGQVSS
+890 VGE
-905 KLSGEKTRKVIL
+905 
-917 SRWVK
+917 
-922 VNRIVPDSEV
+922 N
-932 ASKIAKLLEGEN
+932 
-944 VSIPDNTITPS
+944 
-955 LRRELEKLGVEIMRS
+955 
-970 GKVEDIRYSLK
+970 IRYS
-981 EDSNG
+981 
-986 KKLSEGQIEFFKD
+986 EGQTEKHPGKPTKVSKSEEFNFFESLD
-999 SKVRDEKGRLLT
+999 RL
-1011 VYHGT
+1011 
-1016 NNDFYTFDSSRVG
+1016 
-1029 KGIDQFGSGYY
+1029 
-1040 FTTNKDHAGAYGN
+1040 
-1053 RTIEAYLNLKNPFIV
+1053 
-1068 EVGDNGGTIDQFY
+1068 GD
-1081 RQPVTQSQ
+1081 
-1089 AEKILKLHPDI
+1089 AK
-1100 YSAEDS
+1100 
-1106 PLGNFSERYW
+1106 
-1116 TEGATESVIKEVAAQ
+1116 
-1131 MHEIG
+1131 
-1136 MFIDNAMFGYYPN
+1136 AM
-1149 ELNAAI
+1149 A
-1155 KKVLGYD
+1155 
-1162 GIQVNFGK
+1162 
-1170 YEKYYVAWE
+1170 
-1179 QNQIKLTTNKNPS
+1179 
-1192 KNADIRYA
+1192 R
-1200 LKIDGETTPVDI
+1200 
-1212 EKGKNLV
+1212 
-1219 ALHNLSEDKLLRV
+1219 
-1232 VELGGFPMPSIAV
+1232 
-1245 TTTELPHENYGD
+1245 
-1257 ITVVFGRETIDPEN
+1257 
-1271 DYRNVVYDRDAWTPT
+1271 
-1286 TPTVDVKLSNEA
+1286 
-1298 VDALVKELQNK
+1298 
-1309 VKGYSAYE
+1309 
-1317 RNIFSFFD
+1317 
-1325 SKYRD
+1325 
-1330 NNGDYILSD
+1330 
-1339 MDYTRESFGERAIR
+1339 
-1353 NSGIVAAYLSEKGV
+1353 
-1367 NVEPV
+1367 
-1372 YAERG
+1372 
-1377 FTMGWSSFTRKEATE
+1377 
-1392 LFDFVGITKD
+1392 
-1402 ITRYNATQE
+1402 
-1411 QRDAIL
+1411 
-1417 EKFIEYKAKEKLGL
+1417 
-1431 MRRFKKDKTLTVEQV
+1431 
-1446 KEILR
+1446 
-1451 GEYDDGNVSQLFFM
+1451 
-1465 AEDFFNEKRPKDIYD
+1465 
-1480 EYATL
+1480 
-1485 EKMQSE
+1485 
-1491 ITDKQ
+1491 
-1496 DFYDWF
+1496 
-1502 WNKVEP
+1502 
-1508 TFEKKGI
+1508 
-1515 DNDSDVFDRRGN
+1515 
-1527 RRSFEQ
+1527 
-1533 RHYSYTAANIVRA
+1533 
-1546 MQHGDQEG
+1546 
-1554 NIPLGMTAGALAAK
+1554 
-1568 LSKRFDSIEDIREA
+1568 
-1582 KEYLALVSEEDLK
+1582 EYLAYCDEHGFVPKFEQFTAEENYYKLLVD
-1595 AFNDKT
+1595 FQV
-1601 YELYDELVTTIAG
+1601 YDTLSGQPALQRPAELV
-1614 RTSDFMS
+1614 FP
-1621 DSSRRDDVGYI
+1621 DDIKSLIEEELDIQEEAKTREAEAFEGT
-1632 LGKCAAV
+1632 LGEIVSAISYKD
-1639 KPLTIENI
+1639 ENI
-1647 KRKFRSE
+1647 
-1654 TRGYNL
+1654 
-1660 DYKFND
+1660 
-1666 QIAEQALLLFE
+1666 
-1677 SLKHIP
+1677 
-1683 TTYFEAK
+1683 
-1690 PRRVVDFSEI
+1690 
-1700 KTVLIPETASDKLKT
+1700 
-1715 QLSKK
+1715 
-1720 KIKWQVYGEGENA
+1720 
-1733 RSEIIKTMDD
+1733 
-1743 VRFSL
+1743 RF
-1748 KDSQG
+1748 
-1753 RTLSEEQKRYFK
+1753 
-1765 DSKARDEFGNLLVV
+1765 
-1779 YHGTKDGNF
+1779 
-1788 YTFEYDKNRQTGT
+1788 
-1801 DYGKAFYFTTNLK
+1801 
-1814 NAKGYA
+1814 
-1820 KDNHKDPRI
+1820 
-1829 KEYEAKR
+1829 
-1836 ESLKKQI
+1836 
-1843 LAETDSVKRDELIQ
+1843 
-1857 QFHNVKIDGKSIL
+1857 
-1870 QLLYDVDYD
+1870 
-1879 TGGEVRQVYLN
+1879 N
-1890 LVNPL
+1890 LV
-1895 IADGQKKYHYE
+1895 
-1906 VYPELFKQASENG
+1906 
-1919 NDGIIVKNVDDSS
+1919 
-1932 VYGVGLSDVYIAFS
+1932 
-1946 PEQIKLTSNLNP
+1946 
-1958 TKNEDIRFL
+1958 
-1967 LSDDPTAK
+1967 DDPTAK

-2001 VESEGIINDILGNYM
+2001 VESEGVINDILGNYM

-2026 GKSKAEVIDM
+2026 GKSKTEVIDM

-2064 VVESMYDDASTEVDM
+2064 VVESMYDDASTEVYM

-2087 YLHKINLDGIKGEIK
+2087 YLHKINLNGIKGEIK

-2128 IAMELDDL
+2128 IAMELDEL

-2150 QIDEAHRSA
+2150 QIDEAYRSA

-2174 LNADERRQLK
+2174 LNAEERKQLK

-2205 AFLEEYATKAKVWR
+2205 AFLEEYAKKAKVWR

-2326 LKVLENVIDYFKH
+2326 LKALENVIDYFKH

-2944 GLPFIKDIYSYFAE
+2944 GLPLIRDIYSRFAE

-2987 FEGNMDSREV
+2987 FEGDMDSREV

-3042 YKQNYRSDLAKAI
+3042 YKQNYRSDLTKAI
-3055 ENEDEAMVATITSLM
+3055 EREDEAMIATITSLM
-3070 LDENIGSITDSEA
+3070 LDENIGGIADSEA

-3095 DVIPRSVSKKIT
+3095 DVIPRSVSKRIT

-3122 FEKVYSVA
+3122 FEKVYFVA

>member
-1 MATYTISPEER
+1 MATYNLTPQER
-12 RARAKAII
+12 RARAQALIQYRENRSLYNKYLREKEEADRLLR
-20 EQRAGLARQRQ
+20 EQQLNDERQAQ
-31 VYKVRSAYEEQERS
+31 ILKDQ
-45 RLAVEKAEREESENA
+45 
-60 NFLVRGLSTIGDV
+60 NFLVKGLSTIGDV

-85 EGIVDLGIG
+85 EGIVDLGIAA
-94 LVGAVGGIFSDDFQD
+94 VGAVGGIFSDDFQD

-122 IVGNPLQEAMEYSY
+122 IVGNPLQEAMKYSY

-171 AGASAAQVAAAQAA
+171 AGASAAQIAAAQAA

-205 AFNEGA
+205 AFNDGA

-250 TRSVAQTGWKRVALN
+250 TKSVAETGWKRVARN
-265 AVEEGVEEM
+265 ALEEGAEE
-274 VSEAVNPLTK
+274 VIAELARPTLKT
-284 AIYKGKVENFLSGEH
+284 IYKGTDAFSEYGKGEY
-299 WKDIG
+299 WKGVG

-314 LAYSGSIGYGLSKVG
+314 LAYSGSIGYGMSKAG
-329 IGYVGKEAD
+329 IGYTGKEAD
-338 ISESLTE
+338 ISDSLTE
-345 IGSLREKAINL
+345 IGSLREQAINR
-356 QAEDMLDET
+356 QAEDTLDDMS
-365 NERKIAETT
+365 ERKIAETT
-374 RKNYKNIEGVLKSV
+374 KQNYQNIESVLKSV
-388 SETRRAKLI
+388 SESRRAKLI
-397 EKFSLSKA
+397 EKFSLQKA
-405 FNADGTMSEQLS
+405 FNADGTMSEQLT
-417 AWFNGDTT
+417 AWFNGGVT
-425 EAQVSGNTENNDSTT
+425 EAQVSGSAENGDSTP

-449 SFSLRGNEEVIQSDL
+449 SFSLRGNEATIQSDL

-469 NRAKAY
+469 NRAQAY

-524 RISGLNTSFVITE
+524 KISGLNTSFVITE
-537 ANKNFYGSLIDDERM
+537 ANETFDGSLVDDERM
-552 YISADTFENDTWA
+552 YISADAFENDTWA

-576 EGSEEYAKMVD
+576 EGSEEYARMVD
-587 FLKSDDILVE
+587 FLQSDDILVE
-597 VEIDGEVKRIP
+597 VEMDGEVKRIP

-618 GKDYGFDENKI
+618 GKDYGFEENKI
-629 KVISE
+629 KVIAE
-634 KVNAQMGLTPEEVKL
+634 KVNAQMGLTPEEAKL
-649 YREFITEV
+649 YKAFLTEV

-669 AFIDKIVASDRS
+669 SFIDKVIATDRS
-681 LARKLVDKILNL
+681 FARKMIDRILNL
-693 KEAFSK
+693 KEAFGK
-699 VGDKATRGQLK
+699 VGDKATKAQLE
-710 MLRQAEK
+710 MLRKAER

-727 DMRLVKYILSRSPE
+727 DMRLVKYILGRSPE
-741 TEEEV
+741 LEEEV
-746 DSEYEYEQ
+746 DSDAQIVYNRKGVYKQIPKQEYAIISSRIMEDNSRFMARDEELPRYGAARSANYFYVYENFAPGNFGVLKQIKITDANREYIASIE
-754 TMKFSLVEDKKTL
+754 
-767 DFLNEQKHIKVYRAM
+767 
-782 QVIDGKLYPPMAAKI
+782 AKI
-797 KGGDGKT
+797 GENNGESIIGSTSELNRVLEVLKSQARRNRRNNALDSERRADSDNGGI
-804 SFVEATQLGKW
+804 SLGESEGERAGDS
-815 YQADEHP
+815 Q
-822 ELVANGKFTLNKGN
+822 KGN
-836 GSSITAAYNP
+836 GN
-846 YWHTSKS
+846 K
-853 PLNDQFTS
+853 Q
-861 AYKRDNLVTVECEVP
+861 
-876 ESELTSGYKAEGAK
+876 
-890 DSVGEMSWHSGQVSS
+890 
-905 KLSGEKTRKVIL
+905 
-917 SRWVK
+917 
-922 VNRIVPDSEV
+922 
-932 ASKIAKLLEGEN
+932 
-944 VSIPDNTITPS
+944 
-955 LRRELEKLGVEIMRS
+955 GVR
-970 GKVEDIRYSLK
+970 
-981 EDSNG
+981 
-986 KKLSEGQIEFFKD
+986 F
-999 SKVRDEKGRLLT
+999 
-1011 VYHGT
+1011 
-1016 NNDFYTFDSSRVG
+1016 
-1029 KGIDQFGSGYY
+1029 
-1040 FTTNKDHAGAYGN
+1040 
-1053 RTIEAYLNLKNPFIV
+1053 
-1068 EVGDNGGTIDQFY
+1068 
-1081 RQPVTQSQ
+1081 
-1089 AEKILKLHPDI
+1089 
-1100 YSAEDS
+1100 
-1106 PLGNFSERYW
+1106 
-1116 TEGATESVIKEVAAQ
+1116 
-1131 MHEIG
+1131 
-1136 MFIDNAMFGYYPN
+1136 
-1149 ELNAAI
+1149 
-1155 KKVLGYD
+1155 
-1162 GIQVNFGK
+1162 
-1170 YEKYYVAWE
+1170 
-1179 QNQIKLTTNKNPS
+1179 
-1192 KNADIRYA
+1192 A
-1200 LKIDGETTPVDI
+1200 LKD
-1212 EKGKNLV
+1212 
-1219 ALHNLSEDKLLRV
+1219 
-1232 VELGGFPMPSIAV
+1232 
-1245 TTTELPHENYGD
+1245 
-1257 ITVVFGRETIDPEN
+1257 
-1271 DYRNVVYDRDAWTPT
+1271 
-1286 TPTVDVKLSNEA
+1286 
-1298 VDALVKELQNK
+1298 
-1309 VKGYSAYE
+1309 
-1317 RNIFSFFD
+1317 
-1325 SKYRD
+1325 
-1330 NNGDYILSD
+1330 
-1339 MDYTRESFGERAIR
+1339 
-1353 NSGIVAAYLSEKGV
+1353 
-1367 NVEPV
+1367 
-1372 YAERG
+1372 
-1377 FTMGWSSFTRKEATE
+1377 
-1392 LFDFVGITKD
+1392 
-1402 ITRYNATQE
+1402 
-1411 QRDAIL
+1411 
-1417 EKFIEYKAKEKLGL
+1417 
-1431 MRRFKKDKTLTVEQV
+1431 TVEQDV
-1446 KEILR
+1446 LAKYGKTYRWTEAGYILK
-1451 GEYDDGNVSQLFFM
+1451 DGTRLDLSGRNEGASGGYRTVDHRDIFDIYEDAEDYGTDAMNQFM
-1465 AEDFFNEKRPKDIYD
+1465 ARGNIRVMPESPGIN
-1480 EYATL
+1480 L
-1485 EKMQSE
+1485 Q
-1491 ITDKQ
+1491 
-1496 DFYDWF
+1496 
-1502 WNKVEP
+1502 VEP
-1508 TFEKKGI
+1508 TEEQYRQIQDLVERLGWKERYFSVDFDNANGDTI
-1515 DNDSDVFDRRGN
+1515 DNIT
-1527 RRSFEQ
+1527 
-1533 RHYSYTAANIVRA
+1533 Y
-1546 MQHGDQEG
+1546 EG
-1554 NIPLGMTAGALAAK
+1554 AVSARKVVADIKYFFKEGSIPHQSE
-1568 LSKRFDSIEDIREA
+1568 LSK
-1582 KEYLALVSEEDLK
+1582 
-1595 AFNDKT
+1595 
-1601 YELYDELVTTIAG
+1601 
-1614 RTSDFMS
+1614 
-1621 DSSRRDDVGYI
+1621 
-1632 LGKCAAV
+1632 
-1639 KPLTIENI
+1639 
-1647 KRKFRSE
+1647 FR
-1654 TRGYNL
+1654 Y
-1660 DYKFND
+1660 
-1666 QIAEQALLLFE
+1666 
-1677 SLKHIP
+1677 
-1683 TTYFEAK
+1683 
-1690 PRRVVDFSEI
+1690 
-1700 KTVLIPETASDKLKT
+1700 
-1715 QLSKK
+1715 
-1720 KIKWQVYGEGENA
+1720 
-1733 RSEIIKTMDD
+1733 
-1743 VRFSL
+1743 SL

-1753 RTLSEEQKRYFK
+1753 NILSEQQQKYFV
-1765 DSKARDEFGNLLVV
+1765 DSKIRDEQGRLLVV
-1779 YHGTKDGNF
+1779 YHGSSKAGFTEFKTELEGSYFTADRKYAEEYAKGNDENVYAVYLNITKPFDTRDAEARKIFEEEFYGQWGNGAPLTDRGLLDWTDGADMFDFLQEKGYDYDGLIIDEGGTPDGNGGVRDRGISYVAF
-1788 YTFEYDKNRQTGT
+1788 HREQIKN
-1801 DYGKAFYFTTNLK
+1801 TTNLQPTT
-1814 NAKGYA
+1814 
-1820 KDNHKDPRI
+1820 HK
-1829 KEYEAKR
+1829 
-1836 ESLKKQI
+1836 
-1843 LAETDSVKRDELIQ
+1843 
-1857 QFHNVKIDGKSIL
+1857 
-1870 QLLYDVDYD
+1870 
-1879 TGGEVRQVYLN
+1879 
-1890 LVNPL
+1890 
-1895 IADGQKKYHYE
+1895 
-1906 VYPELFKQASENG
+1906 
-1919 NDGIIVKNVDDSS
+1919 
-1932 VYGVGLSDVYIAFS
+1932 
-1946 PEQIKLTSNLNP
+1946 
-1958 TKNEDIRFL
+1958 DIRFSLKRNQTEALESRGVTGDKL
-1967 LSDDPTAK
+1967 LDAIDLADEILSVNGEITDDAKVVVYHATSEESARKIIASGKMFGKEDNLFFSTKKDGQIRGYGVAVVEAQIPLEKLVLNDIFDDEVHLTMSVRPNTLTSIRFNLVDDPTAK

-1986 KKLLANSTKMKVYSK
+1986 KKLLANSTKMRVYSK
-2001 VESEGIINDILGNYM
+2001 VESEGIIHDILGNYM
-2016 SFGDVYGVLS
+2016 SFGDTYGVLS
-2026 GKSKAEVIDM
+2026 GKSRAEVVDM

-2053 LDVAEYIIQHS
+2053 LDVAEYIIQHA
-2064 VVESMYDDASTEVDM
+2064 VVESMYDDTSTEVYM

-2087 YLHKINLDGIKGEIK
+2087 YLHKINLNGIKGEIK

-2150 QIDEAHRSA
+2150 QIDEAYRSA

-2174 LNADERRQLK
+2174 LNAEERKQLK

-2205 AFLEEYATKAKVWR
+2205 AFLEEYAKKAKVWR
-2219 EKYYEERNKNKLLN
+2219 EKYYEERSKNRLLN
-2233 RVLDKIQKLKD
+2233 RVLDKIQRLKD

-2262 GSIERLANIKYR
+2262 GSIERLASIKYR

-2299 LQGVFDEDIASALL
+2299 LQGVFDEDIASMLL

-2326 LKVLENVIDYFKH
+2326 LKSLESVIDYFKH

-2392 MTLVRYMDRYDD
+2392 MTLVRYMDRYDE
-2404 GFYTEILQELRK
+2404 GFYTEILAELRK

-2427 MREPLEAFYKKHKKF
+2427 MREPLEAFYKKHKRF
-2442 LKEMSTKTIEYQGT
+2442 LKDMSTKTIEYQGT

-2608 ESLDAV
+2608 EALDSV

-2707 WITQLS
+2707 WVTQLS

-2728 KGIGVKASDVD
+2728 KGIGVSASDVD

-2782 IARLFGACQ
+2782 VKRLFGACQ
-2791 LQIEKNEGL
+2791 LQVEKNEGL

-2838 SELMKTLTMFSADSM
+2838 SELMKTITMFSADSM
-2853 KVIGRVV
+2853 KVIGRVI

-2867 VLKAKRKLATD
+2867 VLKAKRNLATD
-2878 PDEIASLDKKIKA
+2878 PDEIASIDKKIKA

-2901 SLVSSAV
+2901 SLMTSAV
-2908 FMALVAQLFRWLY
+2908 FMALIAQCFRWLY

-2928 NVAVNMT
+2928 NVALNMT

-2944 GLPFIKDIYSYFAE
+2944 GLPLIRDIYSRFAE

-2977 EMLFTTAGNI
+2977 EKLFTTAGNI
-2987 FEGNMDSREV
+2987 FEGDMDSREV
-2997 ALTIKNLLYAGGQ
+2997 ASTIKNLLYAGGQ
-3010 MFGIPTRNVYNIIYG
+3010 MFGIPTRNIYNIFYG

-3035 YSIDDMF
+3035 YKIDDMF
-3042 YKQNYRSDLAKAI
+3042 YKQSYRSDLAKAI
-3055 ENEDEAMVATITSLM
+3055 ERGDDAMIATITSLM
-3070 LDENIGSITDSEA
+3070 LDENLGGIDDPGAREA
-3083 RKELDSLVQKGF
+3083 LGSLVESGY
-3095 DVIPRSVSKKIT
+3095 DVIPRSVSNKIT
-3107 YDGVEYELTPNQVKQ
+3107 YDGVEYALTANQVKA
-3122 FEKVYSVA
+3122 FEKVYFVA

-3136 LVKMSQ
+3136 LVKLPQ
-3142 YKGATDEVKAK
+3142 YKEATDEVKAK

-3167 QDFLGVD
+3167 QDFLGID

-3193 IVATAN
+3193 VVATAN
-3199 SLKADLDKKGVA
+3199 SLTADLDKKGKA

-3218 KIQSYVN
+3218 KVQKYIN

-3235 MIMGYLGYKNTKGEI
+3235 MIMGYLGYTNTKGEA

-3271 YSGYAS
+3271 YSGYSS

>member
-1 MATYTISPEER
+1 MATYNLTPAER
-12 RARAKAII
+12 RARAQAIVQARENRISYSNYLRDKKAL
-20 EQRAGLARQRQ
+20 EEMQEAERQRQ
-31 VYKVRSAYEEQERS
+31 LE
-45 RLAVEKAEREESENA
+45 EESRNNSA

-85 EGIVDLGIG
+85 EGIVDLGIAA
-94 LVGAVGGIFSDDFQD
+94 VGAVGGIFSDDFQD

-122 IVGNPLQEAMEYSY
+122 IVGNPLQEAMKYSY

-141 IVEQISSGIG
+141 IVEQVSSGIG

-250 TRSVAQTGWKRVALN
+250 TKSVAETGWKRVARN
-265 AVEEGVEEM
+265 ALEEGAEE
-274 VSEAVNPLTK
+274 VIAELARPALKT
-284 AIYKGKVENFLSGEH
+284 IYKGTDALSEYGEGEY
-299 WKDIG
+299 WKGVG

-314 LAYSGSIGYGLSKVG
+314 LAYSGSIGYGLSKAG
-329 IGYVGKEAD
+329 IGYSGKEAD
-338 ISESLTE
+338 ISDSLTE
-345 IGSLREKAINL
+345 IGSLRERAINF
-356 QAEDMLDET
+356 QAEDTLDET
-365 NERKIAETT
+365 NERKIADATK
-374 RKNYKNIEGVLKSV
+374 KNYQNIEGVLKSV

-417 AWFNGDTT
+417 AWFNGDVT
-425 EAQVSGNTENNDSTT
+425 EARVNGSTENDDYTP

-449 SFSLRGNEEVIQSDL
+449 SFSLRGNEATIQSDL

-469 NRAKAY
+469 NRAQAY

-504 MSEKA
+504 MSDKA
-509 QAARRKFNKALNALN
+509 KAARRKFNKALNALN

-537 ANKNFYGSLIDDERM
+537 ANETFDGSLVDNERM
-552 YISADTFENDTWA
+552 YISADAFENDTWA
-565 ETVVHEYTHLE
+565 ETIVHEVTHLE

-587 FLKSDDILVE
+587 FLQSDDILVDVQTE
-597 VEIDGEVKRIP
+597 SGEVKRIP
-608 LWQKAQAAVL
+608 LWQKAQSAVL

-649 YREFITEV
+649 YREFMTEV

-746 DSEYEYEQ
+746 DSDAQIVYNRKGLYKQIPKQEYAIISSRIMEDNSRFMAREEELPRYGAARSANYFYVYENFAPGNFGVLKQIKITDANREYIASIE
-754 TMKFSLVEDKKTL
+754 
-767 DFLNEQKHIKVYRAM
+767 
-782 QVIDGKLYPPMAAKI
+782 AKI
-797 KGGDGKT
+797 GENNGESIIGSTSELNRVLEVLKSQARRNRRNNALDSEGRANSDNGGIPLGESEGKRT
-804 SFVEATQLGKW
+804 GDSQ
-815 YQADEHP
+815 
-822 ELVANGKFTLNKGN
+822 KGN
-836 GSSITAAYNP
+836 GNKQGVRFAL
-846 YWHTSKS
+846 K
-853 PLNDQFTS
+853 D
-861 AYKRDNLVTVECEVP
+861 TVEQDVLAKYGKTYRWTEAGYILKDGTRLDLSGRNEGASGGYRTVDHRDIFDIYEDSDDYGTDAMNQFMARGNIRVMP
-876 ESELTSGYKAEGAK
+876 ESPGINLQVEPTEEQYRQIQDLVERLGWKERYFSVDFDDANGDTIDNITYEGA
-890 DSVGEMSWHSGQVSS
+890 VSA
-905 KLSGEKTRKVIL
+905 RKV
-917 SRWVK
+917 
-922 VNRIVPDSEV
+922 V
-932 ASKIAKLLEGEN
+932 ADIKYFFKEG
-944 VSIPDNTITPS
+944 SIPHQS
-955 LRRELEKLGVEIMRS
+955 ELSKFRF
-970 GKVEDIRYSLK
+970 SLK
-981 EDSNG
+981 ETKPLPLQD
-986 KKLSEGQIEFFKD
+986 SEGSELSPQQRAFFEG
-999 SKVRDEKGRLLT
+999 SQVRDDEGRLRV

-1016 NNDFYTFDSSRVG
+1016 MSGAFTVFDASKANPESDMGAGFYFSSSYDDVGSNYEDGGQDLDNKIDILADRIEAEEGIDHDEAYKIAYDRLVKESHLFEVYLDMKNPAYVGGFYDEATILFRDFYESELDIEDFENEDDYYEAQYEEQDEALAEIVDEVDSILSAQ
-1029 KGIDQFGSGYY
+1029 GISGYEDWVSILSENGAFEGGITLAEMKEILNNNLY
-1040 FTTNKDHAGAYGN
+1040 DVYDENGNNATNELVRA
-1053 RTIEAYLNLKNPFIV
+1053 IV
-1068 EVGDNGGTIDQFY
+1068 E
-1081 RQPVTQSQ
+1081 
-1089 AEKILKLHPDI
+1089 A
-1100 YSAEDS
+1100 
-1106 PLGNFSERYW
+1106 
-1116 TEGATESVIKEVAAQ
+1116 
-1131 MHEIG
+1131 
-1136 MFIDNAMFGYYPN
+1136 
-1149 ELNAAI
+1149 
-1155 KKVLGYD
+1155 LGYD
-1162 GIQVNFGK
+1162 GI
-1170 YEKYYVAWE
+1170 
-1179 QNQIKLTTNKNPS
+1179 
-1192 KNADIRYA
+1192 
-1200 LKIDGETTPVDI
+1200 
-1212 EKGKNLV
+1212 
-1219 ALHNLSEDKLLRV
+1219 
-1232 VELGGFPMPSIAV
+1232 
-1245 TTTELPHENYGD
+1245 
-1257 ITVVFGRETIDPEN
+1257 
-1271 DYRNVVYDRDAWTPT
+1271 
-1286 TPTVDVKLSNEA
+1286 
-1298 VDALVKELQNK
+1298 
-1309 VKGYSAYE
+1309 
-1317 RNIFSFFD
+1317 
-1325 SKYRD
+1325 
-1330 NNGDYILSD
+1330 
-1339 MDYTRESFGERAIR
+1339 
-1353 NSGIVAAYLSEKGV
+1353 
-1367 NVEPV
+1367 
-1372 YAERG
+1372 
-1377 FTMGWSSFTRKEATE
+1377 
-1392 LFDFVGITKD
+1392 
-1402 ITRYNATQE
+1402 
-1411 QRDAIL
+1411 
-1417 EKFIEYKAKEKLGL
+1417 
-1431 MRRFKKDKTLTVEQV
+1431 
-1446 KEILR
+1446 
-1451 GEYDDGNVSQLFFM
+1451 
-1465 AEDFFNEKRPKDIYD
+1465 
-1480 EYATL
+1480 
-1485 EKMQSE
+1485 
-1491 ITDKQ
+1491 
-1496 DFYDWF
+1496 
-1502 WNKVEP
+1502 
-1508 TFEKKGI
+1508 I
-1515 DNDSDVFDRRGN
+1515 DNSV
-1527 RRSFEQ
+1527 
-1533 RHYSYTAANIVRA
+1533 V
-1546 MQHGDQEG
+1546 
-1554 NIPLGMTAGALAAK
+1554 
-1568 LSKRFDSIEDIREA
+1568 
-1582 KEYLALVSEEDLK
+1582 
-1595 AFNDKT
+1595 DKWG
-1601 YELYDELVTTIAG
+1601 YNSG
-1614 RTSDFMS
+1614 RTSYMQGLEEDT
-1621 DSSRRDDVGYI
+1621 RHYI
-1632 LGKCAAV
+1632 V
-1639 KPLTIENI
+1639 
-1647 KRKFRSE
+1647 
-1654 TRGYNL
+1654 
-1660 DYKFND
+1660 
-1666 QIAEQALLLFE
+1666 
-1677 SLKHIP
+1677 
-1683 TTYFEAK
+1683 
-1690 PRRVVDFSEI
+1690 
-1700 KTVLIPETASDKLKT
+1700 
-1715 QLSKK
+1715 
-1720 KIKWQVYGEGENA
+1720 
-1733 RSEIIKTMDD
+1733 
-1743 VRFSL
+1743 
-1748 KDSQG
+1748 
-1753 RTLSEEQKRYFK
+1753 FK
-1765 DSKARDEFGNLLVV
+1765 
-1779 YHGTKDGNF
+1779 
-1788 YTFEYDKNRQTGT
+1788 
-1801 DYGKAFYFTTNLK
+1801 
-1814 NAKGYA
+1814 
-1820 KDNHKDPRI
+1820 
-1829 KEYEAKR
+1829 
-1836 ESLKKQI
+1836 
-1843 LAETDSVKRDELIQ
+1843 
-1857 QFHNVKIDGKSIL
+1857 
-1870 QLLYDVDYD
+1870 
-1879 TGGEVRQVYLN
+1879 
-1890 LVNPL
+1890 
-1895 IADGQKKYHYE
+1895 
-1906 VYPELFKQASENG
+1906 
-1919 NDGIIVKNVDDSS
+1919 
-1932 VYGVGLSDVYIAFS
+1932 

-1958 TKNEDIRFL
+1958 TKNQDIRFL

-2064 VVESMYDDASTEVDM
+2064 VVESMYDDASTEVYM

-2087 YLHKINLDGIKGEIK
+2087 YLHKINLNGIKGEIK

-2128 IAMELDDL
+2128 IAMELDEL

-2150 QIDEAHRSA
+2150 QIDEAYRSA

-2174 LNADERRQLK
+2174 LNAEERKQLK

-2205 AFLEEYATKAKVWR
+2205 AFLEEYAKKAKVWR
-2219 EKYYEERNKNKLLN
+2219 EKYYEERSKNKLLN

-2319 GKLTVDE
+2319 GKLTVNE
-2326 LKVLENVIDYFKH
+2326 LKALENVVDYFKH

-2767 GDVLMKPIGMVDRFV
+2767 GDILMKPIGMVDRFV
-2782 IARLFGACQ
+2782 IVRLFGACQ

-2944 GLPFIKDIYSYFAE
+2944 GLPLIRDIYSRFAE

-2977 EMLFTTAGNI
+2977 ERLFTTAGNI
-2987 FEGNMDSREV
+2987 FEGDMDSREV

-3055 ENEDEAMVATITSLM
+3055 EQEDEAMIATITSLM
-3070 LDENIGSITDSEA
+3070 LDENIGGITDSEA

-3122 FEKVYSVA
+3122 FEKVYFVA

>member
-1 MATYTISPEER
+1 MATYNMTPQER
-12 RARAKAII
+12 RARAQSLIQYRENRSLHNKYLREKEEYDRLLRE
-20 EQRAGLARQRQ
+20 EQLKQEREAQEIKNMSFLARG
-31 VYKVRSAYEEQERS
+31 
-45 RLAVEKAEREESENA
+45 
-60 NFLVRGLSTIGDV
+60 FSTIGDV

-122 IVGNPLQEAMEYSY
+122 IVGNPLQEAMKYSY

-250 TRSVAQTGWKRVALN
+250 TKSVAQTGWKRVALN
-265 AVEEGVEEM
+265 AAEEGFEE
-274 VSEAVNPLTK
+274 VIAEVARPALKT
-284 AIYKGKVENFLSGEH
+284 IYKGTDALSDYGKWDYWKGVGE
-299 WKDIG
+299 
-304 TAGLVGSMTA
+304 AGVVGSMTA
-314 LAYSGSIGYGLSKVG
+314 LAYSGSIGYGMSKAG
-329 IGYVGKEAD
+329 IGYTGKEAD
-338 ISESLTE
+338 ISDSLTE
-345 IGSLREKAINL
+345 IGSLREQAINR
-356 QAEDMLDET
+356 QAEDTLDDMS
-365 NERKIAETT
+365 ERKIAETT
-374 RKNYKNIEGVLKSV
+374 KKNYENIEGILKSV
-388 SETRRAKLI
+388 SESRRAKLI
-397 EKFSLSKA
+397 EKFSLQKA
-405 FNADGTMSEQLS
+405 FNADGTMSEQLT
-417 AWFNGDTT
+417 AWFNGGVT
-425 EAQVSGNTENNDSTT
+425 EAQVSGSAENGDSTP

-449 SFSLRGNEEVIQSDL
+449 SFSLRGNEATIQSDL

-469 NRAKAY
+469 NRAQAY

-491 REAVGKF
+491 REVVGKF

-524 RISGLNTSFVITE
+524 KISGLNTSFVITE
-537 ANKNFYGSLIDDERM
+537 ANETFDGSLVDDERM
-552 YISADTFENDTWA
+552 YISADAFENDTWA

-576 EGSEEYAKMVD
+576 EGSEEYARMVD
-587 FLKSDDILVE
+587 FLQSDDILVE
-597 VEIDGEVKRIP
+597 VEMDGEVKRIP

-618 GKDYGFDENKI
+618 GKDYGFEENKI
-629 KVISE
+629 KVIAE
-634 KVNAQMGLTPEEVKL
+634 KVNAQMGLTPEEAKL
-649 YREFITEV
+649 YKAFLTEV

-669 AFIDKIVASDRS
+669 SFIDKVIATDRS
-681 LARKLVDKILNL
+681 FARKMIDRILNL
-693 KEAFSK
+693 KEAFGK
-699 VGDKATRGQLK
+699 VGDKATKAQLE
-710 MLRQAEK
+710 MLRKAER

-727 DMRLVKYILSRSPE
+727 DMRLVKYILGRSPE
-741 TEEEV
+741 LEEEV
-746 DSEYEYEQ
+746 DSDAQIVYNRKGLYKQIPKQEYAIISSRIMEDNSRFMARDEELPRYGAARSANYFYVYENFAPGNFGVLKQIKITDANREYIASIE
-754 TMKFSLVEDKKTL
+754 
-767 DFLNEQKHIKVYRAM
+767 
-782 QVIDGKLYPPMAAKI
+782 AKI
-797 KGGDGKT
+797 GENNGESIIGSTSELNRVLEVLKSQARRNRRNNALDSERRADSDNGGI
-804 SFVEATQLGKW
+804 SLGESEGERAGDS
-815 YQADEHP
+815 Q
-822 ELVANGKFTLNKGN
+822 KGN
-836 GSSITAAYNP
+836 GNKQGVRFAL
-846 YWHTSKS
+846 K
-853 PLNDQFTS
+853 D
-861 AYKRDNLVTVECEVP
+861 TVEQDVLAKYGKTYRWTEAGYILKDGTRLDLSGRNEGASGGYRTVDHRDIFDIYEDAEDYGTDAMNQFMARGNIRVMP
-876 ESELTSGYKAEGAK
+876 ESPGINLQVEPTEEQYRQIQDLVERLGWKERYFSVDFDNANGDTIDNITYEGA
-890 DSVGEMSWHSGQVSS
+890 VSA
-905 KLSGEKTRKVIL
+905 RKV
-917 SRWVK
+917 
-922 VNRIVPDSEV
+922 V
-932 ASKIAKLLEGEN
+932 ADIKYFFKEG
-944 VSIPDNTITPS
+944 SIPHQS
-955 LRRELEKLGVEIMRS
+955 ELSKFRF
-970 GKVEDIRYSLK
+970 SLK
-981 EDSNG
+981 ETKPLPLQD
-986 KKLSEGQIEFFKD
+986 SEGSELSAQQRAFFEG
-999 SKVRDEKGRLLT
+999 SQVRDDEGRLRV

-1016 NNDFYTFDSSRVG
+1016 MSGAFTVFDASKANPESDMGAGFYFSSSYDDVGSNYEDGGQDLDNKIDILADRIEAEEGIDHDEAYKIAYDRLVKESHLFEVYLDMKNPAYVGGFYDEATILFRDFYESELDIEDFENEDDYYEAQYEEQDEALAEIVDEVDSILSAQ
-1029 KGIDQFGSGYY
+1029 GISGYEDWVSILSENGAFEGGITLAEMKEILNNNLY
-1040 FTTNKDHAGAYGN
+1040 DVYDESGNNATNELVRA
-1053 RTIEAYLNLKNPFIV
+1053 IV
-1068 EVGDNGGTIDQFY
+1068 E
-1081 RQPVTQSQ
+1081 
-1089 AEKILKLHPDI
+1089 A
-1100 YSAEDS
+1100 
-1106 PLGNFSERYW
+1106 
-1116 TEGATESVIKEVAAQ
+1116 
-1131 MHEIG
+1131 
-1136 MFIDNAMFGYYPN
+1136 
-1149 ELNAAI
+1149 
-1155 KKVLGYD
+1155 LGYD
-1162 GIQVNFGK
+1162 GI
-1170 YEKYYVAWE
+1170 
-1179 QNQIKLTTNKNPS
+1179 
-1192 KNADIRYA
+1192 
-1200 LKIDGETTPVDI
+1200 
-1212 EKGKNLV
+1212 
-1219 ALHNLSEDKLLRV
+1219 
-1232 VELGGFPMPSIAV
+1232 
-1245 TTTELPHENYGD
+1245 
-1257 ITVVFGRETIDPEN
+1257 
-1271 DYRNVVYDRDAWTPT
+1271 
-1286 TPTVDVKLSNEA
+1286 
-1298 VDALVKELQNK
+1298 
-1309 VKGYSAYE
+1309 
-1317 RNIFSFFD
+1317 
-1325 SKYRD
+1325 
-1330 NNGDYILSD
+1330 
-1339 MDYTRESFGERAIR
+1339 
-1353 NSGIVAAYLSEKGV
+1353 
-1367 NVEPV
+1367 
-1372 YAERG
+1372 
-1377 FTMGWSSFTRKEATE
+1377 
-1392 LFDFVGITKD
+1392 
-1402 ITRYNATQE
+1402 
-1411 QRDAIL
+1411 
-1417 EKFIEYKAKEKLGL
+1417 
-1431 MRRFKKDKTLTVEQV
+1431 
-1446 KEILR
+1446 
-1451 GEYDDGNVSQLFFM
+1451 
-1465 AEDFFNEKRPKDIYD
+1465 
-1480 EYATL
+1480 
-1485 EKMQSE
+1485 
-1491 ITDKQ
+1491 
-1496 DFYDWF
+1496 
-1502 WNKVEP
+1502 
-1508 TFEKKGI
+1508 I
-1515 DNDSDVFDRRGN
+1515 DNSV
-1527 RRSFEQ
+1527 
-1533 RHYSYTAANIVRA
+1533 V
-1546 MQHGDQEG
+1546 
-1554 NIPLGMTAGALAAK
+1554 
-1568 LSKRFDSIEDIREA
+1568 
-1582 KEYLALVSEEDLK
+1582 
-1595 AFNDKT
+1595 DKWG
-1601 YELYDELVTTIAG
+1601 YNSG
-1614 RTSDFMS
+1614 RTSYMQGLEEDT
-1621 DSSRRDDVGYI
+1621 RHYI
-1632 LGKCAAV
+1632 V
-1639 KPLTIENI
+1639 
-1647 KRKFRSE
+1647 
-1654 TRGYNL
+1654 
-1660 DYKFND
+1660 
-1666 QIAEQALLLFE
+1666 
-1677 SLKHIP
+1677 
-1683 TTYFEAK
+1683 
-1690 PRRVVDFSEI
+1690 
-1700 KTVLIPETASDKLKT
+1700 
-1715 QLSKK
+1715 
-1720 KIKWQVYGEGENA
+1720 
-1733 RSEIIKTMDD
+1733 
-1743 VRFSL
+1743 
-1748 KDSQG
+1748 
-1753 RTLSEEQKRYFK
+1753 FK
-1765 DSKARDEFGNLLVV
+1765 
-1779 YHGTKDGNF
+1779 
-1788 YTFEYDKNRQTGT
+1788 
-1801 DYGKAFYFTTNLK
+1801 
-1814 NAKGYA
+1814 
-1820 KDNHKDPRI
+1820 
-1829 KEYEAKR
+1829 
-1836 ESLKKQI
+1836 
-1843 LAETDSVKRDELIQ
+1843 
-1857 QFHNVKIDGKSIL
+1857 
-1870 QLLYDVDYD
+1870 
-1879 TGGEVRQVYLN
+1879 
-1890 LVNPL
+1890 
-1895 IADGQKKYHYE
+1895 
-1906 VYPELFKQASENG
+1906 
-1919 NDGIIVKNVDDSS
+1919 
-1932 VYGVGLSDVYIAFS
+1932 

-1958 TKNEDIRFL
+1958 TKNQDIRFL

-1986 KKLLANSTKMKVYSK
+1986 KKLLANSTKMRVYSK
-2001 VESEGIINDILGNYM
+2001 VESEGIIHDILGNYM
-2016 SFGDVYGVLS
+2016 SFGDTYGVLS
-2026 GKSKAEVIDM
+2026 GKSRAEVVDM

-2053 LDVAEYIIQHS
+2053 LDVAEYIIQHA
-2064 VVESMYDDASTEVDM
+2064 VVESMYDDTSTEVYM

-2087 YLHKINLDGIKGEIK
+2087 YLHKINLNGIKGEIK

-2150 QIDEAHRSA
+2150 QIDEAYRSA

-2174 LNADERRQLK
+2174 LNAEERKQLK

-2205 AFLEEYATKAKVWR
+2205 AFLEEYAKKAKVWR
-2219 EKYYEERNKNKLLN
+2219 EKYYEERSKNRLLN
-2233 RVLDKIQKLKD
+2233 RVLDKIQRLKD

-2262 GSIERLANIKYR
+2262 GSIERLASIKYR

-2299 LQGVFDEDIASALL
+2299 LQGVFDEDIASMLL

-2326 LKVLENVIDYFKH
+2326 LKSLESVIDYFKH

-2392 MTLVRYMDRYDD
+2392 MTLVRYMDRYDE
-2404 GFYTEILQELRK
+2404 GFYTEILAELRK

-2427 MREPLEAFYKKHKKF
+2427 MREPLEAFYKKHKRF
-2442 LKEMSTKTIEYQGT
+2442 LKDMSTKTIEYQGT

-2608 ESLDAV
+2608 EALDSV

-2707 WITQLS
+2707 WVTQLS

-2728 KGIGVKASDVD
+2728 KGIGVSASDVD

-2767 GDVLMKPIGMVDRFV
+2767 GDILMKPIGMVDRFV
-2782 IARLFGACQ
+2782 VKRLFGACQ
-2791 LQIEKNEGL
+2791 LQVEKNEGL

-2805 ENKVKAGELLEKVIL
+2805 ENKMKAGELLEKVIL

-2838 SELMKTLTMFSADSM
+2838 SELMKTITMFSADSM
-2853 KVIGRVV
+2853 KVIGRVI

-2867 VLKAKRKLATD
+2867 VLKAKRNLATD

-2901 SLVSSAV
+2901 SLMTSAV
-2908 FMALVAQLFRWLY
+2908 FMALIAQCFRWLY

-2944 GLPFIKDIYSYFAE
+2944 GLPLIRDIYSRFAE

-2977 EMLFTTAGNI
+2977 EKLFTTAGNI
-2987 FEGNMDSREV
+2987 FEGDMDSREV
-2997 ALTIKNLLYAGGQ
+2997 ASTIKNLLYAGGQ
-3010 MFGIPTRNVYNIIYG
+3010 MFGIPTRNIYNIFYG

-3035 YSIDDMF
+3035 YKIDDMF
-3042 YKQNYRSDLAKAI
+3042 YKKSYRSDLAKAI
-3055 ENEDEAMVATITSLM
+3055 ERDDDAMIATITSLM
-3070 LDENIGSITDSEA
+3070 LNESLGGIDDLGAREA
-3083 RKELDSLVQKGF
+3083 LGELVEAGY
-3095 DVIPRSVSKKIT
+3095 DVIPRSVSNKIT
-3107 YDGVEYELTPNQVKQ
+3107 YDGVEYALTANQVKA
-3122 FEKVYSVA
+3122 FENVYFVA

-3136 LVKMSQ
+3136 LVKLPQ
-3142 YKGATDEVKAK
+3142 YKEATDEVKAK

-3167 QDFLGVD
+3167 QDFLGID

-3180 LFAEAIDIEKLAI
+3180 LFAEAIDIEKLALI
-3193 IVATAN
+3193 IATAN
-3199 SLKADLDKKGVA
+3199 SLTADLDKKGKA

-3218 KIQSYVN
+3218 KVQKYIN

-3235 MIMGYLGYKNTKGEI
+3235 MIMGYLGYTNTKGEA

-3271 YSGYAS
+3271 YSGYSS

>member
-1 MATYTISPEER
+1 MSTYSLTPAERLARAQALKHASENPLQYKRYLYQTRQLKESQAALLREEER
-12 RARAKAII
+12 VK
-20 EQRAGLARQRQ
+20 
-31 VYKVRSAYEEQERS
+31 
-45 RLAVEKAEREESENA
+45 EKRDNQ

-85 EGIVDLGIG
+85 EGIVDLGISA
-94 LVGAVGGIFSDDFQD
+94 VGAVGGIFSDDFQD
-109 TMRQAVSYDFAGE
+109 TMRQAVSYDFTGE
-122 IVGNPLQEAMEYSY
+122 IVGNPLQEAMKYSY

-190 LVTLGVSAAGTSTEE
+190 LVALGVSAAGTSTEE

-265 AVEEGVEEM
+265 AAEEGVEEM

-284 AIYKGKVENFLSGEH
+284 AIYKGKVENFLTGEH

-314 LAYSGSIGYGLSKVG
+314 LAYSGSIGYGLSKAG

-338 ISESLTE
+338 ISDSLTE

-469 NRAKAY
+469 SRAKAY
-475 LEEHQAL
+475 LEKRQAL
-482 GENITIEQA
+482 GDNITIEQA

-537 ANKNFYGSLIDDERM
+537 ANETFDGSLVDDERM
-552 YISADTFENDTWA
+552 YISADAFENDTWA

-587 FLKSDDILVE
+587 FLQSDDILVD

-608 LWQKAQAAVL
+608 LWQKAQAVVL
-618 GKDYGFDENKI
+618 GKNYGFDENKI

-634 KVNAQMGLTPEEVKL
+634 KVNAQMDLTPEEVKL

-710 MLRQAEK
+710 MLRRAEK

-754 TMKFSLVEDKKTL
+754 NMKFSLVEDKKTL

-822 ELVANGKFTLNKGN
+822 ELVTNGKFTLNKGN

-922 VNRIVPDSEV
+922 VNRILPDSEV

-986 KKLSEGQIEFFKD
+986 KKLSESQKEFFKD
-999 SKVRDEKGRLLT
+999 SKVVDEHGR
-1011 VYHGT
+1011 
-1016 NNDFYTFDSSRVG
+1016 
-1029 KGIDQFGSGYY
+1029 
-1040 FTTNKDHAGAYGN
+1040 
-1053 RTIEAYLNLKNPFIV
+1053 
-1068 EVGDNGGTIDQFY
+1068 
-1081 RQPVTQSQ
+1081 
-1089 AEKILKLHPDI
+1089 
-1100 YSAEDS
+1100 
-1106 PLGNFSERYW
+1106 
-1116 TEGATESVIKEVAAQ
+1116 
-1131 MHEIG
+1131 
-1136 MFIDNAMFGYYPN
+1136 
-1149 ELNAAI
+1149 
-1155 KKVLGYD
+1155 
-1162 GIQVNFGK
+1162 
-1170 YEKYYVAWE
+1170 
-1179 QNQIKLTTNKNPS
+1179 
-1192 KNADIRYA
+1192 
-1200 LKIDGETTPVDI
+1200 
-1212 EKGKNLV
+1212 
-1219 ALHNLSEDKLLRV
+1219 
-1232 VELGGFPMPSIAV
+1232 
-1245 TTTELPHENYGD
+1245 
-1257 ITVVFGRETIDPEN
+1257 
-1271 DYRNVVYDRDAWTPT
+1271 
-1286 TPTVDVKLSNEA
+1286 
-1298 VDALVKELQNK
+1298 
-1309 VKGYSAYE
+1309 
-1317 RNIFSFFD
+1317 
-1325 SKYRD
+1325 
-1330 NNGDYILSD
+1330 
-1339 MDYTRESFGERAIR
+1339 
-1353 NSGIVAAYLSEKGV
+1353 
-1367 NVEPV
+1367 
-1372 YAERG
+1372 
-1377 FTMGWSSFTRKEATE
+1377 
-1392 LFDFVGITKD
+1392 
-1402 ITRYNATQE
+1402 
-1411 QRDAIL
+1411 
-1417 EKFIEYKAKEKLGL
+1417 
-1431 MRRFKKDKTLTVEQV
+1431 
-1446 KEILR
+1446 
-1451 GEYDDGNVSQLFFM
+1451 
-1465 AEDFFNEKRPKDIYD
+1465 
-1480 EYATL
+1480 
-1485 EKMQSE
+1485 
-1491 ITDKQ
+1491 
-1496 DFYDWF
+1496 
-1502 WNKVEP
+1502 
-1508 TFEKKGI
+1508 
-1515 DNDSDVFDRRGN
+1515 
-1527 RRSFEQ
+1527 
-1533 RHYSYTAANIVRA
+1533 
-1546 MQHGDQEG
+1546 
-1554 NIPLGMTAGALAAK
+1554 
-1568 LSKRFDSIEDIREA
+1568 
-1582 KEYLALVSEEDLK
+1582 
-1595 AFNDKT
+1595 
-1601 YELYDELVTTIAG
+1601 
-1614 RTSDFMS
+1614 
-1621 DSSRRDDVGYI
+1621 
-1632 LGKCAAV
+1632 
-1639 KPLTIENI
+1639 
-1647 KRKFRSE
+1647 
-1654 TRGYNL
+1654 
-1660 DYKFND
+1660 
-1666 QIAEQALLLFE
+1666 
-1677 SLKHIP
+1677 
-1683 TTYFEAK
+1683 
-1690 PRRVVDFSEI
+1690 
-1700 KTVLIPETASDKLKT
+1700 
-1715 QLSKK
+1715 
-1720 KIKWQVYGEGENA
+1720 
-1733 RSEIIKTMDD
+1733 
-1743 VRFSL
+1743 
-1748 KDSQG
+1748 
-1753 RTLSEEQKRYFK
+1753 
-1765 DSKARDEFGNLLVV
+1765 LLVV

-1820 KDNHKDPRI
+1820 KDNHKDPRV

-1843 LAETDSVKRDELIQ
+1843 LAETDSVKRDELVQ

-1906 VYPELFKQASENG
+1906 VYPELFKQARENG
-1919 NDGIIVKNVDDSS
+1919 NDGIIVKNVYDSS
-1932 VYGVGLSDVYIAFS
+1932 VYGVGVSDVYIAFS

-2016 SFGDVYGVLS
+2016 SFGDVYGALS

-2041 NTAEPGRRAKVA
+2041 NTAEPGRKMKVA

-2064 VVESMYDDASTEVDM
+2064 AVESMYEDTDTEVYT

-2113 LWGKRKGDSGLGADV
+2113 LWGKRKGDSGLGADA

-2150 QIDEAHRSA
+2150 QIDEAYRSA
-2159 VAGLKKEAKSMLDSA
+2159 VAGLKKEAKGMLDSA
-2174 LNADERRQLK
+2174 LNAEERKQLK

-2205 AFLEEYATKAKVWR
+2205 AFLEEYAKKAKVWR

-2244 IKLGT
+2244 IKLGA

-2299 LQGVFDEDIASALL
+2299 LQGIFDEDIASALL

-2326 LKVLENVIDYFKH
+2326 LKALENVIDYFKH

-2987 FEGNMDSREV
+2987 FEGDMDSREV
-2997 ALTIKNLLYAGGQ
+2997 GLTIKNLLYAGGQ

-3070 LDENIGSITDSEA
+3070 LDENIGGIADSEA
-3083 RKELDSLVQKGF
+3083 RKELDSLAQNGF

-3122 FEKVYSVA
+3122 FEKVYFVA

>member
-1 MATYTISPEER
+1 MATYNLTPAER
-12 RARAKAII
+12 RARAQAIVQARENRISYSNYLRDKKAL
-20 EQRAGLARQRQ
+20 EEMQEAERQRQ
-31 VYKVRSAYEEQERS
+31 LE
-45 RLAVEKAEREESENA
+45 EESRNNSA

-85 EGIVDLGIG
+85 EGIVDLGIAA
-94 LVGAVGGIFSDDFQD
+94 VGAVGGIFSDDFQD

-122 IVGNPLQEAMEYSY
+122 IVGNPLQEAMKYSY

-171 AGASAAQVAAAQAA
+171 AGASAAQIAAAQAA

-250 TRSVAQTGWKRVALN
+250 TKSVAETGWKRVAKN
-265 AVEEGVEEM
+265 ALEEGAEE
-274 VSEAVNPLTK
+274 VISELANPLLKT
-284 AIYKGKVENFLSGEH
+284 IYKGTDALSEYGEGEY
-299 WKDIG
+299 WKGVG

-314 LAYSGSIGYGLSKVG
+314 LAYSGSIGYGLSKAG

-338 ISESLTE
+338 ISDSLTE
-345 IGSLREKAINL
+345 ISSLREKAINL

-374 RKNYKNIEGVLKSV
+374 KKNYQNIEGVLKSV

-405 FNADGTMSEQLS
+405 FNADGTMSEQLTS
-417 AWFNGDTT
+417 WFNGDVT
-425 EAQVSGNTENNDSTT
+425 EAQVSGGTENGDSAP

-449 SFSLRGNEEVIQSDL
+449 SFSLRGNEATIQSDL
-464 DRLSE
+464 DRLYE
-469 NRAKAY
+469 NRAQAY
-475 LEEHQAL
+475 IEEHKAL

-504 MSEKA
+504 MSDKA
-509 QAARRKFNKALNALN
+509 KAARRKFNKALNALN
-524 RISGLNTSFVITE
+524 KISGLNTSFVITE
-537 ANKNFYGSLIDDERM
+537 ANEKTDSRWGRFDGSLVDGERM
-552 YISADTFENDTWA
+552 YISADTFENNTWA
-565 ETVVHEYTHLE
+565 ETIVHEYTHLE

-587 FLKSDDILVE
+587 FLQSDDILVD

-608 LWQKAQAAVL
+608 LWQKAQSAVL

-649 YREFITEV
+649 YREFMTEV
-657 AAHETQYLLGTE
+657 AAHGTQYLLGTE

-746 DSEYEYEQ
+746 DSDAQIVYNREKTARYIPYEKVGDEVIRHIKTELKKIYNNEDGVADGIAIEHGSDVYIVDSGRENGSTTFGVRRRRRISDARLRAEFIRSTNNDAISKRFVSDEISSRIGNGIGGDSGRNMRRESRTELQ
-754 TMKFSLVEDKKTL
+754 TDSRESQDNQGGVLNENADNGRISNAILSDQGGVVRFNLSTYKEGGRAILEKNLVSKGFAKADVEAALKTMDDLASFFEEVSTKYKDVADWNNAKVYYDDQGRAIYSAMVNNGDYPLNIDLSTICRKRKALTRVLNELVKRDLIGGLSLTADNIVKINDILKKNGFEVACPACFVETKRYRAESWANDFIGAWNGVIDTLNIKGVETL
-767 DFLNEQKHIKVYRAM
+767 DFSH
-782 QVIDGKLYPPMAAKI
+782 
-797 KGGDGKT
+797 GKT
-804 SFVEATQLGKW
+804 TVSNGDVDTSGLEAAVKKGAFGGRENNLIAKTIL
-815 YQADEHP
+815 EHP
-822 ELVANGKFTLNKGN
+822 ELRGRLQKGDFFGTVGLDTMKKVAPDLYTRILNKAGSATPKITQEFTPYNGELGLFEKLAEKAKGVGGVRMFSFSDFTIEQVFDYMQVVADLASQKATMHTYTKVISFAKIFGKTGIKINMSMIPNVDKTVARENAGLDSKGN
-836 GSSITAAYNP
+836 LIWSEYGVDYNEAIALMSEEGYSENVGTATIGISDAHIRKLLANKYTNYIIPYHKSNINP
-846 YWHTSKS
+846 IVAKMTAIDWYTDYTSQQS
-853 PLNDQFTS
+853 TRYRN
-861 AYKRDNLVTVECEVP
+861 
-876 ESELTSGYKAEGAK
+876 G
-890 DSVGEMSWHSGQVSS
+890 VGE
-905 KLSGEKTRKVIL
+905 
-917 SRWVK
+917 
-922 VNRIVPDSEV
+922 N
-932 ASKIAKLLEGEN
+932 
-944 VSIPDNTITPS
+944 
-955 LRRELEKLGVEIMRS
+955 
-970 GKVEDIRYSLK
+970 IRYS
-981 EDSNG
+981 
-986 KKLSEGQIEFFKD
+986 EGQTEKHPGKPTKVSKSEEFNFFESLDRLGDAKAMAREYLAYCDEHGFVPKFEQFTAEENYYKLLVDFQVYD
-999 SKVRDEKGRLLT
+999 S
-1011 VYHGT
+1011 
-1016 NNDFYTFDSSRVG
+1016 
-1029 KGIDQFGSGYY
+1029 ISG
-1040 FTTNKDHAGAYGN
+1040 
-1053 RTIEAYLNLKNPFIV
+1053 
-1068 EVGDNGGTIDQFY
+1068 
-1081 RQPVTQSQ
+1081 QPVPQRPASLTF
-1089 AEKILKLHPDI
+1089 PDNVKTLI
-1100 YSAEDS
+1100 EEELDIQ
-1106 PLGNFSERYW
+1106 E
-1116 TEGATESVIKEVAAQ
+1116 AAKV
-1131 MHEIG
+1131 HE
-1136 MFIDNAMFGYYPN
+1136 
-1149 ELNAAI
+1149 
-1155 KKVLGYD
+1155 
-1162 GIQVNFGK
+1162 
-1170 YEKYYVAWE
+1170 
-1179 QNQIKLTTNKNPS
+1179 
-1192 KNADIRYA
+1192 
-1200 LKIDGETTPVDI
+1200 
-1212 EKGKNLV
+1212 
-1219 ALHNLSEDKLLRV
+1219 
-1232 VELGGFPMPSIAV
+1232 
-1245 TTTELPHENYGD
+1245 
-1257 ITVVFGRETIDPEN
+1257 
-1271 DYRNVVYDRDAWTPT
+1271 
-1286 TPTVDVKLSNEA
+1286 
-1298 VDALVKELQNK
+1298 
-1309 VKGYSAYE
+1309 
-1317 RNIFSFFD
+1317 
-1325 SKYRD
+1325 
-1330 NNGDYILSD
+1330 
-1339 MDYTRESFGERAIR
+1339 RESFEETLGEIVSAI
-1353 NSGIVAAYLSEKGV
+1353 SH
-1367 NVEPV
+1367 
-1372 YAERG
+1372 
-1377 FTMGWSSFTRKEATE
+1377 
-1392 LFDFVGITKD
+1392 KD
-1402 ITRYNATQE
+1402 
-1411 QRDAIL
+1411 
-1417 EKFIEYKAKEKLGL
+1417 
-1431 MRRFKKDKTLTVEQV
+1431 
-1446 KEILR
+1446 
-1451 GEYDDGNVSQLFFM
+1451 
-1465 AEDFFNEKRPKDIYD
+1465 
-1480 EYATL
+1480 
-1485 EKMQSE
+1485 
-1491 ITDKQ
+1491 
-1496 DFYDWF
+1496 
-1502 WNKVEP
+1502 
-1508 TFEKKGI
+1508 
-1515 DNDSDVFDRRGN
+1515 
-1527 RRSFEQ
+1527 
-1533 RHYSYTAANIVRA
+1533 
-1546 MQHGDQEG
+1546 EG
-1554 NIPLGMTAGALAAK
+1554 
-1568 LSKRFDSIEDIREA
+1568 
-1582 KEYLALVSEEDLK
+1582 
-1595 AFNDKT
+1595 
-1601 YELYDELVTTIAG
+1601 
-1614 RTSDFMS
+1614 
-1621 DSSRRDDVGYI
+1621 
-1632 LGKCAAV
+1632 
-1639 KPLTIENI
+1639 
-1647 KRKFRSE
+1647 
-1654 TRGYNL
+1654 
-1660 DYKFND
+1660 
-1666 QIAEQALLLFE
+1666 
-1677 SLKHIP
+1677 
-1683 TTYFEAK
+1683 
-1690 PRRVVDFSEI
+1690 
-1700 KTVLIPETASDKLKT
+1700 
-1715 QLSKK
+1715 
-1720 KIKWQVYGEGENA
+1720 
-1733 RSEIIKTMDD
+1733 
-1743 VRFSL
+1743 VRF
-1748 KDSQG
+1748 
-1753 RTLSEEQKRYFK
+1753 
-1765 DSKARDEFGNLLVV
+1765 N
-1779 YHGTKDGNF
+1779 
-1788 YTFEYDKNRQTGT
+1788 
-1801 DYGKAFYFTTNLK
+1801 
-1814 NAKGYA
+1814 
-1820 KDNHKDPRI
+1820 
-1829 KEYEAKR
+1829 
-1836 ESLKKQI
+1836 
-1843 LAETDSVKRDELIQ
+1843 
-1857 QFHNVKIDGKSIL
+1857 
-1870 QLLYDVDYD
+1870 
-1879 TGGEVRQVYLN
+1879 
-1890 LVNPL
+1890 
-1895 IADGQKKYHYE
+1895 
-1906 VYPELFKQASENG
+1906 
-1919 NDGIIVKNVDDSS
+1919 
-1932 VYGVGLSDVYIAFS
+1932 
-1946 PEQIKLTSNLNP
+1946 
-1958 TKNEDIRFL
+1958 

-2001 VESEGIINDILGNYM
+2001 VESEGIIHDILGNYM
-2016 SFGDVYGVLS
+2016 SFGDTYGVLS

-2053 LDVAEYIIQHS
+2053 LDVAEYIIQHA
-2064 VVESMYDDASTEVDM
+2064 VVESMYDDASTEVYM

-2087 YLHKINLDGIKGEIK
+2087 YLHKINLNGIKGEIK

-2128 IAMELDDL
+2128 IAMELDEL

-2150 QIDEAHRSA
+2150 QIDEAYRSA

-2174 LNADERRQLK
+2174 LNAEERKQLK

-2205 AFLEEYATKAKVWR
+2205 AFLEEYAKKAKVWR

-2299 LQGVFDEDIASALL
+2299 LQGVFDKDIASALL

-2326 LKVLENVIDYFKH
+2326 LKALENVIDYFKH

-2525 EVEKEYISIAEK
+2525 EVEKEYISIAKK

-2707 WITQLS
+2707 WVTQLS

-2728 KGIGVKASDVD
+2728 KGIGVSASDVD

-2754 ALAQGVVEKTGKV
+2754 ALAQGVIKKTGKV

-2782 IARLFGACQ
+2782 IKRLFGACQ

-2829 EKSSAMRSG
+2829 ERSSAMRSG
-2838 SELMKTLTMFSADSM
+2838 SEFMKTITMFSADSM
-2853 KVIGRVV
+2853 KVVGRVI

-2891 ANKKARRAVG
+2891 TNKKARRAVG

-2944 GLPFIKDIYSYFAE
+2944 GLPLVRDIYSRFAE

-2977 EMLFTTAGNI
+2977 EKLFTTAGNI
-2987 FEGNMDSREV
+2987 FEGDMDSRDV
-2997 ALTIKNLLYAGGQ
+2997 ASTIKNLLYAGGQ
-3010 MFGIPTRNVYNIIYG
+3010 MFGIPTRNVYNIVYG

-3035 YSIDDMF
+3035 YKIDDMF
-3042 YKQNYRSDLAKAI
+3042 YKQSYRSDLAKAI
-3055 ENEDEAMVATITSLM
+3055 EREDDAMIATITSLI
-3070 LDENIGSITDSEA
+3070 LDENIGGINDPGAREA
-3083 RKELDSLVQKGF
+3083 ISSLVEAGY
-3095 DVIPRSVSKKIT
+3095 DVIPRSVSSKIT
-3107 YDGVEYELTPNQVKQ
+3107 YDGVEYALTPNQVKA
-3122 FEKVYSVA
+3122 FEKVYFVA

-3136 LVKMSQ
+3136 LVKLPQ
-3142 YKGATDEVKAK
+3142 YKEATDEVKAK

-3167 QDFLGVD
+3167 QDFLGID

-3193 IVATAN
+3193 VVATAN
-3199 SLKADLDKKGVA
+3199 SLTADLDKKGKA

-3218 KIQSYVN
+3218 KVQKYIN

-3235 MIMGYLGYKNTKGEI
+3235 MIMGYLGYTNTKGEA

-3271 YSGYAS
+3271 YSGYSS

>member
-1 MATYTISPEER
+1 MSTYSLTPAERLARAQALKHASENPLQYKRYLYQTRQLKESQAALLREEER
-12 RARAKAII
+12 VK
-20 EQRAGLARQRQ
+20 
-31 VYKVRSAYEEQERS
+31 EERDSQ
-45 RLAVEKAEREESENA
+45 

-85 EGIVDLGIG
+85 EGIVDLGIAA
-94 LVGAVGGIFSDDFQD
+94 VGAVGGIFSDDFQD
-109 TMRQAVSYDFAGE
+109 TMRQAVSYDFTGE
-122 IVGNPLQEAMEYSY
+122 IVGNPLQEAMKYSY

-171 AGASAAQVAAAQAA
+171 AGASAAEVAAAQAA

-211 NYYAGLGYGVASG
+211 NYYAGLGYGAASG

-284 AIYKGKVENFLSGEH
+284 AIYKGKVENFLTGEH

-314 LAYSGSIGYGLSKVG
+314 LAYSGSIGYGLSKAG

-425 EAQVSGNTENNDSTT
+425 EAQVSGNTDDNDSTT

-491 REAVGKF
+491 REAVGRF

-524 RISGLNTSFVITE
+524 KISGLNTSFVITE
-537 ANKNFYGSLIDDERM
+537 ANETFDGSLVDDERM
-552 YISADTFENDTWA
+552 YISADAFENDTWA

-587 FLKSDDILVE
+587 FLQSDDILVD

-618 GKDYGFDENKI
+618 GKDYGFEENKI
-629 KVISE
+629 KVIAE
-634 KVNAQMGLTPEEVKL
+634 KVNAQMGITPEEAKL
-649 YREFITEV
+649 YKAFLTEV

-669 AFIDKIVASDRS
+669 SFIDKVISTDRS
-681 LARKLVDKILNL
+681 FARKMIDRILNL

-699 VGDKATRGQLK
+699 VGDKATKAQLK

-727 DMRLVKYILSRSPE
+727 DMRLVRYILSRSPE
-741 TEEEV
+741 LEEEV
-746 DSEYEYEQ
+746 DSDAKIVYNKKYKKNRTYYSQYNTTAMQWAFSSKTKPGDIKVLYNPQDNTWNKLVADDTEERYGTLLSIKDTPENAEAIRNLHDEVYNENHGEEQRDSESVRKDYERYWSLSNNLGDDNFDVEEQDTNGRSREVHGGESEGDRSGDSRKSTRDNGGVKFALKDTVEQDVLAKYGKTYRWTEAGYILKDGTRLDLSGRNEGASGGYRTVDHRDIFDIYEDADDYGTDAMNQ
-754 TMKFSLVEDKKTL
+754 FMARGNIRVMPESPGINLQVEPTEEQYRQIQDLVERLGWKERYFSV
-767 DFLNEQKHIKVYRAM
+767 DF
-782 QVIDGKLYPPMAAKI
+782 D
-797 KGGDGKT
+797 D
-804 SFVEATQLGKW
+804 
-815 YQADEHP
+815 
-822 ELVANGKFTLNKGN
+822 ANGDTIDNITYEGAVSARKVVADIKYFFKE
-836 GSSITAAYNP
+836 GSIP
-846 YWHTSKS
+846 H
-853 PLNDQFTS
+853 Q
-861 AYKRDNLVTVECEVP
+861 
-876 ESELTSGYKAEGAK
+876 SEL
-890 DSVGEMSWHSGQVSS
+890 S
-905 KLSGEKTRKVIL
+905 KF
-917 SRWVK
+917 
-922 VNRIVPDSEV
+922 
-932 ASKIAKLLEGEN
+932 
-944 VSIPDNTITPS
+944 
-955 LRRELEKLGVEIMRS
+955 
-970 GKVEDIRYSLK
+970 RYLLK
-981 EDSNG
+981 EDSTG
-986 KKLSEGQIEFFKD
+986 KQLSEGQKEFFKD
-999 SKVRDEKGRLLT
+999 SKVVDE
-1011 VYHGT
+1011 
-1016 NNDFYTFDSSRVG
+1016 
-1029 KGIDQFGSGYY
+1029 
-1040 FTTNKDHAGAYGN
+1040 
-1053 RTIEAYLNLKNPFIV
+1053 
-1068 EVGDNGGTIDQFY
+1068 
-1081 RQPVTQSQ
+1081 
-1089 AEKILKLHPDI
+1089 
-1100 YSAEDS
+1100 
-1106 PLGNFSERYW
+1106 
-1116 TEGATESVIKEVAAQ
+1116 
-1131 MHEIG
+1131 
-1136 MFIDNAMFGYYPN
+1136 
-1149 ELNAAI
+1149 
-1155 KKVLGYD
+1155 
-1162 GIQVNFGK
+1162 
-1170 YEKYYVAWE
+1170 
-1179 QNQIKLTTNKNPS
+1179 
-1192 KNADIRYA
+1192 
-1200 LKIDGETTPVDI
+1200 
-1212 EKGKNLV
+1212 
-1219 ALHNLSEDKLLRV
+1219 
-1232 VELGGFPMPSIAV
+1232 
-1245 TTTELPHENYGD
+1245 
-1257 ITVVFGRETIDPEN
+1257 
-1271 DYRNVVYDRDAWTPT
+1271 
-1286 TPTVDVKLSNEA
+1286 
-1298 VDALVKELQNK
+1298 
-1309 VKGYSAYE
+1309 
-1317 RNIFSFFD
+1317 
-1325 SKYRD
+1325 
-1330 NNGDYILSD
+1330 
-1339 MDYTRESFGERAIR
+1339 
-1353 NSGIVAAYLSEKGV
+1353 
-1367 NVEPV
+1367 
-1372 YAERG
+1372 
-1377 FTMGWSSFTRKEATE
+1377 
-1392 LFDFVGITKD
+1392 
-1402 ITRYNATQE
+1402 
-1411 QRDAIL
+1411 
-1417 EKFIEYKAKEKLGL
+1417 
-1431 MRRFKKDKTLTVEQV
+1431 
-1446 KEILR
+1446 
-1451 GEYDDGNVSQLFFM
+1451 
-1465 AEDFFNEKRPKDIYD
+1465 
-1480 EYATL
+1480 
-1485 EKMQSE
+1485 
-1491 ITDKQ
+1491 
-1496 DFYDWF
+1496 
-1502 WNKVEP
+1502 
-1508 TFEKKGI
+1508 
-1515 DNDSDVFDRRGN
+1515 
-1527 RRSFEQ
+1527 
-1533 RHYSYTAANIVRA
+1533 
-1546 MQHGDQEG
+1546 
-1554 NIPLGMTAGALAAK
+1554 
-1568 LSKRFDSIEDIREA
+1568 
-1582 KEYLALVSEEDLK
+1582 
-1595 AFNDKT
+1595 
-1601 YELYDELVTTIAG
+1601 
-1614 RTSDFMS
+1614 
-1621 DSSRRDDVGYI
+1621 
-1632 LGKCAAV
+1632 
-1639 KPLTIENI
+1639 
-1647 KRKFRSE
+1647 
-1654 TRGYNL
+1654 
-1660 DYKFND
+1660 
-1666 QIAEQALLLFE
+1666 
-1677 SLKHIP
+1677 
-1683 TTYFEAK
+1683 
-1690 PRRVVDFSEI
+1690 
-1700 KTVLIPETASDKLKT
+1700 
-1715 QLSKK
+1715 
-1720 KIKWQVYGEGENA
+1720 
-1733 RSEIIKTMDD
+1733 
-1743 VRFSL
+1743 
-1748 KDSQG
+1748 QG
-1753 RTLSEEQKRYFK
+1753 R
-1765 DSKARDEFGNLLVV
+1765 LLVV

-1801 DYGKAFYFTTNLK
+1801 DYGKAFYFTTNLE

-1820 KDNHKDPRI
+1820 KDNHKDLRI

-1843 LAETDSVKRDELIQ
+1843 LAETDSAKRAELVK

-1906 VYPELFKQASENG
+1906 VYPKLFKQARENG

-1932 VYGVGLSDVYIAFS
+1932 KYGVGLSDVYIAFS
-1946 PEQIKLTSNLNP
+1946 PEQIKLVDNLNPTTNDDIRFSLKQEQVESLELRGITGNKLLDAIDLAKEGSIPHQSELSKFRFSLKETKPLPLQDSEGNELSPQQRAFFEGSQVRDDEGRLRVVYHGTMSGAFTVFDASKANPEGDMGAGFYFSSSYDDVGSNYEDGGQDLDNKIDILADRIEAEEGIDHDEAYKIAYDRLVKESHLFEVYLDMKNPAYVGGFYDEATILFRDFYESELDIEDFENEDDYYEAQYEEQDEALVEIADEVDSILSAQGISGYEDWVSILSENGAFEGGITLAEMKEILNNNLYDVYDENRNIATNELVRAIVEALGYDGIIDNSVVDKWGYNSGRTSYMQGLEEDTRHYIVFKPEQIKLTSNLNP
-1958 TKNEDIRFL
+1958 TKNQDIRFL

-2026 GKSKAEVIDM
+2026 GKSKTEVIDM

-2064 VVESMYDDASTEVDM
+2064 VVESMYDDASTEVYM

-2087 YLHKINLDGIKGEIK
+2087 YLHKINLNGIKGEIK

-2150 QIDEAHRSA
+2150 QIDEAYRSA

-2174 LNADERRQLK
+2174 LNAEERKQLK

-2205 AFLEEYATKAKVWR
+2205 AFLEEYAKKAKVWR

-2249 FLNASQFKNDVFK
+2249 FLNASQLKNDVFK

-2287 GLAEWYVKENPM
+2287 GLAEWYVKENPI

-2326 LKVLENVIDYFKH
+2326 LKALENVIDYFKH

-2353 VEAQPIAEKY
+2353 VEAQPIAKKY

-2498 ALEEDLEIEE
+2498 ALEEDLKIEK

-2518 ALASQFT
+2518 VLASQFT

-2754 ALAQGVVEKTGKV
+2754 ALAQGIVEKTGKV
-2767 GDVLMKPIGMVDRFV
+2767 GDVLMKPIGMVDRLV

-2944 GLPFIKDIYSYFAE
+2944 GLSLIRDIYSRFAE

-2977 EMLFTTAGNI
+2977 ERLFTTAGNI
-2987 FEGNMDSREV
+2987 FEGDMDSREV

-3055 ENEDEAMVATITSLM
+3055 EREDEAMVATITSLM
-3070 LDENIGSITDSEA
+3070 LDENIGGITDSEA

-3122 FEKVYSVA
+3122 FEKVYFVA

-3199 SLKADLDKKGVA
+3199 SLKADLGKKGEA

>member
-1 MATYTISPEER
+1 MATYNLTPQER
-12 RARAKAII
+12 RARAQALIQYRENRSLYNKYRREKEEADRLLR
-20 EQRAGLARQRQ
+20 EQQLDDERQAQILRDQ
-31 VYKVRSAYEEQERS
+31 
-45 RLAVEKAEREESENA
+45 
-60 NFLVRGLSTIGDV
+60 NFLVKGLSTIGDV

-122 IVGNPLQEAMEYSY
+122 IVGNPLQEAMKYSY

-250 TRSVAQTGWKRVALN
+250 TKSVAQTGWKRVALN
-265 AVEEGVEEM
+265 AAEEGVEE
-274 VSEAVNPLTK
+274 VVAELARPALKT
-284 AIYKGKVENFLSGEH
+284 IYKGTDALSDYGKGEY
-299 WKDIG
+299 WKG
-304 TAGLVGSMTA
+304 VGEAGLVGGLTA
-314 LAYSGSIGYGLSKVG
+314 LAYSGSIGYGMSKAG
-329 IGYVGKEAD
+329 FGYVGKEAD

-356 QAEDMLDET
+356 QAEDNLDET

-374 RKNYKNIEGVLKSV
+374 KKNYLNIEKVLKSV
-388 SETRRAKLI
+388 TEPRRKGLI
-397 EKFSLSKA
+397 EKFSLQKA
-405 FNADGTMSEQLS
+405 FNLDGSMSAEIS
-417 AWFNGDTT
+417 ALFDEGVQ
-425 EAQVSGNTENNDSTT
+425 EARVSGDGENGENTP

-449 SFSLRGNEEVIQSDL
+449 SFSLRGNEATIQSDL

-469 NRAKAY
+469 NRAQAY
-475 LEEHQAL
+475 LKEHQAL

-504 MSEKA
+504 MSDKA
-509 QAARRKFNKALNALN
+509 KAARRKFNKALNALN

-537 ANKNFYGSLIDDERM
+537 ANETFDGSLVDNERM
-552 YISADTFENDTWA
+552 YISADAFENDTWA
-565 ETVVHEYTHLE
+565 ETIVHEVTHLE

-587 FLKSDDILVE
+587 FLQSDDILVDVQTE
-597 VEIDGEVKRIP
+597 SGEVKRIP
-608 LWQKAQAAVL
+608 LWQKAQSAVL

-649 YREFITEV
+649 YREFMTEV

-746 DSEYEYEQ
+746 DSDAQIVYNRKGLYKQIPKQEYAIISSRIMEDNSRFMAREEELPRYGAARSANYFYVYENFAPGNFGVLKQIKITDANREYIASIE
-754 TMKFSLVEDKKTL
+754 
-767 DFLNEQKHIKVYRAM
+767 
-782 QVIDGKLYPPMAAKI
+782 AKI
-797 KGGDGKT
+797 GENNGESIIGSTSELNRVLEVLKSQARRNRRNNALDSEGRANSDNGGIPLGESEGKRT
-804 SFVEATQLGKW
+804 GDSQ
-815 YQADEHP
+815 
-822 ELVANGKFTLNKGN
+822 KGN
-836 GSSITAAYNP
+836 GNKQGVRFAL
-846 YWHTSKS
+846 K
-853 PLNDQFTS
+853 D
-861 AYKRDNLVTVECEVP
+861 TVEQDVLAKYGKTYRWTEAGYILKDGTRLDLSGRNEGASGGYRTVDHRDIFDIYEDSEDYGTDAMNQFMARGNIRVMP
-876 ESELTSGYKAEGAK
+876 ESPGINLQVEPTEEQYRQIQDLVERLGWKERYFSVDFDDANGDTIDNITYEGA
-890 DSVGEMSWHSGQVSS
+890 VSA
-905 KLSGEKTRKVIL
+905 RKV
-917 SRWVK
+917 
-922 VNRIVPDSEV
+922 V
-932 ASKIAKLLEGEN
+932 ADIKYFFKEG
-944 VSIPDNTITPS
+944 SIPHQS
-955 LRRELEKLGVEIMRS
+955 ELSKFRF
-970 GKVEDIRYSLK
+970 SLK
-981 EDSNG
+981 ETKPLPLQD
-986 KKLSEGQIEFFKD
+986 SEGSELSPQQRAFFEG
-999 SKVRDEKGRLLT
+999 SQVRDDEGRLRV

-1016 NNDFYTFDSSRVG
+1016 MSGAFTVFDASKANPESDMGAGFYFSSSYDDVGSNYEDGGQDLDNKIDILADRIEAEEGIDHDEAYKIAYDRLVKESHLFEVYLDMKNPAYVGGFYDEATILFRDFYESELDIEDFENEDDYYEAQYEEQDEALAEIVDEVDSILSAQ
-1029 KGIDQFGSGYY
+1029 GISGYEDWVSILSENGAFEGGITLAEMKEILNNNLY
-1040 FTTNKDHAGAYGN
+1040 DVYDENGNNATNELVRA
-1053 RTIEAYLNLKNPFIV
+1053 IV
-1068 EVGDNGGTIDQFY
+1068 E
-1081 RQPVTQSQ
+1081 
-1089 AEKILKLHPDI
+1089 A
-1100 YSAEDS
+1100 
-1106 PLGNFSERYW
+1106 
-1116 TEGATESVIKEVAAQ
+1116 
-1131 MHEIG
+1131 
-1136 MFIDNAMFGYYPN
+1136 
-1149 ELNAAI
+1149 
-1155 KKVLGYD
+1155 LGYD
-1162 GIQVNFGK
+1162 GI
-1170 YEKYYVAWE
+1170 
-1179 QNQIKLTTNKNPS
+1179 
-1192 KNADIRYA
+1192 
-1200 LKIDGETTPVDI
+1200 
-1212 EKGKNLV
+1212 
-1219 ALHNLSEDKLLRV
+1219 
-1232 VELGGFPMPSIAV
+1232 
-1245 TTTELPHENYGD
+1245 
-1257 ITVVFGRETIDPEN
+1257 
-1271 DYRNVVYDRDAWTPT
+1271 
-1286 TPTVDVKLSNEA
+1286 
-1298 VDALVKELQNK
+1298 
-1309 VKGYSAYE
+1309 
-1317 RNIFSFFD
+1317 
-1325 SKYRD
+1325 
-1330 NNGDYILSD
+1330 
-1339 MDYTRESFGERAIR
+1339 
-1353 NSGIVAAYLSEKGV
+1353 
-1367 NVEPV
+1367 
-1372 YAERG
+1372 
-1377 FTMGWSSFTRKEATE
+1377 
-1392 LFDFVGITKD
+1392 
-1402 ITRYNATQE
+1402 
-1411 QRDAIL
+1411 
-1417 EKFIEYKAKEKLGL
+1417 
-1431 MRRFKKDKTLTVEQV
+1431 
-1446 KEILR
+1446 
-1451 GEYDDGNVSQLFFM
+1451 
-1465 AEDFFNEKRPKDIYD
+1465 
-1480 EYATL
+1480 
-1485 EKMQSE
+1485 
-1491 ITDKQ
+1491 
-1496 DFYDWF
+1496 
-1502 WNKVEP
+1502 
-1508 TFEKKGI
+1508 I
-1515 DNDSDVFDRRGN
+1515 DNSV
-1527 RRSFEQ
+1527 
-1533 RHYSYTAANIVRA
+1533 V
-1546 MQHGDQEG
+1546 
-1554 NIPLGMTAGALAAK
+1554 
-1568 LSKRFDSIEDIREA
+1568 
-1582 KEYLALVSEEDLK
+1582 
-1595 AFNDKT
+1595 DKWG
-1601 YELYDELVTTIAG
+1601 YNSG
-1614 RTSDFMS
+1614 RTSYMQGLEEDT
-1621 DSSRRDDVGYI
+1621 RHYI
-1632 LGKCAAV
+1632 V
-1639 KPLTIENI
+1639 
-1647 KRKFRSE
+1647 
-1654 TRGYNL
+1654 
-1660 DYKFND
+1660 
-1666 QIAEQALLLFE
+1666 
-1677 SLKHIP
+1677 
-1683 TTYFEAK
+1683 
-1690 PRRVVDFSEI
+1690 
-1700 KTVLIPETASDKLKT
+1700 
-1715 QLSKK
+1715 
-1720 KIKWQVYGEGENA
+1720 
-1733 RSEIIKTMDD
+1733 
-1743 VRFSL
+1743 
-1748 KDSQG
+1748 
-1753 RTLSEEQKRYFK
+1753 FK
-1765 DSKARDEFGNLLVV
+1765 
-1779 YHGTKDGNF
+1779 
-1788 YTFEYDKNRQTGT
+1788 
-1801 DYGKAFYFTTNLK
+1801 
-1814 NAKGYA
+1814 
-1820 KDNHKDPRI
+1820 
-1829 KEYEAKR
+1829 
-1836 ESLKKQI
+1836 
-1843 LAETDSVKRDELIQ
+1843 
-1857 QFHNVKIDGKSIL
+1857 
-1870 QLLYDVDYD
+1870 
-1879 TGGEVRQVYLN
+1879 
-1890 LVNPL
+1890 
-1895 IADGQKKYHYE
+1895 
-1906 VYPELFKQASENG
+1906 
-1919 NDGIIVKNVDDSS
+1919 
-1932 VYGVGLSDVYIAFS
+1932 

-1958 TKNEDIRFL
+1958 TKNQDIRFL

-1986 KKLLANSTKMKVYSK
+1986 KKLLANSTKMRVYSK
-2001 VESEGIINDILGNYM
+2001 VESEGIIHDILGNYM
-2016 SFGDVYGVLS
+2016 SFGDTYGVLS
-2026 GKSKAEVIDM
+2026 GKSRAEVVDM

-2053 LDVAEYIIQHS
+2053 LDVAEYIIQHA
-2064 VVESMYDDASTEVDM
+2064 VVESMYDDTSTEVYM

-2087 YLHKINLDGIKGEIK
+2087 YLHKINLNGIKGEIK

-2150 QIDEAHRSA
+2150 QIDEAYRSA
-2159 VAGLKKEAKSMLDSA
+2159 VTGLKKEAKSMLDSA
-2174 LNADERRQLK
+2174 LDAEERKQLK

-2205 AFLEEYATKAKVWR
+2205 AFLEEYAKKAKVWR
-2219 EKYYEERNKNKLLN
+2219 EKYYEERSKNRLLN
-2233 RVLDKIQKLKD
+2233 RVLDKIQRLKD

-2326 LKVLENVIDYFKH
+2326 LKALENVIDYFKH

-2404 GFYTEILQELRK
+2404 GFYTEILGELRK

-2427 MREPLEAFYKKHKKF
+2427 MREPLEAFYKKHKRF
-2442 LKEMSTKTIEYQGT
+2442 LKDMSTKTIEYQGT

-2608 ESLDAV
+2608 EALDSV

-2944 GLPFIKDIYSYFAE
+2944 GLPLIRDIYSRFAE

-2987 FEGNMDSREV
+2987 FEGDMDSREV

-3055 ENEDEAMVATITSLM
+3055 EREDEAMVATITSLM
-3070 LDENIGSITDSEA
+3070 LDENIGGIADSEA

-3122 FEKVYSVA
+3122 FEKVYFVA

>member
-1 MATYTISPEER
+1 MSTYSLTPAERLARAQALKHASENPLQYKRYLYHTRQLKESQAALLREEER
-12 RARAKAII
+12 VK
-20 EQRAGLARQRQ
+20 
-31 VYKVRSAYEEQERS
+31 EERDNQ
-45 RLAVEKAEREESENA
+45 

-85 EGIVDLGIG
+85 EGVVDLGIAA
-94 LVGAVGGIFSDDFQD
+94 VGAVGGIFSDDFQD

-122 IVGNPLQEAMEYSY
+122 IVGNPLQEAMKYSY

-265 AVEEGVEEM
+265 AAEEGVEEM

-284 AIYKGKVENFLSGEH
+284 AIYKGKVENFLTGEH

-314 LAYSGSIGYGLSKVG
+314 LAYSGSIGYGLSKAG

-338 ISESLTE
+338 ISDSLTE

-504 MSEKA
+504 MSDKA
-509 QAARRKFNKALNALN
+509 KAARRKFNKALNALN

-587 FLKSDDILVE
+587 FLQSDDILVDVQTE
-597 VEIDGEVKRIP
+597 SGEVKRIP
-608 LWQKAQAAVL
+608 LWQKAQSAVL

-649 YREFITEV
+649 YREFMTEV

-727 DMRLVKYILSRSPE
+727 DMRLVRYILSRSPE

-746 DSEYEYEQ
+746 DSDAQIVYNREKTARYIPYEKVGDEVIRHIKTELKKIYNNEDGVADGIAIEHGSDVYIVDSGRENGSTTFGVRRRRRISDARLRAEFIRSTNNDAISKRFVSDEISSRIGNGLGGDSGRNMRRESRTELQ
-754 TMKFSLVEDKKTL
+754 TDSRESQDNQGGVLNENADNRRISNAILSDQGGVVRFNLSTYKEGGRAILEKNLVSKGFAKADVEAALKTMDDLASFFEEVSTKYKDVADWNNAEVYYDDQGRAIYSAMVNNGDYPLNIDLSTICRKRKALTRVLNELVKRDLIGGLSLTADNIVKINDILKKNGFEVACPACFVETKRYRAESWANDFIDAWNGVIDTLNIKGVETL
-767 DFLNEQKHIKVYRAM
+767 DFSH
-782 QVIDGKLYPPMAAKI
+782 
-797 KGGDGKT
+797 GKT
-804 SFVEATQLGKW
+804 TVSNGDVDTSGLEAAVKKGAFGGRENNLIAKTIL
-815 YQADEHP
+815 EHP
-822 ELVANGKFTLNKGN
+822 ELRGRLQKGDFFGTVGLDTMKKVAPDLYTRILNKA
-836 GSSITAAYNP
+836 GSATPKITQEFTPYN
-846 YWHTSKS
+846 
-853 PLNDQFTS
+853 
-861 AYKRDNLVTVECEVP
+861 
-876 ESELTSGYKAEGAK
+876 SELGLFEKLAEKAKGVGGVRMFSFSDFTIEQVFDYMQVVADLASQKATMHTYTKVISFAKIFGKTGIKINMSMIPNVDKTVARENAGLDSKGNLIWSEYGVDYNEAIALMSEEGYSENVGTATIGISDAHIRKLLANKYTNYIIPYHKSNINPIVAKMTAIDWYTDYTSQQSTRYRNG
-890 DSVGEMSWHSGQVSS
+890 VGE
-905 KLSGEKTRKVIL
+905 
-917 SRWVK
+917 
-922 VNRIVPDSEV
+922 N
-932 ASKIAKLLEGEN
+932 
-944 VSIPDNTITPS
+944 
-955 LRRELEKLGVEIMRS
+955 
-970 GKVEDIRYSLK
+970 IRYS
-981 EDSNG
+981 
-986 KKLSEGQIEFFKD
+986 EGQTEKHPGKPTKVSKSEEFNFFESLDRLGDAKAMA
-999 SKVRDEKGRLLT
+999 REYLAYCDE
-1011 VYHGT
+1011 HG
-1016 NNDFYTFDSSRVG
+1016 FVPKFE
-1029 KGIDQFGSGYY
+1029 QFTAEENYY
-1040 FTTNKDHAGAYGN
+1040 
-1053 RTIEAYLNLKNPFIV
+1053 
-1068 EVGDNGGTIDQFY
+1068 
-1081 RQPVTQSQ
+1081 
-1089 AEKILKLHPDI
+1089 
-1100 YSAEDS
+1100 
-1106 PLGNFSERYW
+1106 
-1116 TEGATESVIKEVAAQ
+1116 
-1131 MHEIG
+1131 
-1136 MFIDNAMFGYYPN
+1136 
-1149 ELNAAI
+1149 
-1155 KKVLGYD
+1155 
-1162 GIQVNFGK
+1162 
-1170 YEKYYVAWE
+1170 
-1179 QNQIKLTTNKNPS
+1179 
-1192 KNADIRYA
+1192 
-1200 LKIDGETTPVDI
+1200 
-1212 EKGKNLV
+1212 
-1219 ALHNLSEDKLLRV
+1219 KLLV
-1232 VELGGFPMPSIAV
+1232 DFQ
-1245 TTTELPHENYGD
+1245 
-1257 ITVVFGRETIDPEN
+1257 
-1271 DYRNVVYDRDAWTPT
+1271 VYDT
-1286 TPTVDVKLSNEA
+1286 LSGQPALQRPAELVFPDNIKSLIEEELDIQQEA
-1298 VDALVKELQNK
+1298 K
-1309 VKGYSAYE
+1309 
-1317 RNIFSFFD
+1317 
-1325 SKYRD
+1325 
-1330 NNGDYILSD
+1330 
-1339 MDYTRESFGERAIR
+1339 
-1353 NSGIVAAYLSEKGV
+1353 
-1367 NVEPV
+1367 
-1372 YAERG
+1372 
-1377 FTMGWSSFTRKEATE
+1377 
-1392 LFDFVGITKD
+1392 
-1402 ITRYNATQE
+1402 
-1411 QRDAIL
+1411 
-1417 EKFIEYKAKEKLGL
+1417 
-1431 MRRFKKDKTLTVEQV
+1431 
-1446 KEILR
+1446 
-1451 GEYDDGNVSQLFFM
+1451 
-1465 AEDFFNEKRPKDIYD
+1465 
-1480 EYATL
+1480 
-1485 EKMQSE
+1485 
-1491 ITDKQ
+1491 
-1496 DFYDWF
+1496 
-1502 WNKVEP
+1502 
-1508 TFEKKGI
+1508 
-1515 DNDSDVFDRRGN
+1515 
-1527 RRSFEQ
+1527 
-1533 RHYSYTAANIVRA
+1533 
-1546 MQHGDQEG
+1546 
-1554 NIPLGMTAGALAAK
+1554 
-1568 LSKRFDSIEDIREA
+1568 IREA
-1582 KEYLALVSEEDLK
+1582 EVFEGTLGEIVSAISYTE
-1595 AFNDKT
+1595 
-1601 YELYDELVTTIAG
+1601 
-1614 RTSDFMS
+1614 
-1621 DSSRRDDVGYI
+1621 
-1632 LGKCAAV
+1632 
-1639 KPLTIENI
+1639 
-1647 KRKFRSE
+1647 
-1654 TRGYNL
+1654 
-1660 DYKFND
+1660 
-1666 QIAEQALLLFE
+1666 
-1677 SLKHIP
+1677 
-1683 TTYFEAK
+1683 
-1690 PRRVVDFSEI
+1690 
-1700 KTVLIPETASDKLKT
+1700 
-1715 QLSKK
+1715 
-1720 KIKWQVYGEGENA
+1720 
-1733 RSEIIKTMDD
+1733 D

-1748 KDSQG
+1748 RTKEPPKKTIKAYKVFFAKNGGLYPPMVANPNGEPTPIGVWLDADIGQSAGTSKTGRPQVKAGGKGTQGGSGTLAFRPGWHLGEYPKATQFNRLNPETGKKELFPKDFVWAECEIAADVNYQEEAMSYGYTPDGKFRHAYAGLPRLPVDGYYQY
-1753 RTLSEEQKRYFK
+1753 RTNPDPSTVPWFITGAMKVTRILDDNDVREILADFGIDPVEREGGDIDLSK
-1765 DSKARDEFGNLLVV
+1765 
-1779 YHGTKDGNF
+1779 
-1788 YTFEYDKNRQTGT
+1788 
-1801 DYGKAFYFTTNLK
+1801 YGLER
-1814 NAKGYA
+1814 GE
-1820 KDNHKDPRI
+1820 I
-1829 KEYEAKR
+1829 KF
-1836 ESLKKQI
+1836 SLKKSESSLEYI
-1843 LAETDSVKRDELIQ
+1843 EEKYKPYAK
-1857 QFHNVKIDGKSIL
+1857 
-1870 QLLYDVDYD
+1870 
-1879 TGGEVRQVYLN
+1879 YLFIN
-1890 LVNPL
+1890 
-1895 IADGQKKYHYE
+1895 
-1906 VYPELFKQASENG
+1906 ENG
-1919 NDGIIVKNVDDSS
+1919 N
-1932 VYGVGLSDVYIAFS
+1932 
-1946 PEQIKLTSNLNP
+1946 QIKLHNIVLNESSRGQGIGQAFLDDIIEYADREGKIITLTPTREYGTYERLKKWYKRNGFVENKGRHTDFRLIDTMYRLPATSETN
-1958 TKNEDIRFL
+1958 IRFNL
-1967 LSDDPTAK
+1967 VDDPTAK

-2041 NTAEPGRRAKVA
+2041 NTAEPGRKMKVA

-2064 VVESMYDDASTEVDM
+2064 VVESMYEDTDTEVYT

-2150 QIDEAHRSA
+2150 QIDEAYRSA
-2159 VAGLKKEAKSMLDSA
+2159 VAGLKKEAKGMLDSA
-2174 LNADERRQLK
+2174 LNAEERKQLK

-2205 AFLEEYATKAKVWR
+2205 AFLEEYAKKAKVWR

-2326 LKVLENVIDYFKH
+2326 LKALENVIDYFKH

-2376 WLRKFFEKYET
+2376 WLRKLFEKYET

-2944 GLPFIKDIYSYFAE
+2944 GLPLIKDIYSRFAE

-2977 EMLFTTAGNI
+2977 ERLFTTAGNI

-3070 LDENIGSITDSEA
+3070 LDENIGGIADSEA

-3271 YSGYAS
+3271 YSGYASQVVGKVKSLLRVAI

>member
-1 MATYTISPEER
+1 MATYNLTPQER
-12 RARAKAII
+12 RARAQALIQYRENRSLYNKYRREKEEADRLLR
-20 EQRAGLARQRQ
+20 EQQLDDERQ
-31 VYKVRSAYEEQERS
+31 
-45 RLAVEKAEREESENA
+45 AEILRDQ
-60 NFLVRGLSTIGDV
+60 NFLVKGLSTIGDV

-85 EGIVDLGIG
+85 EGIVDLGIAA
-94 LVGAVGGIFSDDFQD
+94 VGAVGGIFSDDFQD

-122 IVGNPLQEAMEYSY
+122 IVGNPLQEAMKYSY

-205 AFNEGA
+205 TFNEGA

-250 TRSVAQTGWKRVALN
+250 TKSVAQTGWKRVALN
-265 AVEEGVEEM
+265 AAEEGFEE
-274 VSEAVNPLTK
+274 VIAEAARPALKT
-284 AIYKGKVENFLSGEH
+284 IYKGTDALSDYGKWDYWKGVGE
-299 WKDIG
+299 
-304 TAGLVGSMTA
+304 AGLVGGLTA
-314 LAYSGSIGYGLSKVG
+314 LAYSGSIGYGMSKAG
-329 IGYVGKEAD
+329 FGYVGKEAD

-356 QAEDMLDET
+356 QAEDNLDET

-374 RKNYKNIEGVLKSV
+374 KKNYLNIEKVLKSV
-388 SETRRAKLI
+388 TEPRRKGLI
-397 EKFSLSKA
+397 EKFSLQKA
-405 FNADGTMSEQLS
+405 FNPDGSMSAEIS
-417 AWFNGDTT
+417 ALFDEGVQ
-425 EAQVSGNTENNDSTT
+425 EARVSGDGENGENTP

-449 SFSLRGNEEVIQSDL
+449 SFSLRGNEATIQSDL

-469 NRAKAY
+469 NRAQAY

-504 MSEKA
+504 MSDKA
-509 QAARRKFNKALNALN
+509 KAARRKFNKALNALN

-537 ANKNFYGSLIDDERM
+537 ANETFDGSLVDNERM
-552 YISADTFENDTWA
+552 YISADAFENDTWA
-565 ETVVHEYTHLE
+565 ETIVHEVTHLE

-587 FLKSDDILVE
+587 FLQSDDILVDVQTE
-597 VEIDGEVKRIP
+597 SGEVKRIP
-608 LWQKAQAAVL
+608 LWQKAQSAVL

-649 YREFITEV
+649 YREFMTEV

-669 AFIDKIVASDRS
+669 SFIDKIVASDRS

-746 DSEYEYEQ
+746 DSDAQIVYNRKGLYKQIPKQEYAIISSRIMEDNSRFMAREEELPRYGAARSANYFYVYENFAPGNFGVLKQIKITDANREYIASIE
-754 TMKFSLVEDKKTL
+754 
-767 DFLNEQKHIKVYRAM
+767 
-782 QVIDGKLYPPMAAKI
+782 AKI
-797 KGGDGKT
+797 GENNGESIIGSTSELNRVLEVLKSQARRNRRNNALDSEGRANSDNGGIPLGESEGKRT
-804 SFVEATQLGKW
+804 GDSQ
-815 YQADEHP
+815 
-822 ELVANGKFTLNKGN
+822 KGN
-836 GSSITAAYNP
+836 GN
-846 YWHTSKS
+846 K
-853 PLNDQFTS
+853 Q
-861 AYKRDNLVTVECEVP
+861 
-876 ESELTSGYKAEGAK
+876 
-890 DSVGEMSWHSGQVSS
+890 
-905 KLSGEKTRKVIL
+905 
-917 SRWVK
+917 
-922 VNRIVPDSEV
+922 
-932 ASKIAKLLEGEN
+932 
-944 VSIPDNTITPS
+944 
-955 LRRELEKLGVEIMRS
+955 GVR
-970 GKVEDIRYSLK
+970 
-981 EDSNG
+981 
-986 KKLSEGQIEFFKD
+986 F
-999 SKVRDEKGRLLT
+999 
-1011 VYHGT
+1011 
-1016 NNDFYTFDSSRVG
+1016 
-1029 KGIDQFGSGYY
+1029 
-1040 FTTNKDHAGAYGN
+1040 
-1053 RTIEAYLNLKNPFIV
+1053 
-1068 EVGDNGGTIDQFY
+1068 
-1081 RQPVTQSQ
+1081 
-1089 AEKILKLHPDI
+1089 
-1100 YSAEDS
+1100 
-1106 PLGNFSERYW
+1106 
-1116 TEGATESVIKEVAAQ
+1116 
-1131 MHEIG
+1131 
-1136 MFIDNAMFGYYPN
+1136 
-1149 ELNAAI
+1149 
-1155 KKVLGYD
+1155 
-1162 GIQVNFGK
+1162 
-1170 YEKYYVAWE
+1170 
-1179 QNQIKLTTNKNPS
+1179 
-1192 KNADIRYA
+1192 A
-1200 LKIDGETTPVDI
+1200 LKD
-1212 EKGKNLV
+1212 
-1219 ALHNLSEDKLLRV
+1219 
-1232 VELGGFPMPSIAV
+1232 
-1245 TTTELPHENYGD
+1245 
-1257 ITVVFGRETIDPEN
+1257 
-1271 DYRNVVYDRDAWTPT
+1271 
-1286 TPTVDVKLSNEA
+1286 
-1298 VDALVKELQNK
+1298 
-1309 VKGYSAYE
+1309 
-1317 RNIFSFFD
+1317 
-1325 SKYRD
+1325 
-1330 NNGDYILSD
+1330 
-1339 MDYTRESFGERAIR
+1339 
-1353 NSGIVAAYLSEKGV
+1353 
-1367 NVEPV
+1367 
-1372 YAERG
+1372 
-1377 FTMGWSSFTRKEATE
+1377 
-1392 LFDFVGITKD
+1392 
-1402 ITRYNATQE
+1402 
-1411 QRDAIL
+1411 
-1417 EKFIEYKAKEKLGL
+1417 
-1431 MRRFKKDKTLTVEQV
+1431 TVEQDV
-1446 KEILR
+1446 LAKYGKTYRWTEAGYILK
-1451 GEYDDGNVSQLFFM
+1451 DGTRLDLSGRNEGASGGYRTVDHRDIFDIYEDAEDYGTDAMNQFM
-1465 AEDFFNEKRPKDIYD
+1465 ARGNIRVMPESPGIN
-1480 EYATL
+1480 L
-1485 EKMQSE
+1485 Q
-1491 ITDKQ
+1491 
-1496 DFYDWF
+1496 
-1502 WNKVEP
+1502 VEP
-1508 TFEKKGI
+1508 TEEQYRQIQDLVERLGWKERYFSVDFDNANGDTI
-1515 DNDSDVFDRRGN
+1515 DNIT
-1527 RRSFEQ
+1527 
-1533 RHYSYTAANIVRA
+1533 Y
-1546 MQHGDQEG
+1546 EG
-1554 NIPLGMTAGALAAK
+1554 AVSARKVVADIKYFFKEGSIPHQSE
-1568 LSKRFDSIEDIREA
+1568 LSKF
-1582 KEYLALVSEEDLK
+1582 
-1595 AFNDKT
+1595 
-1601 YELYDELVTTIAG
+1601 
-1614 RTSDFMS
+1614 
-1621 DSSRRDDVGYI
+1621 
-1632 LGKCAAV
+1632 
-1639 KPLTIENI
+1639 
-1647 KRKFRSE
+1647 
-1654 TRGYNL
+1654 
-1660 DYKFND
+1660 
-1666 QIAEQALLLFE
+1666 
-1677 SLKHIP
+1677 
-1683 TTYFEAK
+1683 
-1690 PRRVVDFSEI
+1690 
-1700 KTVLIPETASDKLKT
+1700 
-1715 QLSKK
+1715 
-1720 KIKWQVYGEGENA
+1720 
-1733 RSEIIKTMDD
+1733 
-1743 VRFSL
+1743 RFSL

-1753 RTLSEEQKRYFK
+1753 NILSEQQQKYFV
-1765 DSKARDEFGNLLVV
+1765 DSKIRDEQGRLLVV
-1779 YHGTKDGNF
+1779 YHGSSKAGFTEFKTELEGSYFTADRKYAEEYAKGNDENVYAVYLNITKPFDTRDAEARKIFEEEFYGQWGNGAPLTDRGLLDWTDGADMFDFLQEKGYDYDGLIIDEGGTPDGNGGVRDRGISYVAF
-1788 YTFEYDKNRQTGT
+1788 HREQIKN
-1801 DYGKAFYFTTNLK
+1801 TTNLQPT
-1814 NAKGYA
+1814 A
-1820 KDNHKDPRI
+1820 HK
-1829 KEYEAKR
+1829 
-1836 ESLKKQI
+1836 
-1843 LAETDSVKRDELIQ
+1843 
-1857 QFHNVKIDGKSIL
+1857 
-1870 QLLYDVDYD
+1870 
-1879 TGGEVRQVYLN
+1879 
-1890 LVNPL
+1890 
-1895 IADGQKKYHYE
+1895 
-1906 VYPELFKQASENG
+1906 
-1919 NDGIIVKNVDDSS
+1919 
-1932 VYGVGLSDVYIAFS
+1932 
-1946 PEQIKLTSNLNP
+1946 
-1958 TKNEDIRFL
+1958 DIRFSLKRNQTEALESRGVTGDKL
-1967 LSDDPTAK
+1967 LDAIDLADEILSVNGEITDDAKVVVYHATSEESARKIIASGKMFGKEDNLFFSTKKDGQIRGYGVAVVEAQIPLEKLVLNDIFDDEVHLTMSVRPNTLTSIRFNLVDDPTAK

-1986 KKLLANSTKMKVYSK
+1986 KKLLANSTKMRVYSK
-2001 VESEGIINDILGNYM
+2001 VESEGIIHDILGNYM
-2016 SFGDVYGVLS
+2016 SFGDTYGVLS
-2026 GKSKAEVIDM
+2026 GKSRAEVVDM

-2053 LDVAEYIIQHS
+2053 LDVAEYIIQHA
-2064 VVESMYDDASTEVDM
+2064 VVESMYDDTSTEVYM

-2087 YLHKINLDGIKGEIK
+2087 YLHKINLNGIKGEIK

-2150 QIDEAHRSA
+2150 QIDEAYRSA

-2174 LNADERRQLK
+2174 LNAEERKQLK

-2205 AFLEEYATKAKVWR
+2205 AFLEEYAKKAKVWR
-2219 EKYYEERNKNKLLN
+2219 EKYYEERSKNRLLN
-2233 RVLDKIQKLKD
+2233 RVLDKIQRLKD

-2326 LKVLENVIDYFKH
+2326 LKALENVIDYFKH

-2404 GFYTEILQELRK
+2404 GFYTEILGELRK

-2427 MREPLEAFYKKHKKF
+2427 MREPLEAFYKKHKRF
-2442 LKEMSTKTIEYQGT
+2442 LKDMSTKTIEYQGT

-2944 GLPFIKDIYSYFAE
+2944 GLPLIRDAYSRLVE
-2958 GYDFDN
+2958 GYDIDN
-2964 YAYSAINDMFDSA
+2964 YAYSAINDMFDSV
-2977 EMLFTTAGNI
+2977 EMIFNTAGDL
-2987 FEGNMDSREV
+2987 FSEGYDSRKIASSV
-2997 ALTIKNLLYAGGQ
+2997 KNLLYATGQ
-3010 MFGIPTRNVYNIIYG
+3010 VTGIPTRNIYNIFYG

-3055 ENEDEAMVATITSLM
+3055 EREDEAMVATITSLM
-3070 LDENIGSITDSEA
+3070 LDENIGGIADSEA

-3122 FEKVYSVA
+3122 FEKVYFVA

-3211 ISGTRKA
+3211 ISGTRKT

>member
-1 MATYTISPEER
+1 MTPQER
-12 RARAKAII
+12 RARAQSLIQYRENRSLHNKYLREKEEYDRLLRE
-20 EQRAGLARQRQ
+20 EQLKQEREAQEIKNMSFLARG
-31 VYKVRSAYEEQERS
+31 
-45 RLAVEKAEREESENA
+45 
-60 NFLVRGLSTIGDV
+60 FSTIGDV

-122 IVGNPLQEAMEYSY
+122 IVGNPLQEAMKYSY

-250 TRSVAQTGWKRVALN
+250 TKSVAQTGWKRVALN
-265 AVEEGVEEM
+265 AAEEGLEEM
-274 VSEAVNPLTK
+274 ISEAVNPLTK
-284 AIYKGKVENFLSGEH
+284 AIYKGKVENFLTGEH

-314 LAYSGSIGYGLSKVG
+314 LAYSGSIGYGMSKAG

-338 ISESLTE
+338 ISDSLTE

-356 QAEDMLDET
+356 QAEDTLDDV

-374 RKNYKNIEGVLKSV
+374 KKNYQNIEGVLKSV
-388 SETRRAKLI
+388 SESRRAKLI
-397 EKFSLSKA
+397 EKFSLQKA
-405 FNADGTMSEQLS
+405 FNADGTMSEQLT
-417 AWFNGDTT
+417 AWFNGSVT
-425 EAQVSGNTENNDSTT
+425 EGQVSGSAENGDSTP

-449 SFSLRGNEEVIQSDL
+449 SVSLRGNEATIQSDL

-469 NRAKAY
+469 NRAQAY

-491 REAVGKF
+491 REVVGKF

-524 RISGLNTSFVITE
+524 KISGLNTSFVITE
-537 ANKNFYGSLIDDERM
+537 ANETFDGSLVDNERM
-552 YISADTFENDTWA
+552 YISADAFENDTWA
-565 ETVVHEYTHLE
+565 ETIVHEVTHLE

-587 FLKSDDILVE
+587 FLQSDDILVDVQTE
-597 VEIDGEVKRIP
+597 SGEVKRIP
-608 LWQKAQAAVL
+608 LWQKAQSAVL

-634 KVNAQMGLTPEEVKL
+634 KVNAQMGLTPEEAKL
-649 YREFITEV
+649 YKAFLTEV

-669 AFIDKIVASDRS
+669 SFIDKVIATDRS
-681 LARKLVDKILNL
+681 FARKMIDRIFNL
-693 KEAFSK
+693 KEAFAK
-699 VGDKATRGQLK
+699 VGDKATKAQLE
-710 MLRQAEK
+710 MLRKAER

-727 DMRLVKYILSRSPE
+727 DMRLVKYILGRSPE
-741 TEEEV
+741 LEEEV
-746 DSEYEYEQ
+746 DSGAQIVYNR
-754 TMKFSLVEDKKTL
+754 KKTARYIPY
-767 DFLNEQKHIKVYRAM
+767 DKVGDDVVRHIKTELKKIYNNEDGVADGIAIEHGSDVYIVDSGR
-782 QVIDGKLYPPMAAKI
+782 
-797 KGGDGKT
+797 
-804 SFVEATQLGKW
+804 E
-815 YQADEHP
+815 
-822 ELVANGKFTLNKGN
+822 N
-836 GSSITAAYNP
+836 GSTTFGIRRRRRISDAR
-846 YWHTSKS
+846 
-853 PLNDQFTS
+853 L
-861 AYKRDNLVTVECEVP
+861 R
-876 ESELTSGYKAEGAK
+876 AEF
-890 DSVGEMSWHSGQVSS
+890 
-905 KLSGEKTRKVIL
+905 I
-917 SRWVK
+917 
-922 VNRIVPDSEV
+922 
-932 ASKIAKLLEGEN
+932 
-944 VSIPDNTITPS
+944 
-955 LRRELEKLGVEIMRS
+955 RS
-970 GKVEDIRYSLK
+970 
-981 EDSNG
+981 
-986 KKLSEGQIEFFKD
+986 
-999 SKVRDEKGRLLT
+999 
-1011 VYHGT
+1011 T
-1016 NNDFYTFDSSRVG
+1016 NNDAISKRFVSDEISSRVG
-1029 KGIDQFGSGYY
+1029 DGLGGDSGRNMRRESRTELQTDSRESQDNQGGVLGENADNGRVNDSDIRFNLHHDEAFYETEHGKLIASAMDMATCKQMIERIYRIVNPNQYEDTPIYKNAEHWLELVGASEVAMYVDNEYLIQEKYLNNIPALIDGDIYSEEI
-1040 FTTNKDHAGAYGN
+1040 
-1053 RTIEAYLNLKNPFIV
+1053 IEAYQDGAL
-1068 EVGDNGGTIDQFY
+1068 NGGNNKK
-1081 RQPVTQSQ
+1081 Q
-1089 AEKILKLHPDI
+1089 AVRLNVSENIEG
-1100 YSAEDS
+1100 EDS
-1106 PLGNFSERYW
+1106 RFFAPQKVDEAKKLY
-1116 TEGATESVIKEVAAQ
+1116 EVAKQKVTNANRQ
-1131 MHEIG
+1131 EVMQARARILIFAHNKGAVETLGITQTELNKSLRSWANYSSKAREMSQRFNSGVAFSNMWTGIENSSYLYNSSVSEEDFASLVGNIEGRSTEYERRYIANTMLALDTHIDYTGINFIFGANFEKGSVRGTYSDEDRTVMVRGGAGQNTVSHEIG
-1136 MFIDNAMFGYYPN
+1136 HAIDHQWQRDVWRFVGRDSSSRTNNGLSEGRTNFDLITDEEVKQWVKNFFVFVDNISDSGSISSEYTQSKNEVFARFVAQFVEWTSQIATGRNQSFGYSGFN
-1149 ELNAAI
+1149 DKFTAAQFIEFVKILQEKAKLDMRFRAFEDSESESI
-1155 KKVLGYD
+1155 KFSLKNGEQTLEN
-1162 GIQVNFGK
+1162 IE
-1170 YEKYYVAWE
+1170 EKYKPYAKYLFINE
-1179 QNQIKLTTNKNPS
+1179 NGNQIKLHNIVLNES
-1192 KNADIRYA
+1192 SRGQGIGQAFLDDLIEYADREG
-1200 LKIDGETTPVDI
+1200 KI
-1212 EKGKNLV
+1212 
-1219 ALHNLSEDKLLRV
+1219 
-1232 VELGGFPMPSIAV
+1232 
-1245 TTTELPHENYGD
+1245 
-1257 ITVVFGRETIDPEN
+1257 ITL
-1271 DYRNVVYDRDAWTPT
+1271 TPT
-1286 TPTVDVKLSNEA
+1286 REYGT
-1298 VDALVKELQNK
+1298 
-1309 VKGYSAYE
+1309 YE
-1317 RNIFSFFD
+1317 RL
-1325 SKYRD
+1325 KKWYKQ
-1330 NNGDYILSD
+1330 NGFVENKGRHTDFRLSD
-1339 MDYTRESFGERAIR
+1339 
-1353 NSGIVAAYLSEKGV
+1353 
-1367 NVEPV
+1367 
-1372 YAERG
+1372 
-1377 FTMGWSSFTRKEATE
+1377 TMYR
-1392 LFDFVGITKD
+1392 L
-1402 ITRYNATQE
+1402 
-1411 QRDAIL
+1411 
-1417 EKFIEYKAKEKLGL
+1417 
-1431 MRRFKKDKTLTVEQV
+1431 
-1446 KEILR
+1446 
-1451 GEYDDGNVSQLFFM
+1451 
-1465 AEDFFNEKRPKDIYD
+1465 
-1480 EYATL
+1480 
-1485 EKMQSE
+1485 
-1491 ITDKQ
+1491 
-1496 DFYDWF
+1496 
-1502 WNKVEP
+1502 P
-1508 TFEKKGI
+1508 T
-1515 DNDSDVFDRRGN
+1515 
-1527 RRSFEQ
+1527 
-1533 RHYSYTAANIVRA
+1533 T
-1546 MQHGDQEG
+1546 
-1554 NIPLGMTAGALAAK
+1554 
-1568 LSKRFDSIEDIREA
+1568 
-1582 KEYLALVSEEDLK
+1582 
-1595 AFNDKT
+1595 
-1601 YELYDELVTTIAG
+1601 
-1614 RTSDFMS
+1614 S
-1621 DSSRRDDVGYI
+1621 DSSI
-1632 LGKCAAV
+1632 
-1639 KPLTIENI
+1639 
-1647 KRKFRSE
+1647 
-1654 TRGYNL
+1654 
-1660 DYKFND
+1660 
-1666 QIAEQALLLFE
+1666 
-1677 SLKHIP
+1677 
-1683 TTYFEAK
+1683 
-1690 PRRVVDFSEI
+1690 
-1700 KTVLIPETASDKLKT
+1700 
-1715 QLSKK
+1715 
-1720 KIKWQVYGEGENA
+1720 
-1733 RSEIIKTMDD
+1733 
-1743 VRFSL
+1743 RF
-1748 KDSQG
+1748 
-1753 RTLSEEQKRYFK
+1753 
-1765 DSKARDEFGNLLVV
+1765 
-1779 YHGTKDGNF
+1779 
-1788 YTFEYDKNRQTGT
+1788 
-1801 DYGKAFYFTTNLK
+1801 
-1814 NAKGYA
+1814 
-1820 KDNHKDPRI
+1820 
-1829 KEYEAKR
+1829 
-1836 ESLKKQI
+1836 
-1843 LAETDSVKRDELIQ
+1843 
-1857 QFHNVKIDGKSIL
+1857 
-1870 QLLYDVDYD
+1870 
-1879 TGGEVRQVYLN
+1879 N
-1890 LVNPL
+1890 LV
-1895 IADGQKKYHYE
+1895 
-1906 VYPELFKQASENG
+1906 
-1919 NDGIIVKNVDDSS
+1919 
-1932 VYGVGLSDVYIAFS
+1932 
-1946 PEQIKLTSNLNP
+1946 
-1958 TKNEDIRFL
+1958 
-1967 LSDDPTAK
+1967 DDPTAK

-1986 KKLLANSTKMKVYSK
+1986 KKLLANSTKMRVYSK
-2001 VESEGIINDILGNYM
+2001 VESEGIIHDILGNYM
-2016 SFGDVYGVLS
+2016 SFGDTYGVLS
-2026 GKSKAEVIDM
+2026 GKSRAEVVDM

-2053 LDVAEYIIQHS
+2053 LDVAEYIIQHA
-2064 VVESMYDDASTEVDM
+2064 VVESMYDDTSTEVYM

-2087 YLHKINLDGIKGEIK
+2087 YLHKINLNGIKGEIK

-2150 QIDEAHRSA
+2150 QIDEAYRSA

-2174 LNADERRQLK
+2174 LNAEERKQLK

-2205 AFLEEYATKAKVWR
+2205 AFLEEYAKKAKVWR
-2219 EKYYEERNKNKLLN
+2219 EKYYEERSKNRLLN
-2233 RVLDKIQKLKD
+2233 RVLDKIQRLKD

-2262 GSIERLANIKYR
+2262 GSIERLASIKYR

-2326 LKVLENVIDYFKH
+2326 LKALENVIDYFKH

-2681 KGDGVRFMGWL
+2681 KGDGVRFISRI

-2707 WITQLS
+2707 WVTQLS

-2728 KGIGVKASDVD
+2728 KGIGVSASDVD

-2754 ALAQGVVEKTGKV
+2754 ALAQGVVEKTSKV

-2782 IARLFGACQ
+2782 VKRLFGACQ
-2791 LQIEKNEGL
+2791 LQVEKNEGL

-2829 EKSSAMRSG
+2829 ERSSAMRSG
-2838 SELMKTLTMFSADSM
+2838 SEFMKALTMFSADSM
-2853 KVIGRVV
+2853 KVIGRVI

-2867 VLKAKRKLATD
+2867 VLKAKRNLATD
-2878 PDEIASLDKKIKA
+2878 PDEITSLDKKIKA

-2901 SLVSSAV
+2901 SLATSAV
-2908 FMALVAQLFRWLY
+2908 FMALIAQCFRWLY

-2928 NVAVNMT
+2928 NVAVNMA
-2935 VDAIGNLLG
+2935 VDAIGNLVG
-2944 GLPFIKDIYSYFAE
+2944 GLPLIRDAYSRLVE

-2964 YAYSAINDMFDSA
+2964 YAYSAINDMFDSV
-2977 EMLFTTAGNI
+2977 EMIFNTAGDL
-2987 FEGNMDSREV
+2987 FSEGYDSRKIASSV
-2997 ALTIKNLLYAGGQ
+2997 KNLLYATGQ
-3010 MFGIPTRNVYNIIYG
+3010 VTGIPTRNIYNIFYG

-3035 YSIDDMF
+3035 YKIDDMF
-3042 YKQNYRSDLAKAI
+3042 YKQSYRSDLAKAI
-3055 ENEDEAMVATITSLM
+3055 ERDDDAMIATITSLM
-3070 LDENIGSITDSEA
+3070 LDENIGGIADSEA

-3122 FEKVYSVA
+3122 FEKVYFVA

>member
-1 MATYTISPEER
+1 MATYNMTPQER
-12 RARAKAII
+12 RARAQSLIQYRENRSLHNKYLREKEEYDRLLRE
-20 EQRAGLARQRQ
+20 EQLKQEREAQEIKNMSFLARG
-31 VYKVRSAYEEQERS
+31 
-45 RLAVEKAEREESENA
+45 
-60 NFLVRGLSTIGDV
+60 FSTIGDV

-122 IVGNPLQEAMEYSY
+122 IVGNPLQEAMKYSY

-141 IVEQISSGIG
+141 IVEQVSSGIG

-250 TRSVAQTGWKRVALN
+250 TKSVAQTGWKRVALN
-265 AVEEGVEEM
+265 AAEEGVEE
-274 VSEAVNPLTK
+274 VVAELARPALKT
-284 AIYKGKVENFLSGEH
+284 IYKGTDALSDYGKGEY
-299 WKDIG
+299 WKG
-304 TAGLVGSMTA
+304 VGEAGLVGGLTA
-314 LAYSGSIGYGLSKVG
+314 LAYSGSIGYGMSKAG
-329 IGYVGKEAD
+329 FGYVGKEAD

-356 QAEDMLDET
+356 QAEDNLDET

-374 RKNYKNIEGVLKSV
+374 KKNYLNIEKVLKSV
-388 SETRRAKLI
+388 TEPRRKGLI
-397 EKFSLSKA
+397 EKFSLQKA
-405 FNADGTMSEQLS
+405 FNPDGSMSAEIS
-417 AWFNGDTT
+417 ALFDEGVQ
-425 EAQVSGNTENNDSTT
+425 EARVSGDGENGENTP

-449 SFSLRGNEEVIQSDL
+449 SFSLRGNEATIQSDL

-469 NRAKAY
+469 NRAQAY

-504 MSEKA
+504 MSDKA
-509 QAARRKFNKALNALN
+509 KAARRKFNKALNALN
-524 RISGLNTSFVITE
+524 RISGLNTSFIITE
-537 ANKNFYGSLIDDERM
+537 ANETFDGSLVDNERM
-552 YISADTFENDTWA
+552 YISADAFENDTWA
-565 ETVVHEYTHLE
+565 ETIVHEVTHLE

-587 FLKSDDILVE
+587 FLQSDAILVDVQTE
-597 VEIDGEVKRIP
+597 SGEVKRIP
-608 LWQKAQAAVL
+608 LWQKAQSAVL

-649 YREFITEV
+649 YREFMTEV

-746 DSEYEYEQ
+746 DSDAQIVYNRKGLYKQIPKQEYAIISSRIMEDNSRFMAREEELPRYGAARSANYFYVYENFAPGNFGVLKQIKITDANREYIASIE
-754 TMKFSLVEDKKTL
+754 
-767 DFLNEQKHIKVYRAM
+767 
-782 QVIDGKLYPPMAAKI
+782 AKI
-797 KGGDGKT
+797 GENNGESIIGSTSELNRVLEVLKSQARRNRRNNALDSEGRANSDNGGIPLGESEGKRT
-804 SFVEATQLGKW
+804 GDSQ
-815 YQADEHP
+815 
-822 ELVANGKFTLNKGN
+822 KGN
-836 GSSITAAYNP
+836 GN
-846 YWHTSKS
+846 K
-853 PLNDQFTS
+853 Q
-861 AYKRDNLVTVECEVP
+861 
-876 ESELTSGYKAEGAK
+876 
-890 DSVGEMSWHSGQVSS
+890 
-905 KLSGEKTRKVIL
+905 
-917 SRWVK
+917 
-922 VNRIVPDSEV
+922 
-932 ASKIAKLLEGEN
+932 
-944 VSIPDNTITPS
+944 
-955 LRRELEKLGVEIMRS
+955 GVR
-970 GKVEDIRYSLK
+970 
-981 EDSNG
+981 
-986 KKLSEGQIEFFKD
+986 F
-999 SKVRDEKGRLLT
+999 
-1011 VYHGT
+1011 
-1016 NNDFYTFDSSRVG
+1016 
-1029 KGIDQFGSGYY
+1029 
-1040 FTTNKDHAGAYGN
+1040 
-1053 RTIEAYLNLKNPFIV
+1053 
-1068 EVGDNGGTIDQFY
+1068 
-1081 RQPVTQSQ
+1081 
-1089 AEKILKLHPDI
+1089 
-1100 YSAEDS
+1100 
-1106 PLGNFSERYW
+1106 
-1116 TEGATESVIKEVAAQ
+1116 
-1131 MHEIG
+1131 
-1136 MFIDNAMFGYYPN
+1136 
-1149 ELNAAI
+1149 
-1155 KKVLGYD
+1155 
-1162 GIQVNFGK
+1162 
-1170 YEKYYVAWE
+1170 
-1179 QNQIKLTTNKNPS
+1179 
-1192 KNADIRYA
+1192 A
-1200 LKIDGETTPVDI
+1200 LKD
-1212 EKGKNLV
+1212 
-1219 ALHNLSEDKLLRV
+1219 
-1232 VELGGFPMPSIAV
+1232 
-1245 TTTELPHENYGD
+1245 
-1257 ITVVFGRETIDPEN
+1257 
-1271 DYRNVVYDRDAWTPT
+1271 
-1286 TPTVDVKLSNEA
+1286 
-1298 VDALVKELQNK
+1298 
-1309 VKGYSAYE
+1309 
-1317 RNIFSFFD
+1317 
-1325 SKYRD
+1325 
-1330 NNGDYILSD
+1330 
-1339 MDYTRESFGERAIR
+1339 
-1353 NSGIVAAYLSEKGV
+1353 
-1367 NVEPV
+1367 
-1372 YAERG
+1372 
-1377 FTMGWSSFTRKEATE
+1377 
-1392 LFDFVGITKD
+1392 
-1402 ITRYNATQE
+1402 
-1411 QRDAIL
+1411 
-1417 EKFIEYKAKEKLGL
+1417 
-1431 MRRFKKDKTLTVEQV
+1431 TVEQDV
-1446 KEILR
+1446 LAKYGKTYRWTEAGYILK
-1451 GEYDDGNVSQLFFM
+1451 DGTRLDLSGRNEGASGGYRTVDHRDIFDIYEDSEDYGTDAMNQFM
-1465 AEDFFNEKRPKDIYD
+1465 ARGNIRVMPESPGIN
-1480 EYATL
+1480 L
-1485 EKMQSE
+1485 Q
-1491 ITDKQ
+1491 
-1496 DFYDWF
+1496 
-1502 WNKVEP
+1502 VEP
-1508 TFEKKGI
+1508 TEEQYRQIQDLVERLGWKERYFSVDFDDANGDTI
-1515 DNDSDVFDRRGN
+1515 DNIT
-1527 RRSFEQ
+1527 
-1533 RHYSYTAANIVRA
+1533 Y
-1546 MQHGDQEG
+1546 EG
-1554 NIPLGMTAGALAAK
+1554 AVSARKVVADIKYFFKEGSIPYQSE
-1568 LSKRFDSIEDIREA
+1568 LSKF
-1582 KEYLALVSEEDLK
+1582 
-1595 AFNDKT
+1595 
-1601 YELYDELVTTIAG
+1601 
-1614 RTSDFMS
+1614 
-1621 DSSRRDDVGYI
+1621 
-1632 LGKCAAV
+1632 
-1639 KPLTIENI
+1639 
-1647 KRKFRSE
+1647 
-1654 TRGYNL
+1654 
-1660 DYKFND
+1660 
-1666 QIAEQALLLFE
+1666 
-1677 SLKHIP
+1677 
-1683 TTYFEAK
+1683 
-1690 PRRVVDFSEI
+1690 
-1700 KTVLIPETASDKLKT
+1700 
-1715 QLSKK
+1715 
-1720 KIKWQVYGEGENA
+1720 
-1733 RSEIIKTMDD
+1733 
-1743 VRFSL
+1743 RFSL

-1753 RTLSEEQKRYFK
+1753 NILSEQQQKYFF
-1765 DSKARDEFGNLLVV
+1765 DSKIRDEQGRLLVV
-1779 YHGTKDGNF
+1779 YHGSSKAGFTEFKTELEGSYFTADRKYAEEYAKGNDENVYAVYLNITKPFDTRDAEARRIFEEEFYGQWGNGAPLTDRGLLDWTDGADMFDFLQEKGYDYDGLIIDEGGTPDGNGGVRDRGISYVAF
-1788 YTFEYDKNRQTGT
+1788 HREQIKN
-1801 DYGKAFYFTTNLK
+1801 TTNLQPT
-1814 NAKGYA
+1814 A
-1820 KDNHKDPRI
+1820 HKDIRF
-1829 KEYEAKR
+1829 
-1836 ESLKKQI
+1836 SLKKDRAS
-1843 LAETDSVKRDELIQ
+1843 L
-1857 QFHNVKIDGKSIL
+1857 
-1870 QLLYDVDYD
+1870 DYI
-1879 TGGEVRQVYLN
+1879 EEKYKPYAKYLFIN
-1890 LVNPL
+1890 
-1895 IADGQKKYHYE
+1895 
-1906 VYPELFKQASENG
+1906 ENG
-1919 NDGIIVKNVDDSS
+1919 N
-1932 VYGVGLSDVYIAFS
+1932 
-1946 PEQIKLTSNLNP
+1946 QIKLHNIVLNESSRGQGIGQAFLDDLIEYADREGKIITLTPTREHGTYERLKKWYKRNGFVENKGRHTDFRLSDTMYRLPATSDSN
-1958 TKNEDIRFL
+1958 IRFNL
-1967 LSDDPTAK
+1967 VDDPTAK

-2064 VVESMYDDASTEVDM
+2064 VVESMYDDASTEVYM

-2087 YLHKINLDGIKGEIK
+2087 YLHKINLNGIKGEIK

-2128 IAMELDDL
+2128 IAMELDEL

-2150 QIDEAHRSA
+2150 QIDEAYRSA

-2174 LNADERRQLK
+2174 LNAEERKQLK

-2205 AFLEEYATKAKVWR
+2205 AFLEEYAKKAKVWR

-2287 GLAEWYVKENPM
+2287 GLAEWYVKENPI

-2326 LKVLENVIDYFKH
+2326 LKALENVIDYFKH

-2782 IARLFGACQ
+2782 IVRLFGACQ

-2944 GLPFIKDIYSYFAE
+2944 GLPLIRDIYSRFAE

-2987 FEGNMDSREV
+2987 FEGDMDSREV

-3055 ENEDEAMVATITSLM
+3055 EREDEAMVATITSLM
-3070 LDENIGSITDSEA
+3070 LDENIGGIADSEA

-3122 FEKVYSVA
+3122 FEKVYFVA

-3199 SLKADLDKKGVA
+3199 SLKADLDKKSVA

>member
-1 MATYTISPEER
+1 MATYNLTPAER
-12 RARAKAII
+12 RARAQAIVQARENRISYSNYLRDKKAL
-20 EQRAGLARQRQ
+20 EEMQEAERQRQ
-31 VYKVRSAYEEQERS
+31 LE
-45 RLAVEKAEREESENA
+45 EESRNNSA
-60 NFLVRGLSTIGDV
+60 NFPVRGLSTIGDV

-85 EGIVDLGIG
+85 EGIVDLGIAA
-94 LVGAVGGIFSDDFQD
+94 VGAVGGIFSDDFQD

-122 IVGNPLQEAMEYSY
+122 IVGNPLQEAMKYSY

-151 QMLPAVIA
+151 QMLPAVVA
-159 TIATYGAYGGFA
+159 TIATYGTYGGFA
-171 AGASAAQVAAAQAA
+171 AGASASQIAAAQAA

-224 LVEVGTEKLFG
+224 LVEVGTEKMFG

-250 TRSVAQTGWKRVALN
+250 TKSVAKTGWKRVAKN
-265 AVEEGVEEM
+265 ALEEGAEE
-274 VSEAVNPLTK
+274 VVAELARPALKT
-284 AIYKGKVENFLSGEH
+284 IYKGTDALSEYGEGEY
-299 WKDIG
+299 WKG
-304 TAGLVGSMTA
+304 VGEAGLVGGLTA

-425 EAQVSGNTENNDSTT
+425 ETQVSGNTENNDSTP

-469 NRAKAY
+469 NRAQAY

-504 MSEKA
+504 MSDKA
-509 QAARRKFNKALNALN
+509 KAARRKFNKALNALN

-537 ANKNFYGSLIDDERM
+537 ANETFDGSLVDNERM
-552 YISADTFENDTWA
+552 YISADAFENNTWA
-565 ETVVHEYTHLE
+565 ETVVHEVTHLE

-587 FLKSDDILVE
+587 FLQSDDVLVDVQTE
-597 VEIDGEVKRIP
+597 SGEVKRIP
-608 LWQKAQAAVL
+608 LWQKAQATVL
-618 GKDYGFDENKI
+618 GKDYGFEENKI
-629 KVISE
+629 KVIAE
-634 KVNAQMGLTPEEVKL
+634 KVNAQMGLTPEEAKL
-649 YREFITEV
+649 YKAFLTEV

-669 AFIDKIVASDRS
+669 SFIDKVISTDRS
-681 LARKLVDKILNL
+681 FARKMIDRILNL
-693 KEAFSK
+693 KEAFAK
-699 VGDKATRGQLK
+699 VDDKATKAQLK
-710 MLRQAEK
+710 MLRQAER

-727 DMRLVKYILSRSPE
+727 DMRLVKYILGRSPE
-741 TEEEV
+741 LEEEV
-746 DSEYEYEQ
+746 DPDAQIVYNRKKTARYIPYEKVGDEVVRHIKTELKKIYNNEDGVADGIAIEHGSDVYIVDSGRENGSTNFGIRRRRRISDARARAEFIRSTNNDAISKMFVSDEISSRVGDGLGGDSGRNLRRESRTELQTDSRESQDNQGGVLGENADNGRVSDSDIRFNLHHDEAFYETEHGKLIASAMDMATCKQMIERIYRIINPNQYEDTPIYKSAEHWLELVGASEVAMYVDNEYLIQEKYLNNIPALIDGDIYSEEIIEAYQDGALNGGNNKKQAVRLNISENIEGEDSRFFAPQKVDEAKKLYEVAKQKVTNANRQEVMQARARILIFAHNKGAVETLGITQTELNKNLRSWANYSSKAREMSQRFNSGVAFSNMWTGIENSSYLYNSSVSEEDFASLVGNIEGRSTEYERRYIANTMLALDTHIDYTGINFIFGANFEKGSVLGTYSDGDRTVRVRGGAGQNTVSHEIGHAIDHQWQRDVWRFVGRDSSSRTNNGLSEGRTNFDLITDEEVKQWVKNFFVFVDNISDSGSISSEYTQSKNEVFARFVAQFVEWTSQIATGRNQSFGYSGFNDKFTAAQFIEFVKILQ
-754 TMKFSLVEDKKTL
+754 EKAKLDMRFRAFEDNTAGRFDNGDESVRFSLRTKEPPKKT
-767 DFLNEQKHIKVYRAM
+767 IKAYKVFFAKN
-782 QVIDGKLYPPMAAKI
+782 GGLYPPMVANPNGEPTPIGVWLDADIGQSAGTSKTGRPQVKAGGKGTQGGSGTLAFRPGWHLGEYPKATQFNRLNPETGKKELFPKDFVWAECEIAADVNYQEEAMSYGYTPDGKFRHAYAGLPRLPVDGYYQYRTNPDPSAVPWFI
-797 KGGDGKT
+797 TGAMKVTRILDDNDVREILADFGIDPIEREGGDID
-804 SFVEATQLGKW
+804 L
-815 YQADEHP
+815 
-822 ELVANGKFTLNKGN
+822 
-836 GSSITAAYNP
+836 
-846 YWHTSKS
+846 SKYGLERGEIKPKS
-853 PLNDQFTS
+853 GIRF
-861 AYKRDNLVTVECEVP
+861 NLV
-876 ESELTSGYKAEGAK
+876 
-890 DSVGEMSWHSGQVSS
+890 
-905 KLSGEKTRKVIL
+905 
-917 SRWVK
+917 
-922 VNRIVPDSEV
+922 
-932 ASKIAKLLEGEN
+932 
-944 VSIPDNTITPS
+944 
-955 LRRELEKLGVEIMRS
+955 
-970 GKVEDIRYSLK
+970 
-981 EDSNG
+981 
-986 KKLSEGQIEFFKD
+986 
-999 SKVRDEKGRLLT
+999 
-1011 VYHGT
+1011 
-1016 NNDFYTFDSSRVG
+1016 
-1029 KGIDQFGSGYY
+1029 
-1040 FTTNKDHAGAYGN
+1040 
-1053 RTIEAYLNLKNPFIV
+1053 
-1068 EVGDNGGTIDQFY
+1068 
-1081 RQPVTQSQ
+1081 
-1089 AEKILKLHPDI
+1089 
-1100 YSAEDS
+1100 
-1106 PLGNFSERYW
+1106 
-1116 TEGATESVIKEVAAQ
+1116 
-1131 MHEIG
+1131 
-1136 MFIDNAMFGYYPN
+1136 
-1149 ELNAAI
+1149 
-1155 KKVLGYD
+1155 
-1162 GIQVNFGK
+1162 
-1170 YEKYYVAWE
+1170 
-1179 QNQIKLTTNKNPS
+1179 
-1192 KNADIRYA
+1192 
-1200 LKIDGETTPVDI
+1200 
-1212 EKGKNLV
+1212 
-1219 ALHNLSEDKLLRV
+1219 
-1232 VELGGFPMPSIAV
+1232 
-1245 TTTELPHENYGD
+1245 
-1257 ITVVFGRETIDPEN
+1257 
-1271 DYRNVVYDRDAWTPT
+1271 
-1286 TPTVDVKLSNEA
+1286 
-1298 VDALVKELQNK
+1298 
-1309 VKGYSAYE
+1309 
-1317 RNIFSFFD
+1317 
-1325 SKYRD
+1325 
-1330 NNGDYILSD
+1330 
-1339 MDYTRESFGERAIR
+1339 
-1353 NSGIVAAYLSEKGV
+1353 
-1367 NVEPV
+1367 
-1372 YAERG
+1372 
-1377 FTMGWSSFTRKEATE
+1377 
-1392 LFDFVGITKD
+1392 
-1402 ITRYNATQE
+1402 
-1411 QRDAIL
+1411 
-1417 EKFIEYKAKEKLGL
+1417 
-1431 MRRFKKDKTLTVEQV
+1431 
-1446 KEILR
+1446 
-1451 GEYDDGNVSQLFFM
+1451 
-1465 AEDFFNEKRPKDIYD
+1465 
-1480 EYATL
+1480 
-1485 EKMQSE
+1485 
-1491 ITDKQ
+1491 
-1496 DFYDWF
+1496 
-1502 WNKVEP
+1502 
-1508 TFEKKGI
+1508 
-1515 DNDSDVFDRRGN
+1515 
-1527 RRSFEQ
+1527 
-1533 RHYSYTAANIVRA
+1533 
-1546 MQHGDQEG
+1546 
-1554 NIPLGMTAGALAAK
+1554 
-1568 LSKRFDSIEDIREA
+1568 
-1582 KEYLALVSEEDLK
+1582 
-1595 AFNDKT
+1595 
-1601 YELYDELVTTIAG
+1601 
-1614 RTSDFMS
+1614 
-1621 DSSRRDDVGYI
+1621 
-1632 LGKCAAV
+1632 
-1639 KPLTIENI
+1639 
-1647 KRKFRSE
+1647 
-1654 TRGYNL
+1654 
-1660 DYKFND
+1660 
-1666 QIAEQALLLFE
+1666 
-1677 SLKHIP
+1677 
-1683 TTYFEAK
+1683 
-1690 PRRVVDFSEI
+1690 
-1700 KTVLIPETASDKLKT
+1700 
-1715 QLSKK
+1715 
-1720 KIKWQVYGEGENA
+1720 
-1733 RSEIIKTMDD
+1733 
-1743 VRFSL
+1743 
-1748 KDSQG
+1748 
-1753 RTLSEEQKRYFK
+1753 
-1765 DSKARDEFGNLLVV
+1765 
-1779 YHGTKDGNF
+1779 
-1788 YTFEYDKNRQTGT
+1788 
-1801 DYGKAFYFTTNLK
+1801 
-1814 NAKGYA
+1814 
-1820 KDNHKDPRI
+1820 
-1829 KEYEAKR
+1829 
-1836 ESLKKQI
+1836 
-1843 LAETDSVKRDELIQ
+1843 
-1857 QFHNVKIDGKSIL
+1857 
-1870 QLLYDVDYD
+1870 
-1879 TGGEVRQVYLN
+1879 
-1890 LVNPL
+1890 
-1895 IADGQKKYHYE
+1895 
-1906 VYPELFKQASENG
+1906 
-1919 NDGIIVKNVDDSS
+1919 
-1932 VYGVGLSDVYIAFS
+1932 
-1946 PEQIKLTSNLNP
+1946 
-1958 TKNEDIRFL
+1958 
-1967 LSDDPTAK
+1967 DDPTAK
-1975 PYFYELTDGQV
+1975 SYFYELTDGQV

-2064 VVESMYDDASTEVDM
+2064 VVESMYDDASTEVYM

-2087 YLHKINLDGIKGEIK
+2087 YLHKINLNGIKGEIK

-2150 QIDEAHRSA
+2150 QIDEAYRSA

-2174 LNADERRQLK
+2174 LNAEERKQLK

-2205 AFLEEYATKAKVWR
+2205 AFLEEYAKKAKVWR

-2326 LKVLENVIDYFKH
+2326 LKALENVIDYFKH

-2353 VEAQPIAEKY
+2353 VEAKPIAEKY

-2442 LKEMSTKTIEYQGT
+2442 LKDMSTKTIEYQGT

-2484 TFNDGKETIRLAGF
+2484 AFNDGKETIRLAGF

-2537 LFNETCKEAKKKT
+2537 LFETCKEAKKKT
-2550 DILRR
+2550 DLLRR

-2567 IRRANIAHNV
+2567 IIRANIAHNV

-2608 ESLDAV
+2608 ESLDTV

-2681 KGDGVRFMGWL
+2681 KGDGVRFMGRL

-2754 ALAQGVVEKTGKV
+2754 ALAQGIVEKTGKV

-2944 GLPFIKDIYSYFAE
+2944 GLPFIKDIYSRFAE

-2987 FEGNMDSREV
+2987 FEGDMDSREV

-3055 ENEDEAMVATITSLM
+3055 EREDEAMVATITSLM
-3070 LDENIGSITDSEA
+3070 IDENIGGITDSEA
-3083 RKELDSLVQKGF
+3083 RKELDSLAQKGF

-3107 YDGVEYELTPNQVKQ
+3107 YDGAEYELTPNQVKQ
-3122 FEKVYSVA
+3122 FERVYFVA

-3235 MIMGYLGYKNTKGEI
+3235 MVMGYLGYKNTKGEI

>member
-1 MATYTISPEER
+1 MATYNLTPAER
-12 RARAKAII
+12 RARAQAIVQARENRISYSNYLRDKKAL
-20 EQRAGLARQRQ
+20 EEMQEAERQRQ
-31 VYKVRSAYEEQERS
+31 LE
-45 RLAVEKAEREESENA
+45 EESRNNSA

-85 EGIVDLGIG
+85 EGIVDLGIAA
-94 LVGAVGGIFSDDFQD
+94 VGAVGGIFSDDFQD

-122 IVGNPLQEAMEYSY
+122 IVGNPLQEAMKYSY

-171 AGASAAQVAAAQAA
+171 AGASAAEIAAAQAA

-190 LVTLGVSAAGTSTEE
+190 LVTLGISAAGTSTEE
-205 AFNEGA
+205 AFNDGA

-265 AVEEGVEEM
+265 ALEEGAEEM
-274 VSEAVNPLTK
+274 ISEAVNPLTK
-284 AIYKGKVENFLSGEH
+284 AIYKGKVENFLTGEH

-314 LAYSGSIGYGLSKVG
+314 LAYSGSIGYGLSKAG

-338 ISESLTE
+338 ISDSLTE
-345 IGSLREKAINL
+345 ISSLREKAINL
-356 QAEDMLDET
+356 QAEDMLDDVS
-365 NERKIAETT
+365 ERKIAETT
-374 RKNYKNIEGVLKSV
+374 KKNYQNIEGVLKSV

-405 FNADGTMSEQLS
+405 FNADGTMSEQLTS
-417 AWFNGDTT
+417 LFNGDVT
-425 EAQVSGNTENNDSTT
+425 EAQVSGGTENGDSVQ

-449 SFSLRGNEEVIQSDL
+449 SFSLRGNEATIQSDL

-469 NRAKAY
+469 NRAQAY
-475 LEEHQAL
+475 LEEHKVL

-491 REAVGKF
+491 REAVGRF
-498 SVLTSE
+498 SILTSE
-504 MSEKA
+504 MSDKA

-524 RISGLNTSFVITE
+524 KISGLNTSFVITE
-537 ANKNFYGSLIDDERM
+537 ANETFDGSLVDDERM
-552 YISADTFENDTWA
+552 YISADAFENDTWA

-587 FLKSDDILVE
+587 FLQSDDILVD

-618 GKDYGFDENKI
+618 GKDYGFEENKI
-629 KVISE
+629 KVIAE
-634 KVNAQMGLTPEEVKL
+634 KVNTQMGLTPEEAKL
-649 YREFITEV
+649 YKAFLTEV

-669 AFIDKIVASDRS
+669 SFIDKVISTDHS
-681 LARKLVDKILNL
+681 FARKMIDRILNL
-693 KEAFSK
+693 KEAFAK
-699 VGDKATRGQLK
+699 VGDKATKAQLK

-727 DMRLVKYILSRSPE
+727 DMRLVKYILGRSPE
-741 TEEEV
+741 LEEEV
-746 DSEYEYEQ
+746 DSDAQIVYNKKYKKKRTYYSQYNTTAMQWAFSSKTKPGDIKVLYNPQYNTWNKLVADDTEERYGTLLSIKDTPENAEAIRNLHDEVYNENHGEEQRDSEGVRKNYERYWSLSNNLGDDNFDVEEQGANGRSREVHGGESEGDRSGDSRKSTRDNGGVKFALKDTVEQDVLAKYGKTYRWTEAGYILKDGTRLDLSGRNEGASGGYRTVDHRDIFDIYEDSEDYGTDAMNQFMARGNIRVMPESPGINLQVEPTEEQYRQIQDLVERLGWKEKYFSVDFDDANGDTIDNITYEGAVSARKVVSDIKYFFKEGSIPHQSELSKFRYSLKEDSASAYEYEQ

-782 QVIDGKLYPPMAAKI
+782 QIIDGELYPPMAAKI
-797 KGGDGKT
+797 KGDDGKT
-804 SFVEATQLGKW
+804 SLVEPTQLGKW

-822 ELVANGKFTLNKGN
+822 ELVVNGKFTLNKGN

-853 PLNDQFTS
+853 PLNDQFSS
-861 AYKRDNLVTVECEVP
+861 AYKRNNLVTVECEVP

-955 LRRELEKLGVEIMRS
+955 LKKELEKLGVEITKS
-970 GKVEDIRYSLK
+970 GKVEDVRYSLK
-981 EDSNG
+981 EDSTG
-986 KKLSEGQIEFFKD
+986 KQLSEGQKKFFKD
-999 SKVRDEKGRLLT
+999 SKVVDE
-1011 VYHGT
+1011 
-1016 NNDFYTFDSSRVG
+1016 
-1029 KGIDQFGSGYY
+1029 
-1040 FTTNKDHAGAYGN
+1040 
-1053 RTIEAYLNLKNPFIV
+1053 
-1068 EVGDNGGTIDQFY
+1068 
-1081 RQPVTQSQ
+1081 
-1089 AEKILKLHPDI
+1089 
-1100 YSAEDS
+1100 
-1106 PLGNFSERYW
+1106 
-1116 TEGATESVIKEVAAQ
+1116 
-1131 MHEIG
+1131 
-1136 MFIDNAMFGYYPN
+1136 
-1149 ELNAAI
+1149 
-1155 KKVLGYD
+1155 
-1162 GIQVNFGK
+1162 
-1170 YEKYYVAWE
+1170 
-1179 QNQIKLTTNKNPS
+1179 
-1192 KNADIRYA
+1192 
-1200 LKIDGETTPVDI
+1200 
-1212 EKGKNLV
+1212 
-1219 ALHNLSEDKLLRV
+1219 
-1232 VELGGFPMPSIAV
+1232 
-1245 TTTELPHENYGD
+1245 
-1257 ITVVFGRETIDPEN
+1257 
-1271 DYRNVVYDRDAWTPT
+1271 
-1286 TPTVDVKLSNEA
+1286 
-1298 VDALVKELQNK
+1298 
-1309 VKGYSAYE
+1309 
-1317 RNIFSFFD
+1317 
-1325 SKYRD
+1325 
-1330 NNGDYILSD
+1330 
-1339 MDYTRESFGERAIR
+1339 
-1353 NSGIVAAYLSEKGV
+1353 
-1367 NVEPV
+1367 
-1372 YAERG
+1372 
-1377 FTMGWSSFTRKEATE
+1377 
-1392 LFDFVGITKD
+1392 
-1402 ITRYNATQE
+1402 
-1411 QRDAIL
+1411 
-1417 EKFIEYKAKEKLGL
+1417 
-1431 MRRFKKDKTLTVEQV
+1431 
-1446 KEILR
+1446 
-1451 GEYDDGNVSQLFFM
+1451 
-1465 AEDFFNEKRPKDIYD
+1465 
-1480 EYATL
+1480 
-1485 EKMQSE
+1485 
-1491 ITDKQ
+1491 
-1496 DFYDWF
+1496 
-1502 WNKVEP
+1502 
-1508 TFEKKGI
+1508 
-1515 DNDSDVFDRRGN
+1515 
-1527 RRSFEQ
+1527 
-1533 RHYSYTAANIVRA
+1533 
-1546 MQHGDQEG
+1546 
-1554 NIPLGMTAGALAAK
+1554 
-1568 LSKRFDSIEDIREA
+1568 
-1582 KEYLALVSEEDLK
+1582 
-1595 AFNDKT
+1595 
-1601 YELYDELVTTIAG
+1601 
-1614 RTSDFMS
+1614 
-1621 DSSRRDDVGYI
+1621 
-1632 LGKCAAV
+1632 
-1639 KPLTIENI
+1639 
-1647 KRKFRSE
+1647 
-1654 TRGYNL
+1654 
-1660 DYKFND
+1660 
-1666 QIAEQALLLFE
+1666 
-1677 SLKHIP
+1677 
-1683 TTYFEAK
+1683 
-1690 PRRVVDFSEI
+1690 
-1700 KTVLIPETASDKLKT
+1700 
-1715 QLSKK
+1715 
-1720 KIKWQVYGEGENA
+1720 
-1733 RSEIIKTMDD
+1733 
-1743 VRFSL
+1743 
-1748 KDSQG
+1748 QG
-1753 RTLSEEQKRYFK
+1753 R
-1765 DSKARDEFGNLLVV
+1765 LLVV

-1820 KDNHKDPRI
+1820 KDNHKDLRI
-1829 KEYEAKR
+1829 KEYEVKR

-1843 LAETDSVKRDELIQ
+1843 LAETDSAKRAELEK

-1906 VYPELFKQASENG
+1906 VYPKLFKQARENG

-1932 VYGVGLSDVYIAFS
+1932 KYGVGLSDVYIAFS
-1946 PEQIKLTSNLNP
+1946 PEQIKLVDNLNP
-1958 TKNEDIRFL
+1958 TTNDDIRFSLKQEQVESLELRGITGNKL
-1967 LSDDPTAK
+1967 LDAIDLADVILSVNGEITDDAKVVVYHATSEESARKIIASGKMYGKEDNLFFSTKKDGQIRGYGVAVVETQIPIEKLVLNDIFDDEVHLTMSVRPNTLTNIRFNLVDDPTAK

-2016 SFGDVYGVLS
+2016 SFGDTYGALS

-2041 NTAEPGRRAKVA
+2041 NTAEPGRQAKVA

-2064 VVESMYDDASTEVDM
+2064 VVESMYEDTDTEVYM

-2087 YLHKINLDGIKGEIK
+2087 YLHKINLNGIKGEIK

-2150 QIDEAHRSA
+2150 QIDEAYRSA

-2174 LNADERRQLK
+2174 LNAEERKQLK

-2205 AFLEEYATKAKVWR
+2205 EFLEEYAKKAKVWR
-2219 EKYYEERNKNKLLN
+2219 EKYYEERSKNKLLN

-2326 LKVLENVIDYFKH
+2326 LKALENVIDYFKH

-2404 GFYTEILQELRK
+2404 GFYTEILGELRK
-2416 GAVGASVMEME
+2416 GAVGASIMEME

-2442 LKEMSTKTIEYQGT
+2442 LKDMSTKTIEYQGT

-2608 ESLDAV
+2608 ESLDIV

-2681 KGDGVRFMGWL
+2681 KGDGVRFMGRL

-2707 WITQLS
+2707 WVTQLS

-2728 KGIGVKASDVD
+2728 KGIGVSASDVD

-2782 IARLFGACQ
+2782 IKRLFGACQ
-2791 LQIEKNEGL
+2791 LQIEKNEGI

-2829 EKSSAMRSG
+2829 ERSSAMRSG
-2838 SELMKTLTMFSADSM
+2838 SEFMKTITMFSADSM
-2853 KVIGRVV
+2853 KVVGRVI

-2878 PDEIASLDKKIKA
+2878 QDEIASLDKKIKA

-2944 GLPFIKDIYSYFAE
+2944 GLPLVRDIYSRFAE

-2977 EMLFTTAGNI
+2977 EKLFTTAGNI
-2987 FEGNMDSREV
+2987 FEGDMDSRDV
-2997 ALTIKNLLYAGGQ
+2997 ASTIKNLLYAGGQ
-3010 MFGIPTRNVYNIIYG
+3010 MFGIPTRNVYNIVYG

-3035 YSIDDMF
+3035 YKIDDMF
-3042 YKQNYRSDLAKAI
+3042 YKKSYRSDLAKAI
-3055 ENEDEAMVATITSLM
+3055 ERDDDAMIATITSLM
-3070 LDENIGSITDSEA
+3070 LDENIGGINDPGA
-3083 RKELDSLVQKGF
+3083 RETIGSLVEAGY
-3095 DVIPRSVSKKIT
+3095 DVIPRSVSNKIT
-3107 YDGVEYELTPNQVKQ
+3107 YDGVEYALTPNQVKA
-3122 FEKVYSVA
+3122 FEKVYFVA

-3136 LVKMSQ
+3136 LVKLPQ
-3142 YKGATDEVKAK
+3142 YKEATDEVKAK

-3167 QDFLGVD
+3167 QDFLGID

-3235 MIMGYLGYKNTKGEI
+3235 MIMGYLGYKNTKGEV

>member
-1 MATYTISPEER
+1 MATYNLTPAER
-12 RARAKAII
+12 RARAQAIVQARENRISYSNYLRDKKAL
-20 EQRAGLARQRQ
+20 EEMQEAERQRQ
-31 VYKVRSAYEEQERS
+31 LE
-45 RLAVEKAEREESENA
+45 EESRKNSA

-85 EGIVDLGIG
+85 EGIVDLGIAA
-94 LVGAVGGIFSDDFQD
+94 VGAVGGIFSDDFQD

-122 IVGNPLQEAMEYSY
+122 IVGNSLQEAMKYSY

-141 IVEQISSGIG
+141 IVEQVSSGIG

-250 TRSVAQTGWKRVALN
+250 TKSVAETGWKRVAKN
-265 AVEEGVEEM
+265 AVEEGAEE
-274 VSEAVNPLTK
+274 VIAELARPALKT
-284 AIYKGKVENFLSGEH
+284 IYKGTDALSDYGKGEY
-299 WKDIG
+299 WKG
-304 TAGLVGSMTA
+304 VGEAGLVGGLTA
-314 LAYSGSIGYGLSKVG
+314 LAYSGSVGYGLSKVG
-329 IGYVGKEAD
+329 IGYAGKEAD
-338 ISESLTE
+338 ISDSLTE
-345 IGSLREKAINL
+345 INSLREKAINL

-417 AWFNGDTT
+417 DLFNGYTT
-425 EAQVSGNTENNDSTT
+425 EAQVSGNTENNDSTP

-449 SFSLRGNEEVIQSDL
+449 SFSLRGNEATIQSDL

-469 NRAKAY
+469 NRAQAY

-504 MSEKA
+504 MSDKA
-509 QAARRKFNKALNALN
+509 KAARRKFNKALNALN
-524 RISGLNTSFVITE
+524 RISGLNTSFIITE
-537 ANKNFYGSLIDDERM
+537 ANETFDGSLVDNERM
-552 YISADTFENDTWA
+552 YISADAFENDTWA

-587 FLKSDDILVE
+587 FLQSDDILVDVQTE
-597 VEIDGEVKRIP
+597 SGEVKRIP
-608 LWQKAQAAVL
+608 LWQKAQSAVL

-649 YREFITEV
+649 YREFMTEV

-727 DMRLVKYILSRSPE
+727 DMRLVRYILSRSPE
-741 TEEEV
+741 TEEQV
-746 DSEYEYEQ
+746 DPDAQIVYNRKGLYKQIPKQEYAIISSRIMEDNSRFMARNQELPRYGKARSADYFYVYENFAPGNFGVLKQIKITDANREYIASIE
-754 TMKFSLVEDKKTL
+754 
-767 DFLNEQKHIKVYRAM
+767 
-782 QVIDGKLYPPMAAKI
+782 AKI
-797 KGGDGKT
+797 GENNGESVIRSTSELNRVLEVLKTRTRRNHSNNALDSKGRANSDNGGVSVGESESDGIGH
-804 SFVEATQLGKW
+804 SQ
-815 YQADEHP
+815 
-822 ELVANGKFTLNKGN
+822 KGN
-836 GSSITAAYNP
+836 G
-846 YWHTSKS
+846 
-853 PLNDQFTS
+853 D
-861 AYKRDNLVTVECEVP
+861 KR
-876 ESELTSGYKAEGAK
+876 
-890 DSVGEMSWHSGQVSS
+890 
-905 KLSGEKTRKVIL
+905 
-917 SRWVK
+917 
-922 VNRIVPDSEV
+922 
-932 ASKIAKLLEGEN
+932 
-944 VSIPDNTITPS
+944 
-955 LRRELEKLGVEIMRS
+955 GVR
-970 GKVEDIRYSLK
+970 
-981 EDSNG
+981 
-986 KKLSEGQIEFFKD
+986 F
-999 SKVRDEKGRLLT
+999 
-1011 VYHGT
+1011 
-1016 NNDFYTFDSSRVG
+1016 
-1029 KGIDQFGSGYY
+1029 
-1040 FTTNKDHAGAYGN
+1040 
-1053 RTIEAYLNLKNPFIV
+1053 
-1068 EVGDNGGTIDQFY
+1068 
-1081 RQPVTQSQ
+1081 
-1089 AEKILKLHPDI
+1089 
-1100 YSAEDS
+1100 
-1106 PLGNFSERYW
+1106 
-1116 TEGATESVIKEVAAQ
+1116 
-1131 MHEIG
+1131 
-1136 MFIDNAMFGYYPN
+1136 
-1149 ELNAAI
+1149 
-1155 KKVLGYD
+1155 
-1162 GIQVNFGK
+1162 
-1170 YEKYYVAWE
+1170 
-1179 QNQIKLTTNKNPS
+1179 
-1192 KNADIRYA
+1192 A
-1200 LKIDGETTPVDI
+1200 LKD
-1212 EKGKNLV
+1212 
-1219 ALHNLSEDKLLRV
+1219 
-1232 VELGGFPMPSIAV
+1232 
-1245 TTTELPHENYGD
+1245 
-1257 ITVVFGRETIDPEN
+1257 
-1271 DYRNVVYDRDAWTPT
+1271 
-1286 TPTVDVKLSNEA
+1286 
-1298 VDALVKELQNK
+1298 
-1309 VKGYSAYE
+1309 
-1317 RNIFSFFD
+1317 
-1325 SKYRD
+1325 
-1330 NNGDYILSD
+1330 
-1339 MDYTRESFGERAIR
+1339 
-1353 NSGIVAAYLSEKGV
+1353 
-1367 NVEPV
+1367 
-1372 YAERG
+1372 
-1377 FTMGWSSFTRKEATE
+1377 
-1392 LFDFVGITKD
+1392 
-1402 ITRYNATQE
+1402 
-1411 QRDAIL
+1411 
-1417 EKFIEYKAKEKLGL
+1417 
-1431 MRRFKKDKTLTVEQV
+1431 TVEQDV
-1446 KEILR
+1446 LAKYGKTYRWTEAGYILK
-1451 GEYDDGNVSQLFFM
+1451 DGTRLDLSGRNEGASGGYRTVDHRDIFDIYEDSEDYGTDAMNQFM
-1465 AEDFFNEKRPKDIYD
+1465 ARGNIRVMPESPGIN
-1480 EYATL
+1480 L
-1485 EKMQSE
+1485 Q
-1491 ITDKQ
+1491 
-1496 DFYDWF
+1496 
-1502 WNKVEP
+1502 VEP
-1508 TFEKKGI
+1508 TEEQYRQIQDLVERLGWKERYFSVDFDDANGDTI
-1515 DNDSDVFDRRGN
+1515 DNIT
-1527 RRSFEQ
+1527 
-1533 RHYSYTAANIVRA
+1533 Y
-1546 MQHGDQEG
+1546 EG
-1554 NIPLGMTAGALAAK
+1554 AVSARKVVADIKYFFKEGSIPHQSE
-1568 LSKRFDSIEDIREA
+1568 LSK
-1582 KEYLALVSEEDLK
+1582 
-1595 AFNDKT
+1595 
-1601 YELYDELVTTIAG
+1601 
-1614 RTSDFMS
+1614 
-1621 DSSRRDDVGYI
+1621 
-1632 LGKCAAV
+1632 
-1639 KPLTIENI
+1639 
-1647 KRKFRSE
+1647 FR
-1654 TRGYNL
+1654 Y
-1660 DYKFND
+1660 
-1666 QIAEQALLLFE
+1666 
-1677 SLKHIP
+1677 
-1683 TTYFEAK
+1683 
-1690 PRRVVDFSEI
+1690 
-1700 KTVLIPETASDKLKT
+1700 
-1715 QLSKK
+1715 
-1720 KIKWQVYGEGENA
+1720 
-1733 RSEIIKTMDD
+1733 
-1743 VRFSL
+1743 SL

-1753 RTLSEEQKRYFK
+1753 NILSEQQQKYFV
-1765 DSKARDEFGNLLVV
+1765 DSKIRDEQGRLLVV
-1779 YHGTKDGNF
+1779 YHGSSKAGFTEFKTELEGSYFTADRKYAEEYAKGNDENVYAVYLNITKPFDTRDAEARRIFEEEFYGQWGNGAPLTDRGLLDWTDGADMFDFLQEKGYDYDGLIIDEGGTPDGNGGVRDRGISYVAF
-1788 YTFEYDKNRQTGT
+1788 HREQIKN
-1801 DYGKAFYFTTNLK
+1801 TTNLQPT
-1814 NAKGYA
+1814 A
-1820 KDNHKDPRI
+1820 HK
-1829 KEYEAKR
+1829 
-1836 ESLKKQI
+1836 
-1843 LAETDSVKRDELIQ
+1843 
-1857 QFHNVKIDGKSIL
+1857 
-1870 QLLYDVDYD
+1870 
-1879 TGGEVRQVYLN
+1879 
-1890 LVNPL
+1890 
-1895 IADGQKKYHYE
+1895 
-1906 VYPELFKQASENG
+1906 
-1919 NDGIIVKNVDDSS
+1919 
-1932 VYGVGLSDVYIAFS
+1932 
-1946 PEQIKLTSNLNP
+1946 
-1958 TKNEDIRFL
+1958 DIRFSLKRNQTEALESRGVTGDKL
-1967 LSDDPTAK
+1967 LDAIDLADEILSVNGEITDDAKVVVYHATSEESARKIIASGKMFGKEDNLFFSTKKDGQIRGYGVAIVEAQIPLEKLVLNDIFDDEVHLTMSVRPNTLTSIRFNLVDDPTAK

-2026 GKSKAEVIDM
+2026 GKPKAEVIDM

-2064 VVESMYDDASTEVDM
+2064 VVESMYDDASTEVYM

-2087 YLHKINLDGIKGEIK
+2087 YLHKINLNGIKGEIK

-2128 IAMELDDL
+2128 IAMELDKL

-2150 QIDEAHRSA
+2150 QIDEAYRSA

-2174 LNADERRQLK
+2174 LNAEERKQLK

-2205 AFLEEYATKAKVWR
+2205 AFLEEYAKKAKVWR

-2319 GKLTVDE
+2319 GKLTVNE
-2326 LKVLENVIDYFKH
+2326 LKALENVIDYFKH

-2608 ESLDAV
+2608 ESLDTV

-2739 EYCGLAKVRNTENAA
+2739 EYCGLAKVRNTDNAA

-2767 GDVLMKPIGMVDRFV
+2767 GDILMKPIGMVDRFV
-2782 IARLFGACQ
+2782 IVRLFGACQ

-2944 GLPFIKDIYSYFAE
+2944 GLPLIRDIYSRFAE

-2977 EMLFTTAGNI
+2977 ERLFTTVGNI
-2987 FEGNMDSREV
+2987 FEGGMDSREV

-3010 MFGIPTRNVYNIIYG
+3010 MFGIPTRNIYNIIYG

-3055 ENEDEAMVATITSLM
+3055 EREDEAMIATITSLM
-3070 LDENIGSITDSEA
+3070 LDENIGGITDSEA

-3095 DVIPRSVSKKIT
+3095 DVIPRSVGKKIT

-3122 FEKVYSVA
+3122 FEKVYFVA

-3174 LETKSV
+3174 LETKSA

>member
-1 MATYTISPEER
+1 MATYNMTPQER
-12 RARAKAII
+12 RARAQALIQYRENRSLYNKYRREKEEADRLLR
-20 EQRAGLARQRQ
+20 EQQLDDERQ
-31 VYKVRSAYEEQERS
+31 
-45 RLAVEKAEREESENA
+45 AEILRDQ
-60 NFLVRGLSTIGDV
+60 NFLVKGLSTIGDV

-122 IVGNPLQEAMEYSY
+122 IVGNPLQEAMKYSY

-250 TRSVAQTGWKRVALN
+250 TKSVAQTGWKRVALN
-265 AVEEGVEEM
+265 AAEEGVEE
-274 VSEAVNPLTK
+274 VVAELARPALKT
-284 AIYKGKVENFLSGEH
+284 IYKGTDALSDYGKGEY
-299 WKDIG
+299 WKG
-304 TAGLVGSMTA
+304 VGEAGLVGGLTA
-314 LAYSGSIGYGLSKVG
+314 LAYSGSIGYGMSKAG
-329 IGYVGKEAD
+329 FGYVGKEAD

-356 QAEDMLDET
+356 QAEDNLDET

-374 RKNYKNIEGVLKSV
+374 KKNYLNIEKVLKSV
-388 SETRRAKLI
+388 TEPRRKGLI
-397 EKFSLSKA
+397 EKFSLQKA
-405 FNADGTMSEQLS
+405 FNPDGSMSAEIS
-417 AWFNGDTT
+417 ALFDEGVQ
-425 EAQVSGNTENNDSTT
+425 EARVSGDGENGENTP
-440 LASPKKTSY
+440 LASPKKNSY
-449 SFSLRGNEEVIQSDL
+449 SFSLRGNEATIQSDL

-469 NRAKAY
+469 NRAQAY

-504 MSEKA
+504 MSDKA
-509 QAARRKFNKALNALN
+509 KAARRKFNKALNALN
-524 RISGLNTSFVITE
+524 RISGLNTSFIITE
-537 ANKNFYGSLIDDERM
+537 ANETFDGSLVDNERM
-552 YISADTFENDTWA
+552 YISADAFENDTWA
-565 ETVVHEYTHLE
+565 ETIVHEVTHLE

-587 FLKSDDILVE
+587 FLQSDDILVDVQTE
-597 VEIDGEVKRIP
+597 SGEVKRIP
-608 LWQKAQAAVL
+608 LWQKAQSAVL

-649 YREFITEV
+649 YREFMTEV

-746 DSEYEYEQ
+746 DSDAQIVYNRKKTARYIPYEKVGDEVIRHIKTELKKIYNNEDGVADGIAIEHGSDVYIVDSGRENGSTTFGIRRRRRISDAKLRAEFIRSTNNDAISKRFVSDEISSRVGNGLGGDSGRNMRRESRTELQTDSRESQDNQVGVLGENADNGRVSDSDIRFNLHHDEAFYETEHGKLIASAMDMATCKQMIERIYRIVNPNQYEDTPIYKNAEHWLELVGASEVAMYVDNEYLIQEKYLNNIPALIDGDIYSEDIIEAYQDGALNGGNNKKQAVRLNISENIEGEDSRFFAPQKVDEAKKLYEVAKQKVTNANRQEVMQARARILIFAHNKGAVEALGITQTELNKNLRSWANYSSKAREMSQRFNSGVAFSNMWTGIENSSYLYNSSVSEEDFASLVGNIEGRSTEYERRYIAN
-754 TMKFSLVEDKKTL
+754 TMLALDTHIDYTGINFIFGANFEKGSVRGTYSDGDRTVRVRGGAGQNTVSHEIGHAIDHQWQRDVWRFVGRDSSSRTNNGLSEGRTNFDLITDEEVKQWVKNFFVFVDNISDSGSISSEYTQSKNEVFARFVAQFVEWTSQIATGRNQSFGYSGFNDKFTAAQFIEFVKILQEKAKLDMRFRAFEDNTAGRFDNGDESVRFSLRTKEPPQKT
-767 DFLNEQKHIKVYRAM
+767 IKAYKVFF
-782 QVIDGKLYPPMAAKI
+782 VKNGGLYPPMVANPNGEPTPIGVWLDADIGQSAGTSKTGRPQVKAGGKGTQGGSGTLAFRPGWHLGEYPKATQFNRLNPETGKKELFPRDFVWAECEIAADVNYQEEAMSYGYTPDGKFRHAYAGLPRLPVDGYYQYRTNPDPSTVPWFI
-797 KGGDGKT
+797 TGAMKVTRILDDNDVREILADFGIDPIEREGGDIDLSKYGL
-804 SFVEATQLGKW
+804 ERG
-815 YQADEHP
+815 EI
-822 ELVANGKFTLNKGN
+822 KF
-836 GSSITAAYNP
+836 
-846 YWHTSKS
+846 
-853 PLNDQFTS
+853 
-861 AYKRDNLVTVECEVP
+861 
-876 ESELTSGYKAEGAK
+876 
-890 DSVGEMSWHSGQVSS
+890 
-905 KLSGEKTRKVIL
+905 
-917 SRWVK
+917 
-922 VNRIVPDSEV
+922 
-932 ASKIAKLLEGEN
+932 
-944 VSIPDNTITPS
+944 
-955 LRRELEKLGVEIMRS
+955 
-970 GKVEDIRYSLK
+970 SLK
-981 EDSNG
+981 KDRAS
-986 KKLSEGQIEFFKD
+986 LDYIE
-999 SKVRDEKGRLLT
+999 
-1011 VYHGT
+1011 
-1016 NNDFYTFDSSRVG
+1016 
-1029 KGIDQFGSGYY
+1029 
-1040 FTTNKDHAGAYGN
+1040 
-1053 RTIEAYLNLKNPFIV
+1053 
-1068 EVGDNGGTIDQFY
+1068 
-1081 RQPVTQSQ
+1081 
-1089 AEKILKLHPDI
+1089 
-1100 YSAEDS
+1100 
-1106 PLGNFSERYW
+1106 
-1116 TEGATESVIKEVAAQ
+1116 
-1131 MHEIG
+1131 
-1136 MFIDNAMFGYYPN
+1136 
-1149 ELNAAI
+1149 
-1155 KKVLGYD
+1155 
-1162 GIQVNFGK
+1162 
-1170 YEKYYVAWE
+1170 EKYKPYAKYLFVSE
-1179 QNQIKLTTNKNPS
+1179 NGNQIKLHNIVLKESSRGQGIGQAFLDDLIEYADREGKIITLTPTREYGTYERLKKWYKRNGFVENKGRRTDFRLSDTMYRLPATSDSN
-1192 KNADIRYA
+1192 IRF
-1200 LKIDGETTPVDI
+1200 
-1212 EKGKNLV
+1212 NLV
-1219 ALHNLSEDKLLRV
+1219 
-1232 VELGGFPMPSIAV
+1232 
-1245 TTTELPHENYGD
+1245 
-1257 ITVVFGRETIDPEN
+1257 
-1271 DYRNVVYDRDAWTPT
+1271 
-1286 TPTVDVKLSNEA
+1286 
-1298 VDALVKELQNK
+1298 
-1309 VKGYSAYE
+1309 
-1317 RNIFSFFD
+1317 
-1325 SKYRD
+1325 
-1330 NNGDYILSD
+1330 
-1339 MDYTRESFGERAIR
+1339 
-1353 NSGIVAAYLSEKGV
+1353 
-1367 NVEPV
+1367 
-1372 YAERG
+1372 
-1377 FTMGWSSFTRKEATE
+1377 
-1392 LFDFVGITKD
+1392 
-1402 ITRYNATQE
+1402 
-1411 QRDAIL
+1411 
-1417 EKFIEYKAKEKLGL
+1417 
-1431 MRRFKKDKTLTVEQV
+1431 
-1446 KEILR
+1446 
-1451 GEYDDGNVSQLFFM
+1451 
-1465 AEDFFNEKRPKDIYD
+1465 
-1480 EYATL
+1480 
-1485 EKMQSE
+1485 
-1491 ITDKQ
+1491 
-1496 DFYDWF
+1496 
-1502 WNKVEP
+1502 
-1508 TFEKKGI
+1508 
-1515 DNDSDVFDRRGN
+1515 
-1527 RRSFEQ
+1527 
-1533 RHYSYTAANIVRA
+1533 
-1546 MQHGDQEG
+1546 
-1554 NIPLGMTAGALAAK
+1554 
-1568 LSKRFDSIEDIREA
+1568 
-1582 KEYLALVSEEDLK
+1582 
-1595 AFNDKT
+1595 
-1601 YELYDELVTTIAG
+1601 
-1614 RTSDFMS
+1614 
-1621 DSSRRDDVGYI
+1621 
-1632 LGKCAAV
+1632 
-1639 KPLTIENI
+1639 
-1647 KRKFRSE
+1647 
-1654 TRGYNL
+1654 
-1660 DYKFND
+1660 
-1666 QIAEQALLLFE
+1666 
-1677 SLKHIP
+1677 
-1683 TTYFEAK
+1683 
-1690 PRRVVDFSEI
+1690 
-1700 KTVLIPETASDKLKT
+1700 
-1715 QLSKK
+1715 
-1720 KIKWQVYGEGENA
+1720 
-1733 RSEIIKTMDD
+1733 
-1743 VRFSL
+1743 
-1748 KDSQG
+1748 
-1753 RTLSEEQKRYFK
+1753 
-1765 DSKARDEFGNLLVV
+1765 
-1779 YHGTKDGNF
+1779 
-1788 YTFEYDKNRQTGT
+1788 
-1801 DYGKAFYFTTNLK
+1801 
-1814 NAKGYA
+1814 
-1820 KDNHKDPRI
+1820 
-1829 KEYEAKR
+1829 
-1836 ESLKKQI
+1836 
-1843 LAETDSVKRDELIQ
+1843 
-1857 QFHNVKIDGKSIL
+1857 
-1870 QLLYDVDYD
+1870 
-1879 TGGEVRQVYLN
+1879 
-1890 LVNPL
+1890 
-1895 IADGQKKYHYE
+1895 
-1906 VYPELFKQASENG
+1906 
-1919 NDGIIVKNVDDSS
+1919 
-1932 VYGVGLSDVYIAFS
+1932 
-1946 PEQIKLTSNLNP
+1946 
-1958 TKNEDIRFL
+1958 
-1967 LSDDPTAK
+1967 DDPTAK

-2064 VVESMYDDASTEVDM
+2064 VVESMYDDASTEVYM

-2087 YLHKINLDGIKGEIK
+2087 YLHKINLNGIKGEIK

-2128 IAMELDDL
+2128 IAMELDEL

-2150 QIDEAHRSA
+2150 QIDEAYRSA

-2174 LNADERRQLK
+2174 LNAEERKQLK

-2205 AFLEEYATKAKVWR
+2205 AFLEEYAKKAKVWR
-2219 EKYYEERNKNKLLN
+2219 EKYYEERSKNKLLN

-2262 GSIERLANIKYR
+2262 GSIERLASIKYR

-2326 LKVLENVIDYFKH
+2326 LKALENVIDYFKH

-2392 MTLVRYMDRYDD
+2392 MTLVRYMDRYDE
-2404 GFYTEILQELRK
+2404 GFYTEILAELRK

-2608 ESLDAV
+2608 EPLDAV

-2944 GLPFIKDIYSYFAE
+2944 GLPLIRDIYSRFAE

-2987 FEGNMDSREV
+2987 FEGDMDSREV

-3055 ENEDEAMVATITSLM
+3055 EQEDEAMVATITSLM
-3070 LDENIGSITDSEA
+3070 LDENIGGIADSEA

-3122 FEKVYSVA
+3122 FEKVYFVA

-3211 ISGTRKA
+3211 ISGTRKV

>member
-1 MATYTISPEER
+1 MATYNLTPQER
-12 RARAKAII
+12 RARAQALIQYRENRSLYNKYRREKEEADRLLR
-20 EQRAGLARQRQ
+20 EQQLDDERQ
-31 VYKVRSAYEEQERS
+31 
-45 RLAVEKAEREESENA
+45 AEILRDQ
-60 NFLVRGLSTIGDV
+60 NFLVKGLSTIGDV

-85 EGIVDLGIG
+85 EGIVDLGIAA
-94 LVGAVGGIFSDDFQD
+94 VGAVGGIFSDDFQD

-122 IVGNPLQEAMEYSY
+122 IVGNPLQEAMKYSY

-205 AFNEGA
+205 TFNEGA

-250 TRSVAQTGWKRVALN
+250 TKSVAQTGWKRVALN
-265 AVEEGVEEM
+265 AAEEGFEE
-274 VSEAVNPLTK
+274 VIAEAARPALKT
-284 AIYKGKVENFLSGEH
+284 IYKGTDALSDYGKWDYWKGVGE
-299 WKDIG
+299 
-304 TAGLVGSMTA
+304 AGLVGGLTA
-314 LAYSGSIGYGLSKVG
+314 LAYSGSIGYGMSKAG
-329 IGYVGKEAD
+329 FGYVGKEAD

-356 QAEDMLDET
+356 QAEDNLDET

-374 RKNYKNIEGVLKSV
+374 KKNYLNIEKVLKSV
-388 SETRRAKLI
+388 TEPRRKGLI
-397 EKFSLSKA
+397 EKFSLQKA
-405 FNADGTMSEQLS
+405 FNPDGSMSAEIS
-417 AWFNGDTT
+417 ALFDEGVQ
-425 EAQVSGNTENNDSTT
+425 EARVSGDGENGENTP

-449 SFSLRGNEEVIQSDL
+449 SFSLRGNEATIQSDL

-469 NRAKAY
+469 NRAQAY

-504 MSEKA
+504 MSDKA
-509 QAARRKFNKALNALN
+509 KAARRKFNKALNALN

-537 ANKNFYGSLIDDERM
+537 ANETFDGSLVDNERM
-552 YISADTFENDTWA
+552 YISADAFENDTWA
-565 ETVVHEYTHLE
+565 ETIVHEVTHLE

-587 FLKSDDILVE
+587 FLQSDDILVDVQTE
-597 VEIDGEVKRIP
+597 SGEVKRIP
-608 LWQKAQAAVL
+608 LWQKAQSAVL

-649 YREFITEV
+649 YREFMTEV

-669 AFIDKIVASDRS
+669 SFIDKIVASDRS

-746 DSEYEYEQ
+746 DSDAQIVYNRKGLYKQIPKQEYAIISSRIMEDNSRFMAREEELPRYGAARSANYFYVYENFAPGNFGVLKQIKITDANREYIASIE
-754 TMKFSLVEDKKTL
+754 
-767 DFLNEQKHIKVYRAM
+767 
-782 QVIDGKLYPPMAAKI
+782 AKI
-797 KGGDGKT
+797 GENNGESIIGSTSELNRVLEVLKSQARRNRRNNALDSEGRANSDNGGIPLGESEGKRT
-804 SFVEATQLGKW
+804 GDSQ
-815 YQADEHP
+815 
-822 ELVANGKFTLNKGN
+822 KGN
-836 GSSITAAYNP
+836 GN
-846 YWHTSKS
+846 K
-853 PLNDQFTS
+853 Q
-861 AYKRDNLVTVECEVP
+861 
-876 ESELTSGYKAEGAK
+876 
-890 DSVGEMSWHSGQVSS
+890 
-905 KLSGEKTRKVIL
+905 
-917 SRWVK
+917 
-922 VNRIVPDSEV
+922 
-932 ASKIAKLLEGEN
+932 
-944 VSIPDNTITPS
+944 
-955 LRRELEKLGVEIMRS
+955 GVR
-970 GKVEDIRYSLK
+970 
-981 EDSNG
+981 
-986 KKLSEGQIEFFKD
+986 F
-999 SKVRDEKGRLLT
+999 
-1011 VYHGT
+1011 
-1016 NNDFYTFDSSRVG
+1016 
-1029 KGIDQFGSGYY
+1029 
-1040 FTTNKDHAGAYGN
+1040 
-1053 RTIEAYLNLKNPFIV
+1053 
-1068 EVGDNGGTIDQFY
+1068 
-1081 RQPVTQSQ
+1081 
-1089 AEKILKLHPDI
+1089 
-1100 YSAEDS
+1100 
-1106 PLGNFSERYW
+1106 
-1116 TEGATESVIKEVAAQ
+1116 
-1131 MHEIG
+1131 
-1136 MFIDNAMFGYYPN
+1136 
-1149 ELNAAI
+1149 
-1155 KKVLGYD
+1155 
-1162 GIQVNFGK
+1162 
-1170 YEKYYVAWE
+1170 
-1179 QNQIKLTTNKNPS
+1179 
-1192 KNADIRYA
+1192 A
-1200 LKIDGETTPVDI
+1200 LKD
-1212 EKGKNLV
+1212 
-1219 ALHNLSEDKLLRV
+1219 
-1232 VELGGFPMPSIAV
+1232 
-1245 TTTELPHENYGD
+1245 
-1257 ITVVFGRETIDPEN
+1257 
-1271 DYRNVVYDRDAWTPT
+1271 
-1286 TPTVDVKLSNEA
+1286 
-1298 VDALVKELQNK
+1298 
-1309 VKGYSAYE
+1309 
-1317 RNIFSFFD
+1317 
-1325 SKYRD
+1325 
-1330 NNGDYILSD
+1330 
-1339 MDYTRESFGERAIR
+1339 
-1353 NSGIVAAYLSEKGV
+1353 
-1367 NVEPV
+1367 
-1372 YAERG
+1372 
-1377 FTMGWSSFTRKEATE
+1377 
-1392 LFDFVGITKD
+1392 
-1402 ITRYNATQE
+1402 
-1411 QRDAIL
+1411 
-1417 EKFIEYKAKEKLGL
+1417 
-1431 MRRFKKDKTLTVEQV
+1431 TVEQDV
-1446 KEILR
+1446 LAKYGKTYRWTEAGYILK
-1451 GEYDDGNVSQLFFM
+1451 DGTRLDLSGRNEGASGGYRTVDHRDIFDIYEDAEDYGTDAMNQFM
-1465 AEDFFNEKRPKDIYD
+1465 ARGNIRVMPESPGIN
-1480 EYATL
+1480 L
-1485 EKMQSE
+1485 Q
-1491 ITDKQ
+1491 
-1496 DFYDWF
+1496 
-1502 WNKVEP
+1502 VEP
-1508 TFEKKGI
+1508 TEEQYRQIQDLVERLGWKERYFSVDFDNANGDTI
-1515 DNDSDVFDRRGN
+1515 DNIT
-1527 RRSFEQ
+1527 
-1533 RHYSYTAANIVRA
+1533 Y
-1546 MQHGDQEG
+1546 EG
-1554 NIPLGMTAGALAAK
+1554 AVSARKVVADIKYFFKEGSIPHQSE
-1568 LSKRFDSIEDIREA
+1568 LSKF
-1582 KEYLALVSEEDLK
+1582 
-1595 AFNDKT
+1595 
-1601 YELYDELVTTIAG
+1601 
-1614 RTSDFMS
+1614 
-1621 DSSRRDDVGYI
+1621 
-1632 LGKCAAV
+1632 
-1639 KPLTIENI
+1639 
-1647 KRKFRSE
+1647 
-1654 TRGYNL
+1654 
-1660 DYKFND
+1660 
-1666 QIAEQALLLFE
+1666 
-1677 SLKHIP
+1677 
-1683 TTYFEAK
+1683 
-1690 PRRVVDFSEI
+1690 
-1700 KTVLIPETASDKLKT
+1700 
-1715 QLSKK
+1715 
-1720 KIKWQVYGEGENA
+1720 
-1733 RSEIIKTMDD
+1733 
-1743 VRFSL
+1743 RFSL

-1753 RTLSEEQKRYFK
+1753 NILSEQQQKYFV
-1765 DSKARDEFGNLLVV
+1765 DSKIRDEQGRLLVV
-1779 YHGTKDGNF
+1779 YHGSSKAGFTEFKTELEGSYFTADRKYAEEYAKGNDENVYAVYLNITKPFDTRDAEARKIFEEEFYGQWGNGAPLTDRGLLDWTDGADMFDFLQEKGYDYDGLIIDEGGTPDGNGGVRDRGISYVAF
-1788 YTFEYDKNRQTGT
+1788 HREQIKN
-1801 DYGKAFYFTTNLK
+1801 TTNLQPT
-1814 NAKGYA
+1814 A
-1820 KDNHKDPRI
+1820 HK
-1829 KEYEAKR
+1829 
-1836 ESLKKQI
+1836 
-1843 LAETDSVKRDELIQ
+1843 
-1857 QFHNVKIDGKSIL
+1857 
-1870 QLLYDVDYD
+1870 
-1879 TGGEVRQVYLN
+1879 
-1890 LVNPL
+1890 
-1895 IADGQKKYHYE
+1895 
-1906 VYPELFKQASENG
+1906 
-1919 NDGIIVKNVDDSS
+1919 
-1932 VYGVGLSDVYIAFS
+1932 
-1946 PEQIKLTSNLNP
+1946 
-1958 TKNEDIRFL
+1958 DIRFSLKRNQTEALESRGVTGDKL
-1967 LSDDPTAK
+1967 LDAIDLADEILSVNGEITDDAKVVVYHATSEESARKIIASGKMFGKEDNLFFSTKKDGQIRGYGVAVVEAQIPLEKLVLNDIFDDEVHLTMSVRPNTLTSIRFNLVDDPTAK

-1986 KKLLANSTKMKVYSK
+1986 KKLLANSTKMRVYSK
-2001 VESEGIINDILGNYM
+2001 VESEGIIHDILGNYM
-2016 SFGDVYGVLS
+2016 SFGDTYGVLS
-2026 GKSKAEVIDM
+2026 GKSRAEVVDM

-2053 LDVAEYIIQHS
+2053 LDVAEYIIQHA
-2064 VVESMYDDASTEVDM
+2064 VVESMYDDTSTEVYM

-2087 YLHKINLDGIKGEIK
+2087 YLHKINLNGIKGEIK

-2150 QIDEAHRSA
+2150 QIDEAYRSA

-2174 LNADERRQLK
+2174 LNAEERKQLK

-2205 AFLEEYATKAKVWR
+2205 AFLEEYAKKAKVWR
-2219 EKYYEERNKNKLLN
+2219 EKYYEERSKNRLLN
-2233 RVLDKIQKLKD
+2233 RVLDKIQRLKD

-2326 LKVLENVIDYFKH
+2326 LKALENVIDYFKH

-2404 GFYTEILQELRK
+2404 GFYTEILGELRK

-2944 GLPFIKDIYSYFAE
+2944 GLPLIRDAYSRLVE
-2958 GYDFDN
+2958 GYDIDN
-2964 YAYSAINDMFDSA
+2964 YAYSAINDMFDSV
-2977 EMLFTTAGNI
+2977 EMIFNTAGDL
-2987 FEGNMDSREV
+2987 FSEGYDSRKIASSV
-2997 ALTIKNLLYAGGQ
+2997 KNLLYATGQ
-3010 MFGIPTRNVYNIIYG
+3010 VTGIPTRNIYNIFYG

-3055 ENEDEAMVATITSLM
+3055 EREDEAMVATITSLM
-3070 LDENIGSITDSEA
+3070 LDENIGGIADSEA

-3122 FEKVYSVA
+3122 FEKVYFVA

-3211 ISGTRKA
+3211 ISGTRKT